1 MASDWRE
8 KYQKAIKDGSA
19 AKRYQESSKG
29 IPANNP
35 AFVYAKVYGD
45 GKTGQEANKPV
56 KGKKI
61 TKPPKVQ
68 HRDGEIAALGAGD
81 YGASNSTRF
90 DKTMNAA
97 IYSTAAAL
105 ENLHGTLKEK
115 DARQRA
121 RDEADSKR
129 LKAGYDAMIQGEDIY
144 SRPGGLK
151 KISEDAD
158 KDFEARYE
166 KVKGAGDE
174 YFRKADEMKKRSEQQ
189 QKEAK
194 EGLGGFGQFAVDL
207 GIAGAQFAGDIALNA
222 ALPGAGLA
230 AMGMRA
236 AGSAAQEA
244 RQGGR
249 DIDTQLNTGLKSAA
263 IEVLT
268 EKLFGLG
275 SKAAYGSGLIKNEKL
290 INGIVNN
297 LAKTNAGRTTLKL
310 ITGAAEEGAE
320 EVLSDI
326 LNPVADRILKLDDG
340 KGDWS
345 DIGKD
350 MDTQQML
357 ADFLIGGTLGLFGAG
372 TNVVNGQ
379 FKAENAQ
386 QREYEKYQREL
397 VNMGL
402 EAEPGSRAQKAAETY
417 KPIVEKSGKHFHRN
431 LSDAETENLARLMD
445 APFAKK
451 ALADANILIDD
462 NTADIIARAAN
473 GQRINQSERER
484 LQKIPNIG
492 EVINEVAL
500 AGVKARA
507 LERTFTQELQPDG
520 ITLPRGDELLR
531 DKTIESAERLSKIT
545 GREIRLYNADPSE
558 NGYYDRTT
566 GELYINRNS
575 KNPLAQVVGHELTH
589 SIEDAGA
596 YTDLKSVIFSQIQKQ
611 GGDLAKMRQEKAAL
625 YEKHGHTLGSEEE
638 IDAEIVAEFVE
649 KNLLTDEASIKAVVT
664 QSPSLGQRILQF
676 INDLLAKIGDRKAQE
691 RAFLTK
697 ARGYYQTALRETE
710 NRPVNVTF
718 KAEAPTQ
725 AAPAAKTTQAQ
736 TTQTTQ
742 EAAQEAA
749 TREASQAQEAQA
761 KSSEM
766 TPDEYLESLRDQ
778 LARGEIS
785 EDEFSDLFDEYYNG
799 GTERQYSFAGQKAS
813 TANLEHLKNAQE
825 METLGADMKSIRKAT
840 GWFKGMDG
848 KWRFEID
855 DSEMTYHRGG
865 DAAFSRD
872 HPDYA
877 EYQKL
882 MRKWMTGEVTAEEET
897 RLRQMDETWGR
908 EYGRLSERVDRGNAT
923 LEDILDHEA
932 LFRAYPQL
940 RRTKVEFADMPK
952 NTMGSYSPSQNLIT
966 LSNELRNAPEST
978 LVHEIQHAIQN
989 AEGFTRGS
997 NREYWEEKLT
1007 SGDKIQSKG
1016 FQDAREKLIKFQLD
1030 KANEEALALKDKI
1043 EQAGELDDDLTEYDR
1058 LWEEAERQGLDGK
1071 INEYYD
1077 LLNNYYTQMNRPGN
1091 SVPSELY
1098 YNTAG
1103 EIEARDAANRRSMSD
1118 WTRKMVPPDYGDEN
1132 TVFAEDEA
1140 SGRWYSAE
1148 EYDPET
1154 ASIKEQIAHNKDE
1167 LNKMSPVAEK
1177 TVPKNLLSKTDTYN
1191 WAIKELERINYSVY
1205 RNGVGEIRISRKDIN
1220 KGLKYAKTPEE
1231 RAAIA
1236 LVPDVLKHGR
1246 EIGAHENHKGR
1257 SKSTITLAA
1266 PVVMNGVR
1274 GNMAVMVNKNS
1285 DSYNAHRIVLPDGR
1299 VFKFSDVK
1307 KDTTSGL
1314 PQGVTQKGSLAKA
1327 ADAVSDNSIPTNT
1340 QSVNKQFSVSE
1351 RTPEQ
1356 KKEILAQARRYASG
1370 EIGKDEF
1377 FRHVDSIDRTRRR
1390 APSRNAYRQPPKNQS
1405 YSDEAREIYDR
1416 AHSEGV
1422 SVDEY
1427 LRRNWE
1433 EFDIDGRWSDAA
1445 QEALRMDGRRYSVEE
1460 GSYDINPTKKVGQ
1473 SVKSDT
1479 SLLMTG
1485 QPENSD
1491 TSSVGDSIRSSS
1503 ENANKQ
1509 FSMEAPIEDSNGRR
1523 LTNAQR
1529 EFFKDS
1535 KAIDS
1540 NGRLLTL
1547 YHGTGAKFTVFDKAH
1562 IGENFGNRGG
1572 DLGFYFSPYIEDA
1585 KGYAREA
1592 AGYKGKGEVMPVY
1605 LNLKNPLIIED
1616 DGWGSAISQA
1626 DIRHGDLKRWAEE
1639 GKHDGIIVKSTDEI
1653 DENDMPDAVYIAFS
1667 PEQIKNVTN
1676 ENPTSNPDIRYSV
1689 EEETA
1694 SEEEPKE
1701 PRVRDTIPKK
1711 AETYLKRAE
1720 GALVK
1725 DLSDKLNVPKFAQKE
1740 YLNEIAQEISE
1751 EYLKT
1756 GTVSEET
1763 KNELFETAWENGRHI
1778 DDEFYNTYKD
1788 IKDYLKT
1795 QSVTLSETDKADI
1808 TDWNQFKNSAFG
1820 SLRIVNKGG
1829 LPVDTAYQELQGMAP
1844 ELFPPDIT
1852 HPADQIQRMLEVSKS
1867 ISVSEKSLDD
1877 HFGRNAE
1884 EYKKWARADFET
1896 AITDSLSALRTVKR
1910 YVEDGKAPAEK
1921 LHTIDEV
1928 QNAYKGLK
1936 EARKKYE
1943 IANAKNLLTDHDK
1956 IQVGRLLRGEIEL
1969 EHLDPKQDNVKG
1981 ISAVFEAQEEYER
1994 IARTIR
2000 EWNAQRK
2007 QELRDEADE
2016 YLQTANDWKD
2026 KKSGILYARETQERN
2041 VLDIVP
2047 DEKIA
2052 KAINRKY
2059 FMPVHQAEAKSTQF
2073 KKTMR
2078 GRVAALK
2085 LSTKETKAMKK
2096 AGKVSEAHAVQL
2108 IGEAR
2113 DNAEMAS
2120 RSRDKTRDGKTEA
2133 EWRAIEAEL
2142 WKNNPDLD
2150 KAKIENAIKEFRGI
2164 YDELLN
2170 MMNDVR
2176 IENGYEP
2183 VNYRRGY
2190 FPHFKKD
2197 SADNIIGLFG
2207 RALGI
2212 KTDVTELPTTI
2223 NGMTHMFRPGI
2234 QWFGNALERTGFE
2247 TTYDAVEGFDRYIE
2261 GVANVIYQTENIQRL
2276 RALASQARYRTGP
2289 EGLRKQIDAV
2299 RADTGKTEAEKTAII
2314 DDLNANGKYELSNW
2328 VVNLDEYT
2336 NILAGKKSMADR
2348 NLEQALGRD
2357 MYNVVK
2363 AVESRV
2369 AANMVAI
2376 NVGSWLTNFI
2386 PITQGYAL
2394 LGTKDLLT
2402 GMKQTLAAMKESDGM
2417 VEASAFLTN
2426 RIGSDPLVQT
2436 WAQKASATL
2445 SSPMSWIDN
2454 FTAGTLVRGRYNQ
2467 NIRQGMSEAAAM
2479 EDADTFAAN
2488 VMADRSK
2495 GSTPTLFNQAN
2506 PVTKLFTQFQLEVNN
2521 QLSYLFKD
2529 IPRETKDKGVKALAL
2544 ALLKFFLGAYL
2555 YDEAYEYFIGRRPA
2569 LDPIGILVDTA
2580 QDIANGES
2588 AYDVITGT
2596 LEDTA
2601 EQLPFIG
2608 GILGGGRI
2616 PISSALPDA
2625 GNLLR
2630 AATNEDW
2637 DSKKRW
2643 STIGKELAKPATYT
2657 LLPFGGGQ
2665 IKKVAQGIDATIR
2678 GGSYTYDADGND
2690 ILQYPVYNQSFSDS
2704 AKSIAESVL
2713 FGKTALPTGR
2723 EWIGSGFKSFG
2734 AKETAAY
2741 KELTESGTSQKDV
2754 YDTLKAI
2761 RAEKTNNGKRTA
2773 IADSSLT
2780 DNEKRILYNHIFG
2793 EKQENG
2799 TYKSTRTE
2807 EIAAFK
2813 EAGLDMDDF
2822 LKAQNQYT
2830 DIGKEYDTT
2839 SDKALAFSRWVN
2851 QQGWTADQKAAVND
2865 SFKYYSQ
2872 IPATAANYNSFA
2884 DAGLSDETAY
2894 KLAKAI
2900 NNLEPQDG
2908 ADTVSGTQKWRAVVD
2923 TVKNTND
2930 QLAALAQVM
2939 SESEYRKVS
2948 AGRAHGVEPSSY
2960 VAFKESLPKF
2970 DADGNGTFKQAE
2982 IKAAIDAMGEK
2993 YGTVLPGGSKLT
3005 IAQQAV
3011 LWQLANK
3018 SWKPKN
3024 NPYSVAIGQKVY
3036 NELNAK

>member
-19 AKRYQESSKG
+19 AKRYQESSKDRIVG
-29 IPANNP
+29 
-35 AFVYAKVYGD
+35 

-56 KGKKI
+56 KGKNI

-68 HRDGEIAALGAGD
+68 HRDVEIAALGAGD

-166 KVKGAGDE
+166 KVRGAGDE

-189 QKEAK
+189 KKEAK

-275 SKAAYGSGLIKNEKL
+275 SKAAYGSGLIKNKKL

-357 ADFLIGGTLGLFGAG
+357 ADFLIGGTLGLLGAG
-372 TNVVNGQ
+372 TNVVNGR

-386 QREYEKYQREL
+386 QRGYEKYQREL
-397 VNMGL
+397 INMGL
-402 EAEPGSRAQKAAETY
+402 EAEPGSRAQKAAEKY

-431 LSDAETENLARLMD
+431 LSDAETENLARLLD

-473 GQRINQSERER
+473 GQRISQSERER

-492 EVINEVAL
+492 EVMNEVAL

-545 GREIRLYNADPSE
+545 GREIRLYDADPSE
-558 NGYYDRTT
+558 NGYYDRAT

-664 QSPSLGQRILQF
+664 QSPSLGHRILQF

-725 AAPAAKTTQAQ
+725 AAPSAKTTQATQ
-736 TTQTTQ
+736 QAAPAQEATQAAATQEAPAQQTTQ
-742 EAAQEAA
+742 ETAQETQPKNNA
-749 TREASQAQEAQA
+749 
-761 KSSEM
+761 SEM

-813 TANLEHLKNAQE
+813 TANLEKLKNAQE
-825 METLGADMKSIRKAT
+825 METLGADMESIRKAT
-840 GWFKGMDG
+840 GWFKGRDG
-848 KWRFEID
+848 KWRFEIN
-855 DSEMTYHRGG
+855 DSNMEY
-865 DAAFSRD
+865 RD
-872 HPDYA
+872 
-877 EYQKL
+877 
-882 MRKWMTGEVTAEEET
+882 
-897 RLRQMDETWGR
+897 
-908 EYGRLSERVDRGNAT
+908 
-923 LEDILDHEA
+923 
-932 LFRAYPQL
+932 
-940 RRTKVEFADMPK
+940 
-952 NTMGSYSPSQNLIT
+952 
-966 LSNELRNAPEST
+966 
-978 LVHEIQHAIQN
+978 
-989 AEGFTRGS
+989 
-997 NREYWEEKLT
+997 
-1007 SGDKIQSKG
+1007 
-1016 FQDAREKLIKFQLD
+1016 
-1030 KANEEALALKDKI
+1030 
-1043 EQAGELDDDLTEYDR
+1043 
-1058 LWEEAERQGLDGK
+1058 
-1071 INEYYD
+1071 
-1077 LLNNYYTQMNRPGN
+1077 
-1091 SVPSELY
+1091 
-1098 YNTAG
+1098 TAG
-1103 EIEARDAANRRSMSD
+1103 EIEARDAASRR
-1118 WTRKMVPPDYGDEN
+1118 TLTPEERRNKAPDLGDEN
-1132 TVFAEDEA
+1132 TVFAEDGKSYSINNTRDMTISEQLKEYRA
-1140 SGRWYSAE
+1140 GRLTSHDEFYYGSAPTVLNTAGLNGQPLVMSQTDFKKAKSE
-1148 EYDPET
+1148 KHNVPTRAMTRLTESLSDPILSFGAGDKIGILTNDIDGDGKPLLVAISKNVDLDGET
-1154 ASIKEQIAHNKDE
+1154 VNRIKSAYGLDNPQAWIKNQLSEGKELRIFDNKKADSFLDE
-1167 LNKMSPVAEK
+1167 FGYLAER
-1177 TVPKNLLSKTDTYN
+1177 PKN
-1191 WAIKELERINYSVY
+1191 Y
-1205 RNGVGEIRISRKDIN
+1205 RLGDIVTGIREK
-1220 KGLKYAKTPEE
+1220 
-1231 RAAIA
+1231 
-1236 LVPDVLKHGR
+1236 V
-1246 EIGAHENHKGR
+1246 
-1257 SKSTITLAA
+1257 KS
-1266 PVVMNGVR
+1266 P
-1274 GNMAVMVNKNS
+1274 S
-1285 DSYNAHRIVLPDGR
+1285 
-1299 VFKFSDVK
+1299 
-1307 KDTTSGL
+1307 
-1314 PQGVTQKGSLAKA
+1314 Q
-1327 ADAVSDNSIPTNT
+1327 

-1356 KKEILAQARRYASG
+1356 KKEILVQARRYASG

-1377 FRHVDSIDRTRRR
+1377 FRHVDRIDGTRRS

-1460 GSYDINPTKKVGQ
+1460 
-1473 SVKSDT
+1473 
-1479 SLLMTG
+1479 
-1485 QPENSD
+1485 
-1491 TSSVGDSIRSSS
+1491 
-1503 ENANKQ
+1503 
-1509 FSMEAPIEDSNGRR
+1509 
-1523 LTNAQR
+1523 
-1529 EFFKDS
+1529 
-1535 KAIDS
+1535 
-1540 NGRLLTL
+1540 
-1547 YHGTGAKFTVFDKAH
+1547 
-1562 IGENFGNRGG
+1562 
-1572 DLGFYFSPYIEDA
+1572 
-1585 KGYAREA
+1585 
-1592 AGYKGKGEVMPVY
+1592 
-1605 LNLKNPLIIED
+1605 
-1616 DGWGSAISQA
+1616 
-1626 DIRHGDLKRWAEE
+1626 
-1639 GKHDGIIVKSTDEI
+1639 
-1653 DENDMPDAVYIAFS
+1653 
-1667 PEQIKNVTN
+1667 
-1676 ENPTSNPDIRYSV
+1676 
-1689 EEETA
+1689 ETA
-1694 SEEEPKE
+1694 NEEEPKE

-1910 YVEDGKAPAEK
+1910 YVEDGKAPADK

-1969 EHLDPKQDNVKG
+1969 KHLDSTQDNVKG

-1994 IARTIR
+1994 ISRTIR

-2016 YLQTANDWKD
+2016 YLQTANDWED

-2059 FMPVHQAEAKSTQF
+2059 FMPVHQAEAKSAQF

-2113 DNAEMAS
+2113 DNAEMAR

-2150 KAKIENAIKEFRGI
+2150 KAKIENAIKEFREI

-2436 WAQKASATL
+2436 WAQKASAKL

-2495 GSTPTLFNQAN
+2495 GSTPTLFNQSN

-2555 YDEAYEYFIGRRPA
+2555 FDEAYEYFIGRRPA

-2665 IKKVAQGIDATIR
+2665 IKKAVEGIDATIR

-2690 ILQYPVYNQSFSDS
+2690 ILQYPVYNQSFGDS

-2773 IADSSLT
+2773 ISDSSLT

-2884 DAGLSDETAY
+2884 DAGLGDETAY

-2900 NNLEPQDG
+2900 NDLEPQDG
-2908 ADTVSGTQKWRAVVD
+2908 ADTVSSTQKWRAVVD

-2970 DADGNGTFKQAE
+2970 DADGNGSFKQAE

>member
-166 KVKGAGDE
+166 KVRGVGDE
-174 YFRKADEMKKRSEQQ
+174 YFKKADEMKKRSEQQ

-244 RQGGR
+244 RQDGR

-386 QREYEKYQREL
+386 QRGYEKYQREL

-473 GQRINQSERER
+473 GQRISQSERER

-545 GREIRLYNADPSE
+545 GREIRLYDADPSE
-558 NGYYDRTT
+558 NGYYDRAT

-697 ARGYYQTALRETE
+697 ARGYYQTALREIG

-865 DAAFSRD
+865 DAAFSRG

-1016 FQDAREKLIKFQLD
+1016 FQDARKKLIQFQLD

-1058 LWEEAERQGLDGK
+1058 LWEEAERRGLDGK

-1077 LLNNYYTQMNRPGN
+1077 LLDNYYTQMNRPGN

-1098 YNTAG
+1098 YSTAG
-1103 EIEARDAANRRSMSD
+1103 EIEARDAASRR
-1118 WTRKMVPPDYGDEN
+1118 TLTPEERKNKSPNLGDEN
-1132 TVFAEDEA
+1132 IVFAEDEA

-1154 ASIKEQIAHNKDE
+1154 ASIKEQIAHSKDE

-1177 TVPKNLLSKTDTYN
+1177 TVPKTLDRAADAFKWVEEMYASIAYTVHRDNFGD
-1191 WAIKELERINYSVY
+1191 
-1205 RNGVGEIRISRKDIN
+1205 IRVSRKDIS
-1220 KGLKYAKTPEE
+1220 KGLRYAKTPEE
-1231 RAAIA
+1231 RAGIA
-1236 LVPDVLKHGR
+1236 LVPEVLKYGR

-1257 SKSTITLAA
+1257 SKSTITFAG

-1274 GNMAVMVNKNS
+1274 GNMAVLVNRNN
-1285 DSYNAHRIVLPDGR
+1285 DNYNAHRIVMPDGS
-1299 VFKFSDVK
+1299 VFKFSDEK
-1307 KDTTSGL
+1307 IDTTPERS
-1314 PQGVTQKGSLAKA
+1314 QGVAQTRSLAET
-1327 ADAVSDNSIPTNT
+1327 ADAVSENSIPTNT

-1351 RTPEQ
+1351 RTPDQ

-1377 FRHVDSIDRTRRR
+1377 FRHMDRIDGTRRS

-1460 GSYDINPTKKVGQ
+1460 
-1473 SVKSDT
+1473 
-1479 SLLMTG
+1479 
-1485 QPENSD
+1485 
-1491 TSSVGDSIRSSS
+1491 
-1503 ENANKQ
+1503 
-1509 FSMEAPIEDSNGRR
+1509 
-1523 LTNAQR
+1523 
-1529 EFFKDS
+1529 
-1535 KAIDS
+1535 
-1540 NGRLLTL
+1540 
-1547 YHGTGAKFTVFDKAH
+1547 
-1562 IGENFGNRGG
+1562 
-1572 DLGFYFSPYIEDA
+1572 
-1585 KGYAREA
+1585 
-1592 AGYKGKGEVMPVY
+1592 
-1605 LNLKNPLIIED
+1605 
-1616 DGWGSAISQA
+1616 
-1626 DIRHGDLKRWAEE
+1626 
-1639 GKHDGIIVKSTDEI
+1639 
-1653 DENDMPDAVYIAFS
+1653 
-1667 PEQIKNVTN
+1667 
-1676 ENPTSNPDIRYSV
+1676 
-1689 EEETA
+1689 ETA
-1694 SEEEPKE
+1694 NEEEPKE

-1756 GTVSEET
+1756 GMVSEET

-1994 IARTIR
+1994 ISRTIR

-2078 GRVAALK
+2078 GKVAALK

-2190 FPHFKKD
+2190 FPHFKKE

-2299 RADTGKTEAEKTAII
+2299 RADTQLNEAQKKAIE
-2314 DDLNANGKYELSNW
+2314 DDLKERGKYKLSNW

-2436 WAQKASATL
+2436 WAQKASAKL

-2454 FTAGTLVRGRYNQ
+2454 FTAGTLVRARYNQ

-2495 GSTPTLFNQAN
+2495 GSTPTLFNQSN

-2690 ILQYPVYNQSFSDS
+2690 ILQYPVYNQSFGDS

-2773 IADSSLT
+2773 ISDSSLT

-2793 EKQENG
+2793 EKHENG

-2900 NNLEPQDG
+2900 NDLEPQDG
-2908 ADTVSGTQKWRAVVD
+2908 ADTVSSTQKWRAVVD

>member
-19 AKRYQESSKG
+19 AKRYQESSKSRIVG
-29 IPANNP
+29 
-35 AFVYAKVYGD
+35 
-45 GKTGQEANKPV
+45 GKTGASGSSNT
-56 KGKKI
+56 GKKNQFSGKR
-61 TKPPKVQ
+61 TTG
-68 HRDGEIAALGAGD
+68 DGATRVDQVMAAAINSTLSAFQKLAADNTSSTGSLSMGESARAAINEAKTAKKEGRQVRPGQAQRKAEQDKIKSFNDGWAGD
-81 YGASNSTRF
+81 FKQKLLEGAQKSAES
-90 DKTMNAA
+90 A
-97 IYSTAAAL
+97 Y
-105 ENLHGTLKEK
+105 E
-115 DARQRA
+115 
-121 RDEADSKR
+121 
-129 LKAGYDAMIQGEDIY
+129 
-144 SRPGGLK
+144 
-151 KISEDAD
+151 SE
-158 KDFEARYE
+158 RH
-166 KVKGAGDE
+166 
-174 YFRKADEMKKRSEQQ
+174 
-189 QKEAK
+189 AK
-194 EGLGGFGQFAVDL
+194 EGLGKFGQGVVDF

-222 ALPGAGLA
+222 ALPGAGMA

-236 AGSAAQEA
+236 YGSASLDA
-244 RQGGR
+244 RRRGLSEGEQQ
-249 DIDTQLNTGLKSAA
+249 ISGLKSAA

-386 QREYEKYQREL
+386 QRGYEKYQREL

-402 EAEPGSRAQKAAETY
+402 EAKPGSRAQKAAETY

-473 GQRINQSERER
+473 GQRISQSERER

-492 EVINEVAL
+492 EVMNEVAL
-500 AGVKARA
+500 TGAKARA

-545 GREIRLYNADPSE
+545 GREIRLYDADPSE
-558 NGYYDRTT
+558 NGYYDRAT

-625 YEKHGHTLGSEEE
+625 YKKHGHTLGSEEE

-725 AAPAAKTTQAQ
+725 TAREAAPAAQEATQAAATQ
-736 TTQTTQ
+736 EAPAQQTTQ
-742 EAAQEAA
+742 ETAQETQPKNNA
-749 TREASQAQEAQA
+749 
-761 KSSEM
+761 SEM
-766 TPDEYLESLRDQ
+766 TPDEYLESLRGQ

-813 TANLEHLKNAQE
+813 TANLEQLKNAQE
-825 METLGADMKSIRKAT
+825 METLGADMESIRKAT
-840 GWFKGMDG
+840 GWFKGRDG
-848 KWRFEID
+848 KWRFEIN
-855 DSEMTYHRGG
+855 DSEM
-865 DAAFSRD
+865 
-872 HPDYA
+872 
-877 EYQKL
+877 EY
-882 MRKWMTGEVTAEEET
+882 R
-897 RLRQMDETWGR
+897 
-908 EYGRLSERVDRGNAT
+908 
-923 LEDILDHEA
+923 
-932 LFRAYPQL
+932 
-940 RRTKVEFADMPK
+940 
-952 NTMGSYSPSQNLIT
+952 
-966 LSNELRNAPEST
+966 
-978 LVHEIQHAIQN
+978 
-989 AEGFTRGS
+989 
-997 NREYWEEKLT
+997 
-1007 SGDKIQSKG
+1007 
-1016 FQDAREKLIKFQLD
+1016 
-1030 KANEEALALKDKI
+1030 
-1043 EQAGELDDDLTEYDR
+1043 
-1058 LWEEAERQGLDGK
+1058 
-1071 INEYYD
+1071 
-1077 LLNNYYTQMNRPGN
+1077 
-1091 SVPSELY
+1091 
-1098 YNTAG
+1098 NTAG
-1103 EIEARDAANRRSMSD
+1103 KIEARDAASRR
-1118 WTRKMVPPDYGDEN
+1118 TLTPEERINKAPDLGDEN
-1132 TVFAEDEA
+1132 TVFAEDGKSYSISEITDESGKSYGRGVHLDSALLENLTNSERVQMVKERVKELGGQHFTAYDNSGNEVDIQIAKPNIRFKNRAGKSKPVNKDLTTKYIGNKTKQEA
-1140 SGRWYSAE
+1140 VVLIDE
-1148 EYDPET
+1148 LIET
-1154 ASIKEQIAHNKDE
+1154 ANFDK
-1167 LNKMSPVAEK
+1167 
-1177 TVPKNLLSKTDTYN
+1177 SKTP
-1191 WAIKELERINYSVY
+1191 LYSHDWLDNNGKNSWDYWTTFVQD
-1205 RNGVGEIRISRKDIN
+1205 RNGTIWEATLNIANTANNEKILYDIN
-1220 KGLKYAKTPEE
+1220 PIKKVGQSVKSDTSLLMTGQPENSGTSSVGDSI
-1231 RAAIA
+1231 RSSS
-1236 LVPDVLKHGR
+1236 
-1246 EIGAHENHKGR
+1246 EN
-1257 SKSTITLAA
+1257 
-1266 PVVMNGVR
+1266 
-1274 GNMAVMVNKNS
+1274 
-1285 DSYNAHRIVLPDGR
+1285 
-1299 VFKFSDVK
+1299 
-1307 KDTTSGL
+1307 
-1314 PQGVTQKGSLAKA
+1314 
-1327 ADAVSDNSIPTNT
+1327 
-1340 QSVNKQFSVSE
+1340 VNKQFSVSK

-1377 FRHVDSIDRTRRR
+1377 FRHVDSIDGTRRS
-1390 APSRNAYRQPPKNQS
+1390 APSRNAYRQPPRRQG

-1460 GSYDINPTKKVGQ
+1460 K
-1473 SVKSDT
+1473 
-1479 SLLMTG
+1479 
-1485 QPENSD
+1485 
-1491 TSSVGDSIRSSS
+1491 
-1503 ENANKQ
+1503 
-1509 FSMEAPIEDSNGRR
+1509 
-1523 LTNAQR
+1523 
-1529 EFFKDS
+1529 
-1535 KAIDS
+1535 
-1540 NGRLLTL
+1540 
-1547 YHGTGAKFTVFDKAH
+1547 
-1562 IGENFGNRGG
+1562 
-1572 DLGFYFSPYIEDA
+1572 
-1585 KGYAREA
+1585 
-1592 AGYKGKGEVMPVY
+1592 
-1605 LNLKNPLIIED
+1605 
-1616 DGWGSAISQA
+1616 
-1626 DIRHGDLKRWAEE
+1626 
-1639 GKHDGIIVKSTDEI
+1639 
-1653 DENDMPDAVYIAFS
+1653 
-1667 PEQIKNVTN
+1667 
-1676 ENPTSNPDIRYSV
+1676 
-1689 EEETA
+1689 TA
-1694 SEEEPKE
+1694 SEETHKE
-1701 PRVRDTIPKK
+1701 PRVRDTIPEK
-1711 AETYLKRAE
+1711 AERYLKRAE
-1720 GALVK
+1720 ETLVK

-1788 IKDYLKT
+1788 IKDYLRT
-1795 QSVTLSETDKADI
+1795 QSVTLAETDKTNIA
-1808 TDWNQFKNSAFG
+1808 DWNNFRKSALG
-1820 SLRIVNKGG
+1820 TLRIVNKGG

-1852 HPADQIQRMLEVSKS
+1852 HPADQIQRMLEVGKS
-1867 ISVSEKSLDD
+1867 ITMSKKSLND
-1877 HFGRNAE
+1877 HSGRNAE

-1910 YVEDGKAPAEK
+1910 YVEDGKAPADK

-1936 EARKKYE
+1936 KARKKYE

-1956 IQVGRLLRGEIEL
+1956 LLVGRLLRGEIEL

-1994 IARTIR
+1994 ISRTIR

-2059 FMPVHQAEAKSTQF
+2059 FMPVHQAEAMATQF

-2113 DNAEMAS
+2113 DNAKMA
-2120 RSRDKTRDGKTEA
+2120 RRAHDKKRDGKTEA

-2150 KAKIENAIKEFRGI
+2150 KAKIENAIKEFREI

-2276 RALASQARYRTGP
+2276 RILADQVRYRTSP

-2299 RADTGKTEAEKTAII
+2299 RADTQLNEAQKKAIE
-2314 DDLNANGKYELSNW
+2314 DDLKERGKYKLSNW

-2402 GMKQTLAAMKESDGM
+2402 GMQQTLAAMKESDGM

-2436 WAQKASATL
+2436 WAQKASAKL

-2495 GSTPTLFNQAN
+2495 GSTPTLFNQSN
-2506 PVTKLFTQFQLEVNN
+2506 PITKLFTQFQLEVNN

-2555 YDEAYEYFIGRRPA
+2555 FDEAYEYFIGRRPA

-2637 DSKKRW
+2637 SSEKKRNAIW
-2643 STIGKELAKPATYT
+2643 KEVSKPITYT
-2657 LLPFGGGQ
+2657 ALPFGGGQ
-2665 IKKVAQGIDATIR
+2665 IKKAVEGIDATIR

-2690 ILQYPVYNQSFSDS
+2690 ILQYPVYNQSFGDS

-2793 EKQENG
+2793 EKQEDG

-2900 NNLEPQDG
+2900 NDLEPQDG
-2908 ADTVSGTQKWRAVVD
+2908 ADTVSSTQKWRAVVD

>member
-158 KDFEARYE
+158 KDFETRYE
-166 KVKGAGDE
+166 KVRGVGDE

-244 RQGGR
+244 RQDGR

-379 FKAENAQ
+379 FKSENAQ
-386 QREYEKYQREL
+386 QRGYEKYQREL

-473 GQRINQSERER
+473 GQRISQSERER

-492 EVINEVAL
+492 EVMNEVAL
-500 AGVKARA
+500 AGVKART

-545 GREIRLYNADPSE
+545 GREIRLYDADPSE
-558 NGYYDRTT
+558 NGYYDRAT

-872 HPDYA
+872 HPNYA

-1016 FQDAREKLIKFQLD
+1016 FQDAREKLIQFQLD

-1058 LWEEAERQGLDGK
+1058 LWEEAERRGLDGK

-1077 LLNNYYTQMNRPGN
+1077 LLDNYYTQMNRPGN

-1098 YNTAG
+1098 YSTAG
-1103 EIEARDAANRRSMSD
+1103 ETEARDAASRR
-1118 WTRKMVPPDYGDEN
+1118 TLTPEERINQAPDLGDEN
-1132 TVFAEDEA
+1132 TVFAEDGKSYSISEVEGTKRKYGEGVILDTDIFNGIPPKKWGNVLSQYVYENMAGAELTMYDETGAPEKVFLARSTDRVTKDGSKNSHKVIDKLAGYRGDTVRAQAIVQLSEVLASSTHKASSNEHTHQWMDENGWLIRTAYLQTQDGNIYEA
-1140 SGRWYSAE
+1140 TLNIADGRNRKILYE
-1148 EYDPET
+1148 
-1154 ASIKEQIAHNKDE
+1154 INRVHQIDKI
-1167 LNKMSPVAEK
+1167 
-1177 TVPKNLLSKTDTYN
+1177 KNLSEHTDT
-1191 WAIKELERINYSVY
+1191 
-1205 RNGVGEIRISRKDIN
+1205 GESQRSR
-1220 KGLKYAKTPEE
+1220 YQEHEP
-1231 RAAIA
+1231 
-1236 LVPDVLKHGR
+1236 GR
-1246 EIGAHENHKGR
+1246 TQSEI
-1257 SKSTITLAA
+1257 
-1266 PVVMNGVR
+1266 
-1274 GNMAVMVNKNS
+1274 
-1285 DSYNAHRIVLPDGR
+1285 
-1299 VFKFSDVK
+1299 
-1307 KDTTSGL
+1307 
-1314 PQGVTQKGSLAKA
+1314 
-1327 ADAVSDNSIPTNT
+1327 DNSIPTSP

-1377 FRHVDSIDRTRRR
+1377 FRHVDSIDGTRRS

-1445 QEALRMDGRRYSVEE
+1445 QVALRMDGRRYSVEE
-1460 GSYDINPTKKVGQ
+1460 
-1473 SVKSDT
+1473 
-1479 SLLMTG
+1479 
-1485 QPENSD
+1485 
-1491 TSSVGDSIRSSS
+1491 
-1503 ENANKQ
+1503 
-1509 FSMEAPIEDSNGRR
+1509 
-1523 LTNAQR
+1523 
-1529 EFFKDS
+1529 
-1535 KAIDS
+1535 
-1540 NGRLLTL
+1540 
-1547 YHGTGAKFTVFDKAH
+1547 
-1562 IGENFGNRGG
+1562 
-1572 DLGFYFSPYIEDA
+1572 
-1585 KGYAREA
+1585 
-1592 AGYKGKGEVMPVY
+1592 
-1605 LNLKNPLIIED
+1605 
-1616 DGWGSAISQA
+1616 
-1626 DIRHGDLKRWAEE
+1626 
-1639 GKHDGIIVKSTDEI
+1639 
-1653 DENDMPDAVYIAFS
+1653 
-1667 PEQIKNVTN
+1667 
-1676 ENPTSNPDIRYSV
+1676 
-1689 EEETA
+1689 ETA
-1694 SEEEPKE
+1694 SEETPKE

-1711 AETYLKRAE
+1711 AERYLKRAE

-1910 YVEDGKAPAEK
+1910 YVEDSKAPADK

-1943 IANAKNLLTDHDK
+1943 IANARNLLTDHDK

-1969 EHLDPKQDNVKG
+1969 KHLDSTQDNVKG

-2000 EWNAQRK
+2000 EWNSQRK

-2402 GMKQTLAAMKESDGM
+2402 GMQQTLAAMKESDGM

-2436 WAQKASATL
+2436 WAQKASTKL

-2454 FTAGTLVRGRYNQ
+2454 FTAGTLVRARYNQ
-2467 NIRQGMSEAAAM
+2467 NIRQGMSETAAM

-2630 AATNEDW
+2630 AATNENW

-2665 IKKVAQGIDATIR
+2665 IKKVAQGIDATIK

-2690 ILQYPVYNQSFSDS
+2690 ILQYPVYNQSFGDS

-2900 NNLEPQDG
+2900 NDLEPQDG
-2908 ADTVSGTQKWRAVVD
+2908 ADTVSSTQKWRAVVD

>member
-19 AKRYQESSKG
+19 AKRYQESSKSRIVG
-29 IPANNP
+29 
-35 AFVYAKVYGD
+35 

-56 KGKKI
+56 KGKNI

-68 HRDGEIAALGAGD
+68 HRDVEIAALGAGD

-166 KVKGAGDE
+166 KVRGAGDE

-386 QREYEKYQREL
+386 QRGYEKYQREL

-462 NTADIIARAAN
+462 NTSDIIARAAN
-473 GQRINQSERER
+473 GQRISQSERER

-492 EVINEVAL
+492 EVMNEVAL
-500 AGVKARA
+500 TGAKARA

-545 GREIRLYNADPSE
+545 GREIRLYDADPSE
-558 NGYYDRTT
+558 NGYYDRAT

-664 QSPSLGQRILQF
+664 QSPSLGHRILQF

-725 AAPAAKTTQAQ
+725 AAPSAKTTQATQ
-736 TTQTTQ
+736 QAAPAQEATQEVTTQEAPAQQTTQ
-742 EAAQEAA
+742 ETAQETQPKNNA
-749 TREASQAQEAQA
+749 
-761 KSSEM
+761 SEM

-799 GTERQYSFAGQKAS
+799 GTDRQYSFAGQKAS
-813 TANLEHLKNAQE
+813 TANLEQLKNAQE
-825 METLGADMKSIRKAT
+825 METLGADMESIRKAT
-840 GWFKGMDG
+840 GWLKGRDG

-855 DSEMTYHRGG
+855 DSNMEYHR
-865 DAAFSRD
+865 
-872 HPDYA
+872 
-877 EYQKL
+877 
-882 MRKWMTGEVTAEEET
+882 
-897 RLRQMDETWGR
+897 
-908 EYGRLSERVDRGNAT
+908 
-923 LEDILDHEA
+923 
-932 LFRAYPQL
+932 
-940 RRTKVEFADMPK
+940 
-952 NTMGSYSPSQNLIT
+952 
-966 LSNELRNAPEST
+966 
-978 LVHEIQHAIQN
+978 
-989 AEGFTRGS
+989 
-997 NREYWEEKLT
+997 
-1007 SGDKIQSKG
+1007 
-1016 FQDAREKLIKFQLD
+1016 
-1030 KANEEALALKDKI
+1030 
-1043 EQAGELDDDLTEYDR
+1043 
-1058 LWEEAERQGLDGK
+1058 
-1071 INEYYD
+1071 
-1077 LLNNYYTQMNRPGN
+1077 
-1091 SVPSELY
+1091 
-1098 YNTAG
+1098 AG
-1103 EIEARDAANRRSMSD
+1103 EIEARDAASRR
-1118 WTRKMVPPDYGDEN
+1118 TLTPEERINKAPDLGDEN
-1132 TVFAEDEA
+1132 TVFAEDGKSYSISEITDESGKSYGRGVHLDSALLENLTDSERVQMVKERVKELGGQHFTAYDNSGNEVDIQIAKPNIRFKNRAGKSKPVNKDLTTKYIGNKTKQEA
-1140 SGRWYSAE
+1140 VVLIDE
-1148 EYDPET
+1148 LIET
-1154 ASIKEQIAHNKDE
+1154 ANFDKSKAPLYSHDWLDN
-1167 LNKMSPVAEK
+1167 NG
-1177 TVPKNLLSKTDTYN
+1177 KNRWDYWTTFVQD
-1191 WAIKELERINYSVY
+1191 
-1205 RNGVGEIRISRKDIN
+1205 RNGTIWEATLNIANTANNEKILYDIN
-1220 KGLKYAKTPEE
+1220 PIKKVGQSVKSDTSLLMTGQPENSGTSSVGDSI
-1231 RAAIA
+1231 RSSS
-1236 LVPDVLKHGR
+1236 
-1246 EIGAHENHKGR
+1246 EN
-1257 SKSTITLAA
+1257 
-1266 PVVMNGVR
+1266 
-1274 GNMAVMVNKNS
+1274 
-1285 DSYNAHRIVLPDGR
+1285 
-1299 VFKFSDVK
+1299 
-1307 KDTTSGL
+1307 
-1314 PQGVTQKGSLAKA
+1314 
-1327 ADAVSDNSIPTNT
+1327 
-1340 QSVNKQFSVSE
+1340 VNKQFSVSE

-1377 FRHVDSIDRTRRR
+1377 FRHVDSIDGTRRR

-1460 GSYDINPTKKVGQ
+1460 
-1473 SVKSDT
+1473 
-1479 SLLMTG
+1479 
-1485 QPENSD
+1485 
-1491 TSSVGDSIRSSS
+1491 
-1503 ENANKQ
+1503 
-1509 FSMEAPIEDSNGRR
+1509 
-1523 LTNAQR
+1523 
-1529 EFFKDS
+1529 
-1535 KAIDS
+1535 
-1540 NGRLLTL
+1540 
-1547 YHGTGAKFTVFDKAH
+1547 
-1562 IGENFGNRGG
+1562 
-1572 DLGFYFSPYIEDA
+1572 
-1585 KGYAREA
+1585 
-1592 AGYKGKGEVMPVY
+1592 
-1605 LNLKNPLIIED
+1605 
-1616 DGWGSAISQA
+1616 
-1626 DIRHGDLKRWAEE
+1626 
-1639 GKHDGIIVKSTDEI
+1639 
-1653 DENDMPDAVYIAFS
+1653 
-1667 PEQIKNVTN
+1667 
-1676 ENPTSNPDIRYSV
+1676 
-1689 EEETA
+1689 ETA
-1694 SEEEPKE
+1694 SEEEPNE

-1711 AETYLKRAE
+1711 AERYLKRAE
-1720 GALVK
+1720 ETLVK

-1756 GTVSEET
+1756 GTVSEAT

-1788 IKDYLKT
+1788 IKDYLRT
-1795 QSVTLSETDKADI
+1795 QSVTLAETDKTNIA
-1808 TDWNQFKNSAFG
+1808 DWNNFQKSALG
-1820 SLRIVNKGG
+1820 TLRIVNKGG

-1867 ISVSEKSLDD
+1867 INVSEKSLDD
-1877 HFGRNAE
+1877 HFGRNAG

-1910 YVEDGKAPAEK
+1910 YVEDGKAPADK

-1969 EHLDPKQDNVKG
+1969 EHLDPTQDNVKG

-2059 FMPVHQAEAKSTQF
+2059 FMPVHQAEAKSAQF

-2113 DNAEMAS
+2113 DNAEMAR

-2150 KAKIENAIKEFRGI
+2150 KAKIENAIKEFREI

-2314 DDLNANGKYELSNW
+2314 DDLNANGKYKLSNW

-2369 AANMVAI
+2369 AANMVVI
-2376 NVGSWLTNFI
+2376 NGGSWLTNFI

-2436 WAQKASATL
+2436 WAQKASAKL

-2506 PVTKLFTQFQLEVNN
+2506 PITKLFTQFQLEVNN

-2529 IPRETKDKGVKALAL
+2529 IPRETKDKGVKDLAA

-2555 YDEAYEYFIGRRPA
+2555 YNEVFEFLIGRRPA

-2665 IKKVAQGIDATIR
+2665 IKKAVEGIDATIR

-2690 ILQYPVYNQSFSDS
+2690 ILQYPVYNQSFGDS

-2900 NNLEPQDG
+2900 NDLEPQDG
-2908 ADTVSGTQKWRAVVD
+2908 ADTVSSTQKWRAVVD

>member
-166 KVKGAGDE
+166 KVRGVGDE
-174 YFRKADEMKKRSEQQ
+174 YFKKADEMKKRSEQQ

-244 RQGGR
+244 RQDGR

-386 QREYEKYQREL
+386 QRGYEKYQREL

-431 LSDAETENLARLMD
+431 LSDAETENLSKLLISERDVPFVKSSLED
-445 APFAKK
+445 AG
-451 ALADANILIDD
+451 ILIDD

-473 GQRINQSERER
+473 GQRISQSEREK

-500 AGVKARA
+500 AGVKART

-545 GREIRLYNADPSE
+545 GREIRLYDADPSE
-558 NGYYDRTT
+558 NGYYDRAT

-664 QSPSLGQRILQF
+664 QSPSLGHRILQF

-697 ARGYYQTALRETE
+697 ARGYYQTALRETG

-725 AAPAAKTTQAQ
+725 AAPAAKTTQA
-736 TTQTTQ
+736 TQQAAPAQ

-766 TPDEYLESLRDQ
+766 TPDEYLVSLRDQ

-813 TANLEHLKNAQE
+813 TANLEQLKNAQE

-855 DSEMTYHRGG
+855 DSKAEFRRDG
-865 DAAFSRD
+865 DARLMQEEGYQRMQELTDKWIASINDGTEFTE
-872 HPDYA
+872 A
-877 EYQKL
+877 EQTEMEQL
-882 MRKWMTGEVTAEEET
+882 GEKYYDAVWEEKYMLTDFLKHDELFEAYP
-897 RLRQMDETWGR
+897 RLKG
-908 EYGRLSERVDRGNAT
+908 VT
-923 LEDILDHEA
+923 LEFDELPAGANGFFSKRSNTIVLSDK
-932 LFRAYPQL
+932 LFG
-940 RRTKVEFADMPK
+940 KSAD
-952 NTMGSYSPSQNLIT
+952 TLI
-966 LSNELRNAPEST
+966 
-978 LVHEIQHAIQN
+978 HEIQHIIQDY
-989 AEGFTRGS
+989 EGFAKGS
-997 NREYWEEKLT
+997 NPRYWNNRMENGYSKRWSTGEEMMP
-1007 SGDKIQSKG
+1007 
-1016 FQDAREKLIKFQLD
+1016 
-1030 KANEEALALKDKI
+1030 
-1043 EQAGELDDDLTEYDR
+1043 GELYR
-1058 LWEEAERQGLDGK
+1058 
-1071 INEYYD
+1071 
-1077 LLNNYYTQMNRPGN
+1077 
-1091 SVPSELY
+1091 
-1098 YNTAG
+1098 NTAG
-1103 EIEARDAANRRSMSD
+1103 EIEARDAASRR
-1118 WTRKMVPPDYGDEN
+1118 TLTPEERKNKAPDLGDEN
-1132 TVFAEDEA
+1132 TVFAEDGKSYSISEVEGTKRKYGEGVILDTDIFNGIPPKKWGNVLSQYVYENMAGAELTMYDETGAPEKVFLARSTDRVTKDGSKNSHKVIDKLAGYRRDTVRAQAIVQLSEVLASSTHKASSNEHTHQWMDENGWLIRTAYLQTQDGNIYEA
-1140 SGRWYSAE
+1140 TLNIADGRNRKILYE
-1148 EYDPET
+1148 
-1154 ASIKEQIAHNKDE
+1154 INRVHQIDKI
-1167 LNKMSPVAEK
+1167 
-1177 TVPKNLLSKTDTYN
+1177 KNLSEHTDT
-1191 WAIKELERINYSVY
+1191 
-1205 RNGVGEIRISRKDIN
+1205 GESQRSR
-1220 KGLKYAKTPEE
+1220 YQEHEP
-1231 RAAIA
+1231 
-1236 LVPDVLKHGR
+1236 GR
-1246 EIGAHENHKGR
+1246 TQSEI
-1257 SKSTITLAA
+1257 
-1266 PVVMNGVR
+1266 
-1274 GNMAVMVNKNS
+1274 
-1285 DSYNAHRIVLPDGR
+1285 
-1299 VFKFSDVK
+1299 
-1307 KDTTSGL
+1307 
-1314 PQGVTQKGSLAKA
+1314 
-1327 ADAVSDNSIPTNT
+1327 DNSIPTSP

-1377 FRHVDSIDRTRRR
+1377 FHHVDSIDGTRRS

-1460 GSYDINPTKKVGQ
+1460 
-1473 SVKSDT
+1473 
-1479 SLLMTG
+1479 
-1485 QPENSD
+1485 
-1491 TSSVGDSIRSSS
+1491 
-1503 ENANKQ
+1503 
-1509 FSMEAPIEDSNGRR
+1509 
-1523 LTNAQR
+1523 
-1529 EFFKDS
+1529 
-1535 KAIDS
+1535 
-1540 NGRLLTL
+1540 
-1547 YHGTGAKFTVFDKAH
+1547 
-1562 IGENFGNRGG
+1562 
-1572 DLGFYFSPYIEDA
+1572 
-1585 KGYAREA
+1585 
-1592 AGYKGKGEVMPVY
+1592 
-1605 LNLKNPLIIED
+1605 
-1616 DGWGSAISQA
+1616 
-1626 DIRHGDLKRWAEE
+1626 
-1639 GKHDGIIVKSTDEI
+1639 
-1653 DENDMPDAVYIAFS
+1653 
-1667 PEQIKNVTN
+1667 
-1676 ENPTSNPDIRYSV
+1676 
-1689 EEETA
+1689 ETA
-1694 SEEEPKE
+1694 SEETHKE
-1701 PRVRDTIPKK
+1701 PRARDTIPKK

-1852 HPADQIQRMLEVSKS
+1852 HPADQIQRMLEVGKS
-1867 ISVSEKSLDD
+1867 ISVSEKSLND

-1910 YVEDGKAPAEK
+1910 YVEDSKAPADK

-1943 IANAKNLLTDHDK
+1943 IANARNLLTDHDK

-1969 EHLDPKQDNVKG
+1969 KHLDSTQDNVKG

-2000 EWNAQRK
+2000 EWNSQRK

-2402 GMKQTLAAMKESDGM
+2402 GMQQTLAAMKESDGM

-2436 WAQKASATL
+2436 WAQKASTKL

-2454 FTAGTLVRGRYNQ
+2454 FTAGTLVRARYNQ
-2467 NIRQGMSEAAAM
+2467 NIRQGMSETAAM

-2665 IKKVAQGIDATIR
+2665 IKKVAQGIDATIK

-2690 ILQYPVYNQSFSDS
+2690 ILQYPVYNQSFGDS

-2851 QQGWTADQKAAVND
+2851 QQGWMADQKAAVND

-2900 NNLEPQDG
+2900 NDLEPQDG
-2908 ADTVSGTQKWRAVVD
+2908 ADTVSSTQKWRAVVD

>member
-1 MASDWRE
+1 
-8 KYQKAIKDGSA
+8 
-19 AKRYQESSKG
+19 
-29 IPANNP
+29 
-35 AFVYAKVYGD
+35 
-45 GKTGQEANKPV
+45 
-56 KGKKI
+56 
-61 TKPPKVQ
+61 
-68 HRDGEIAALGAGD
+68 
-81 YGASNSTRF
+81 
-90 DKTMNAA
+90 
-97 IYSTAAAL
+97 
-105 ENLHGTLKEK
+105 
-115 DARQRA
+115 
-121 RDEADSKR
+121 
-129 LKAGYDAMIQGEDIY
+129 
-144 SRPGGLK
+144 
-151 KISEDAD
+151 
-158 KDFEARYE
+158 
-166 KVKGAGDE
+166 
-174 YFRKADEMKKRSEQQ
+174 
-189 QKEAK
+189 
-194 EGLGGFGQFAVDL
+194 
-207 GIAGAQFAGDIALNA
+207 
-222 ALPGAGLA
+222 
-230 AMGMRA
+230 
-236 AGSAAQEA
+236 
-244 RQGGR
+244 
-249 DIDTQLNTGLKSAA
+249 
-263 IEVLT
+263 
-268 EKLFGLG
+268 
-275 SKAAYGSGLIKNEKL
+275 
-290 INGIVNN
+290 
-297 LAKTNAGRTTLKL
+297 
-310 ITGAAEEGAE
+310 
-320 EVLSDI
+320 
-326 LNPVADRILKLDDG
+326 
-340 KGDWS
+340 
-345 DIGKD
+345 
-350 MDTQQML
+350 
-357 ADFLIGGTLGLFGAG
+357 
-372 TNVVNGQ
+372 
-379 FKAENAQ
+379 
-386 QREYEKYQREL
+386 
-397 VNMGL
+397 
-402 EAEPGSRAQKAAETY
+402 
-417 KPIVEKSGKHFHRN
+417 
-431 LSDAETENLARLMD
+431 
-445 APFAKK
+445 
-451 ALADANILIDD
+451 
-462 NTADIIARAAN
+462 
-473 GQRINQSERER
+473 
-484 LQKIPNIG
+484 
-492 EVINEVAL
+492 
-500 AGVKARA
+500 
-507 LERTFTQELQPDG
+507 
-520 ITLPRGDELLR
+520 
-531 DKTIESAERLSKIT
+531 
-545 GREIRLYNADPSE
+545 
-558 NGYYDRTT
+558 
-566 GELYINRNS
+566 
-575 KNPLAQVVGHELTH
+575 
-589 SIEDAGA
+589 
-596 YTDLKSVIFSQIQKQ
+596 
-611 GGDLAKMRQEKAAL
+611 
-625 YEKHGHTLGSEEE
+625 
-638 IDAEIVAEFVE
+638 
-649 KNLLTDEASIKAVVT
+649 
-664 QSPSLGQRILQF
+664 
-676 INDLLAKIGDRKAQE
+676 
-691 RAFLTK
+691 
-697 ARGYYQTALRETE
+697 
-710 NRPVNVTF
+710 
-718 KAEAPTQ
+718 
-725 AAPAAKTTQAQ
+725 
-736 TTQTTQ
+736 
-742 EAAQEAA
+742 
-749 TREASQAQEAQA
+749 
-761 KSSEM
+761 
-766 TPDEYLESLRDQ
+766 
-778 LARGEIS
+778 
-785 EDEFSDLFDEYYNG
+785 
-799 GTERQYSFAGQKAS
+799 
-813 TANLEHLKNAQE
+813 
-825 METLGADMKSIRKAT
+825 
-840 GWFKGMDG
+840 
-848 KWRFEID
+848 
-855 DSEMTYHRGG
+855 
-865 DAAFSRD
+865 
-872 HPDYA
+872 
-877 EYQKL
+877 
-882 MRKWMTGEVTAEEET
+882 
-897 RLRQMDETWGR
+897 
-908 EYGRLSERVDRGNAT
+908 
-923 LEDILDHEA
+923 
-932 LFRAYPQL
+932 
-940 RRTKVEFADMPK
+940 
-952 NTMGSYSPSQNLIT
+952 
-966 LSNELRNAPEST
+966 
-978 LVHEIQHAIQN
+978 
-989 AEGFTRGS
+989 
-997 NREYWEEKLT
+997 
-1007 SGDKIQSKG
+1007 
-1016 FQDAREKLIKFQLD
+1016 
-1030 KANEEALALKDKI
+1030 
-1043 EQAGELDDDLTEYDR
+1043 
-1058 LWEEAERQGLDGK
+1058 
-1071 INEYYD
+1071 
-1077 LLNNYYTQMNRPGN
+1077 
-1091 SVPSELY
+1091 
-1098 YNTAG
+1098 
-1103 EIEARDAANRRSMSD
+1103 
-1118 WTRKMVPPDYGDEN
+1118 
-1132 TVFAEDEA
+1132 
-1140 SGRWYSAE
+1140 
-1148 EYDPET
+1148 
-1154 ASIKEQIAHNKDE
+1154 
-1167 LNKMSPVAEK
+1167 
-1177 TVPKNLLSKTDTYN
+1177 
-1191 WAIKELERINYSVY
+1191 
-1205 RNGVGEIRISRKDIN
+1205 
-1220 KGLKYAKTPEE
+1220 
-1231 RAAIA
+1231 
-1236 LVPDVLKHGR
+1236 
-1246 EIGAHENHKGR
+1246 
-1257 SKSTITLAA
+1257 
-1266 PVVMNGVR
+1266 
-1274 GNMAVMVNKNS
+1274 
-1285 DSYNAHRIVLPDGR
+1285 
-1299 VFKFSDVK
+1299 
-1307 KDTTSGL
+1307 
-1314 PQGVTQKGSLAKA
+1314 
-1327 ADAVSDNSIPTNT
+1327 
-1340 QSVNKQFSVSE
+1340 
-1351 RTPEQ
+1351 
-1356 KKEILAQARRYASG
+1356 
-1370 EIGKDEF
+1370 
-1377 FRHVDSIDRTRRR
+1377 
-1390 APSRNAYRQPPKNQS
+1390 
-1405 YSDEAREIYDR
+1405 
-1416 AHSEGV
+1416 
-1422 SVDEY
+1422 
-1427 LRRNWE
+1427 
-1433 EFDIDGRWSDAA
+1433 
-1445 QEALRMDGRRYSVEE
+1445 
-1460 GSYDINPTKKVGQ
+1460 
-1473 SVKSDT
+1473 
-1479 SLLMTG
+1479 
-1485 QPENSD
+1485 
-1491 TSSVGDSIRSSS
+1491 
-1503 ENANKQ
+1503 
-1509 FSMEAPIEDSNGRR
+1509 
-1523 LTNAQR
+1523 
-1529 EFFKDS
+1529 
-1535 KAIDS
+1535 
-1540 NGRLLTL
+1540 
-1547 YHGTGAKFTVFDKAH
+1547 
-1562 IGENFGNRGG
+1562 
-1572 DLGFYFSPYIEDA
+1572 
-1585 KGYAREA
+1585 
-1592 AGYKGKGEVMPVY
+1592 
-1605 LNLKNPLIIED
+1605 
-1616 DGWGSAISQA
+1616 
-1626 DIRHGDLKRWAEE
+1626 
-1639 GKHDGIIVKSTDEI
+1639 
-1653 DENDMPDAVYIAFS
+1653 MPDAVYIAFS

-1756 GTVSEET
+1756 GMVSEET

-2059 FMPVHQAEAKSTQF
+2059 FMPVHQAEAMATQF

-2276 RALASQARYRTGP
+2276 RILADQVRYRTSP

-2299 RADTGKTEAEKTAII
+2299 RADTQLNEAQKKAIE
-2314 DDLNANGKYELSNW
+2314 DDLKERGKYKLSNW

-2402 GMKQTLAAMKESDGM
+2402 GMQQTLAAMKESDGM

-2454 FTAGTLVRGRYNQ
+2454 FTAGTLVRARYNQ
-2467 NIRQGMSEAAAM
+2467 NIRNGMSEAAAM

-2495 GSTPTLFNQAN
+2495 GSTPTLFNQSN
-2506 PVTKLFTQFQLEVNN
+2506 PITKLFTQFQLEVNN

-2555 YDEAYEYFIGRRPA
+2555 FDEAYEYFIGRRPA

-2690 ILQYPVYNQSFSDS
+2690 ILQYPVYNQSFGDS

-2793 EKQENG
+2793 EKHENG

-2948 AGRAHGVEPSSY
+2948 TGRAHGVEPSSY

>member
-45 GKTGQEANKPV
+45 GRTGQEANKPV

-166 KVKGAGDE
+166 KVRGAGDE

-386 QREYEKYQREL
+386 QRGYEKYQREL

-473 GQRINQSERER
+473 GQRISQSERER

-492 EVINEVAL
+492 EVMNEVAL
-500 AGVKARA
+500 TGAKARA

-545 GREIRLYNADPSE
+545 GREIRLYDADPSE
-558 NGYYDRTT
+558 NGYYDRAT

-676 INDLLAKIGDRKAQE
+676 INDLLSKIGDRKAQE

-725 AAPAAKTTQAQ
+725 TAREAAPAAQA
-736 TTQTTQ
+736 TQ
-742 EAAQEAA
+742 EAAPEAA
-749 TREASQAQEAQA
+749 TREASQTQEAQSR
-761 KSSEM
+761 SSEM

-785 EDEFSDLFDEYYNG
+785 EEEFSDLFDEYYNG

-825 METLGADMKSIRKAT
+825 MENLGADMESIRKAT

-855 DSEMTYHRGG
+855 DSKAEFRRDG
-865 DAAFSRD
+865 DARLMQEKGYQRMQELTDKWIASINDGTEFTE
-872 HPDYA
+872 A
-877 EYQKL
+877 EQTEMEQL
-882 MRKWMTGEVTAEEET
+882 GEKYYDAVWEEKYMLT
-897 RLRQMDETWGR
+897 DFLKHDE
-908 EYGRLSERVDRGNAT
+908 
-923 LEDILDHEA
+923 
-932 LFRAYPQL
+932 LFEAYPRL
-940 RRTKVEFADMPK
+940 KGVALEFDELPAGTNGFFSKRSNTIVLSDKLFGKSAD
-952 NTMGSYSPSQNLIT
+952 TLI
-966 LSNELRNAPEST
+966 
-978 LVHEIQHAIQN
+978 HEIQHIIQN
-989 AEGFTRGS
+989 YEGFAKGS
-997 NREYWEEKLT
+997 NPRYWNERMENEYSKRWSTGEEMMP
-1007 SGDKIQSKG
+1007 
-1016 FQDAREKLIKFQLD
+1016 
-1030 KANEEALALKDKI
+1030 
-1043 EQAGELDDDLTEYDR
+1043 GELYH
-1058 LWEEAERQGLDGK
+1058 
-1071 INEYYD
+1071 
-1077 LLNNYYTQMNRPGN
+1077 
-1091 SVPSELY
+1091 
-1098 YNTAG
+1098 NTAG
-1103 EIEARDAANRRSMSD
+1103 EIEARDAASRR
-1118 WTRKMVPPDYGDEN
+1118 TLTPEERKNKSPNLGDEN

-1154 ASIKEQIAHNKDE
+1154 ASIKEQIAHSKDE

-1177 TVPKNLLSKTDTYN
+1177 TVPKTLDRAADAFKWVEEMYASIAYTVHRDNFGD
-1191 WAIKELERINYSVY
+1191 
-1205 RNGVGEIRISRKDIN
+1205 IRVSRKDIS
-1220 KGLKYAKTPEE
+1220 KGLRYAKTAEE

-1236 LVPDVLKHGR
+1236 LVPEVLKYGR

-1257 SKSTITLAA
+1257 SKSTITFAG

-1274 GNMAVMVNKNS
+1274 GNMAVLVNRNN
-1285 DSYNAHRIVLPDGR
+1285 DNYNAHRIVMPDGS
-1299 VFKFSDVK
+1299 VFKFSGEK
-1307 KDTTSGL
+1307 IDTTPERS
-1314 PQGVTQKGSLAKA
+1314 QGVAQTRSLAET
-1327 ADAVSDNSIPTNT
+1327 ADAVSENSIPTNT

-1356 KKEILAQARRYASG
+1356 KKEILVQARRYASG

-1377 FRHVDSIDRTRRR
+1377 FRHMDRIDGTRRS
-1390 APSRNAYRQPPKNQS
+1390 APSRNAYRQPPRRQG

-1445 QEALRMDGRRYSVEE
+1445 QEALRMDGR
-1460 GSYDINPTKKVGQ
+1460 
-1473 SVKSDT
+1473 
-1479 SLLMTG
+1479 
-1485 QPENSD
+1485 
-1491 TSSVGDSIRSSS
+1491 
-1503 ENANKQ
+1503 
-1509 FSMEAPIEDSNGRR
+1509 
-1523 LTNAQR
+1523 
-1529 EFFKDS
+1529 
-1535 KAIDS
+1535 
-1540 NGRLLTL
+1540 
-1547 YHGTGAKFTVFDKAH
+1547 
-1562 IGENFGNRGG
+1562 
-1572 DLGFYFSPYIEDA
+1572 
-1585 KGYAREA
+1585 
-1592 AGYKGKGEVMPVY
+1592 
-1605 LNLKNPLIIED
+1605 
-1616 DGWGSAISQA
+1616 
-1626 DIRHGDLKRWAEE
+1626 
-1639 GKHDGIIVKSTDEI
+1639 
-1653 DENDMPDAVYIAFS
+1653 
-1667 PEQIKNVTN
+1667 
-1676 ENPTSNPDIRYSV
+1676 RYSV

-1740 YLNEIAQEISE
+1740 YLNDIAQEISE

-1763 KNELFETAWENGRHI
+1763 KNKLFETAWENGRHI

-1867 ISVSEKSLDD
+1867 ISVSGKSLDD

-1994 IARTIR
+1994 ISRTIR

-2113 DNAEMAS
+2113 DNAKMAS

-2212 KTDVTELPTTI
+2212 KTDVMELPTTI

-2580 QDIANGES
+2580 QNIANGES

-2690 ILQYPVYNQSFSDS
+2690 ILQYPVYNQSFGDS

-2793 EKQENG
+2793 EKHENG

-2948 AGRAHGVEPSSY
+2948 TGRAHGVKPSSY

>member
-19 AKRYQESSKG
+19 AKRYQESSEG

-166 KVKGAGDE
+166 KVRGVGDE
-174 YFRKADEMKKRSEQQ
+174 YFKKADEMKKRSEQQ

-244 RQGGR
+244 RQDGR

-386 QREYEKYQREL
+386 QRGYEKYQREL

-431 LSDAETENLARLMD
+431 LSDAETENLSKLLIFERDVPFVKSSLED
-445 APFAKK
+445 AG
-451 ALADANILIDD
+451 ILIDD

-473 GQRINQSERER
+473 GQRISQSERER

-500 AGVKARA
+500 AGVKART

-545 GREIRLYNADPSE
+545 GREIRLYDADPSE
-558 NGYYDRTT
+558 NGYYDRAT

-710 NRPVNVTF
+710 NRSVNVTF

-725 AAPAAKTTQAQ
+725 AAPAAKTTQA
-736 TTQTTQ
+736 TQQ
-742 EAAQEAA
+742 AAPAQEATQEVTA
-749 TREASQAQEAQA
+749 REASQAQEAQA

-766 TPDEYLESLRDQ
+766 TPDEYLESLRNQ

-799 GTERQYSFAGQKAS
+799 GTERQYSFAGQRAS
-813 TANLEHLKNAQE
+813 TANLEQLKNAQE
-825 METLGADMKSIRKAT
+825 METLGADMESIRKAT

-855 DSEMTYHRGG
+855 DSKAEFRRDG
-865 DAAFSRD
+865 DARLMQEEGYQRMQELTDKWIASINDGTEFTEAEQTEMEQLGEKYYD
-872 HPDYA
+872 AVWEDKHMLTDYL
-877 EYQKL
+877 KH
-882 MRKWMTGEVTAEEET
+882 
-897 RLRQMDETWGR
+897 DE
-908 EYGRLSERVDRGNAT
+908 
-923 LEDILDHEA
+923 
-932 LFRAYPQL
+932 LFEAYPRL
-940 RRTKVEFADMPK
+940 KGVALEFDELPAGANGFFSKRSNTIVLSDKLFGKSAD
-952 NTMGSYSPSQNLIT
+952 TLI
-966 LSNELRNAPEST
+966 
-978 LVHEIQHAIQN
+978 HEIQHIIQN
-989 AEGFTRGS
+989 YEGFAKGS
-997 NREYWEEKLT
+997 NPRYWNERMENGYSKRWSTGEEMMP
-1007 SGDKIQSKG
+1007 
-1016 FQDAREKLIKFQLD
+1016 
-1030 KANEEALALKDKI
+1030 
-1043 EQAGELDDDLTEYDR
+1043 GELYR
-1058 LWEEAERQGLDGK
+1058 
-1071 INEYYD
+1071 
-1077 LLNNYYTQMNRPGN
+1077 
-1091 SVPSELY
+1091 
-1098 YNTAG
+1098 NTAG
-1103 EIEARDAANRRSMSD
+1103 EIEARDAASRR
-1118 WTRKMVPPDYGDEN
+1118 TLTPEERINKAPDLGDEN
-1132 TVFAEDEA
+1132 TVFAEDGKSYSISEITDESGKSYGRGVHLDSALLENLTDSERVQMVKERVKELGGQHFTAYDNSGNEVDIQIAKPNIRFKNRAGKSKPVNKDLTTKYIGNKTKQEA
-1140 SGRWYSAE
+1140 VVLIDE
-1148 EYDPET
+1148 LIET
-1154 ASIKEQIAHNKDE
+1154 ANFDKSKAPLYSHDWLDN
-1167 LNKMSPVAEK
+1167 NG
-1177 TVPKNLLSKTDTYN
+1177 KNSWDYWTTFVQD
-1191 WAIKELERINYSVY
+1191 
-1205 RNGVGEIRISRKDIN
+1205 RNGTIWEATLNIANTANNEKILYDIN
-1220 KGLKYAKTPEE
+1220 PIKKVGQSVKSDTSLLMTGQPENSGTSSVGDSI
-1231 RAAIA
+1231 RSSS
-1236 LVPDVLKHGR
+1236 
-1246 EIGAHENHKGR
+1246 EN
-1257 SKSTITLAA
+1257 
-1266 PVVMNGVR
+1266 
-1274 GNMAVMVNKNS
+1274 
-1285 DSYNAHRIVLPDGR
+1285 
-1299 VFKFSDVK
+1299 
-1307 KDTTSGL
+1307 
-1314 PQGVTQKGSLAKA
+1314 
-1327 ADAVSDNSIPTNT
+1327 
-1340 QSVNKQFSVSE
+1340 VNKQFSVSE

-1377 FRHVDSIDRTRRR
+1377 FRHVDSIDGTRRS
-1390 APSRNAYRQPPKNQS
+1390 APSRNTYRQPPKNQS

-1460 GSYDINPTKKVGQ
+1460 
-1473 SVKSDT
+1473 
-1479 SLLMTG
+1479 
-1485 QPENSD
+1485 
-1491 TSSVGDSIRSSS
+1491 
-1503 ENANKQ
+1503 
-1509 FSMEAPIEDSNGRR
+1509 
-1523 LTNAQR
+1523 
-1529 EFFKDS
+1529 
-1535 KAIDS
+1535 
-1540 NGRLLTL
+1540 
-1547 YHGTGAKFTVFDKAH
+1547 
-1562 IGENFGNRGG
+1562 
-1572 DLGFYFSPYIEDA
+1572 
-1585 KGYAREA
+1585 
-1592 AGYKGKGEVMPVY
+1592 
-1605 LNLKNPLIIED
+1605 
-1616 DGWGSAISQA
+1616 
-1626 DIRHGDLKRWAEE
+1626 
-1639 GKHDGIIVKSTDEI
+1639 
-1653 DENDMPDAVYIAFS
+1653 
-1667 PEQIKNVTN
+1667 
-1676 ENPTSNPDIRYSV
+1676 
-1689 EEETA
+1689 ETA
-1694 SEEEPKE
+1694 NEEEPKE

-1756 GTVSEET
+1756 GTVSEAT
-1763 KNELFETAWENGRHI
+1763 KRELFETAWENGRHI

-1829 LPVDTAYQELQGMAP
+1829 LPVDTAYQELQGLAP
-1844 ELFPPDIT
+1844 ELFPLDIT

-1910 YVEDGKAPAEK
+1910 YVEDGKAPADK

-1943 IANAKNLLTDHDK
+1943 IANARNLLTDHDK

-1969 EHLDPKQDNVKG
+1969 KHLDSTQDNVKG

-2299 RADTGKTEAEKTAII
+2299 RADTGKTEAEKTTII

-2394 LGTKDLLT
+2394 LGTKDILT
-2402 GMKQTLAAMKESDGM
+2402 GMQQTLAAMKESDGM

-2436 WAQKASATL
+2436 WAQKASAKL

-2454 FTAGTLVRGRYNQ
+2454 FTAGTLVRARYNQ

-2495 GSTPTLFNQAN
+2495 GSTPTLFNQSN

-2690 ILQYPVYNQSFSDS
+2690 ILQYPVFNDS
-2704 AKSIAESVL
+2704 AGESIKSIAESAL
-2713 FGKTALPTGR
+2713 FGKTTLPTGR
-2723 EWIGSGFKSFG
+2723 EWIGSGFKNFS

-2741 KELTESGTSQKDV
+2741 KELTESGTSQKEV
-2754 YDTLKAI
+2754 YEVLKTV

-2773 IADSSLT
+2773 ISDSSLT

-2807 EIAAFK
+2807 EIAVFK

-2822 LKAQNQYT
+2822 LKTQNQYT
-2830 DIGKEYDTT
+2830 DIGKEYDTA

-2851 QQGWTADQKAAVND
+2851 QQSWTADQKSAVND
-2865 SFKYYSQ
+2865 CFKYYSQ
-2872 IPATAANYNSFA
+2872 IPATAANYNKLA
-2884 DAGLSDETAY
+2884 EAGLSDENAY

-2900 NNLEPQDG
+2900 NDLEPLDG
-2908 ADTVSGTQKWRAVVD
+2908 AETVSNMQKWRAVVD
-2923 TVKNTND
+2923 TVKNEND
-2930 QLAALAQVM
+2930 QLAALAQIM
-2939 SESEYRKVS
+2939 TESEYKKVS
-2948 AGRAHGVEPSSY
+2948 AGRTYGVSPSSY
-2960 VAFKESLPKF
+2960 VTFKEALPKF

>member
-45 GKTGQEANKPV
+45 GRTGQEANKPV

-166 KVKGAGDE
+166 KVRGVGDE
-174 YFRKADEMKKRSEQQ
+174 YFKKADEMKKRSEQQ

-244 RQGGR
+244 RQDGR

-386 QREYEKYQREL
+386 QRGYEKYQREL

-473 GQRINQSERER
+473 GQRISQSERER

-545 GREIRLYNADPSE
+545 GREIRLYDADPSE
-558 NGYYDRTT
+558 NGYYDRAT

-625 YEKHGHTLGSEEE
+625 YEKRGHTLGSEEE

-725 AAPAAKTTQAQ
+725 TAREAAPAAQEATQAAATQ
-736 TTQTTQ
+736 EAPAQQTTQ
-742 EAAQEAA
+742 ETAQETQPKNNA
-749 TREASQAQEAQA
+749 
-761 KSSEM
+761 SEM

-865 DAAFSRD
+865 DAVFSRD

-1016 FQDAREKLIKFQLD
+1016 FQDAREKLIQFQLD

-1058 LWEEAERQGLDGK
+1058 LWEEAERRGLDGK

-1077 LLNNYYTQMNRPGN
+1077 LLDNYYTQMNRPGN

-1098 YNTAG
+1098 YSTAG
-1103 EIEARDAANRRSMSD
+1103 EIEARDAASRR
-1118 WTRKMVPPDYGDEN
+1118 TLTPEERKNKSPNLGDEN

-1148 EYDPET
+1148 EYDSET
-1154 ASIKEQIAHNKDE
+1154 ASIKEQIAHSKDE

-1177 TVPKNLLSKTDTYN
+1177 TVPKTLDRAADAFKWVEEMYASIAYTVHRDNFGD
-1191 WAIKELERINYSVY
+1191 
-1205 RNGVGEIRISRKDIN
+1205 IRVSRKDIS
-1220 KGLKYAKTPEE
+1220 KGLRYAKTPEE
-1231 RAAIA
+1231 RAGIA
-1236 LVPDVLKHGR
+1236 LVPEVLKYGR

-1257 SKSTITLAA
+1257 SKSTITFAG

-1274 GNMAVMVNKNS
+1274 GNMAVLVNRNN
-1285 DSYNAHRIVLPDGR
+1285 DNYNAHRIVMPDGS
-1299 VFKFSDVK
+1299 VFKFSDEK
-1307 KDTTSGL
+1307 IDTTPERS
-1314 PQGVTQKGSLAKA
+1314 QGVAQTRSLAET
-1327 ADAVSDNSIPTNT
+1327 ADAVSENSIPTNT

-1351 RTPEQ
+1351 RTPDQ

-1377 FRHVDSIDRTRRR
+1377 FRHMDRIDGTRRS

-1460 GSYDINPTKKVGQ
+1460 
-1473 SVKSDT
+1473 
-1479 SLLMTG
+1479 
-1485 QPENSD
+1485 
-1491 TSSVGDSIRSSS
+1491 
-1503 ENANKQ
+1503 
-1509 FSMEAPIEDSNGRR
+1509 
-1523 LTNAQR
+1523 
-1529 EFFKDS
+1529 
-1535 KAIDS
+1535 
-1540 NGRLLTL
+1540 
-1547 YHGTGAKFTVFDKAH
+1547 
-1562 IGENFGNRGG
+1562 
-1572 DLGFYFSPYIEDA
+1572 
-1585 KGYAREA
+1585 
-1592 AGYKGKGEVMPVY
+1592 
-1605 LNLKNPLIIED
+1605 
-1616 DGWGSAISQA
+1616 
-1626 DIRHGDLKRWAEE
+1626 
-1639 GKHDGIIVKSTDEI
+1639 
-1653 DENDMPDAVYIAFS
+1653 
-1667 PEQIKNVTN
+1667 
-1676 ENPTSNPDIRYSV
+1676 
-1689 EEETA
+1689 ETA
-1694 SEEEPKE
+1694 NEEEPKE

-1756 GTVSEET
+1756 GMVSEET

-1994 IARTIR
+1994 ISRTIR

-2402 GMKQTLAAMKESDGM
+2402 GMQQTLAAMKESDGM

-2436 WAQKASATL
+2436 WAQKASAKL

-2454 FTAGTLVRGRYNQ
+2454 FTAGTLVRARYNQ

-2495 GSTPTLFNQAN
+2495 GSTPTLFNQSN

-2690 ILQYPVYNQSFSDS
+2690 ILQYPVYNQSFGDS

-2773 IADSSLT
+2773 ISDSSLT

-2793 EKQENG
+2793 EKHENG

-2900 NNLEPQDG
+2900 NDLEPQDG
-2908 ADTVSGTQKWRAVVD
+2908 ADTVSSTQKWRAVVD

>member
-19 AKRYQESSKG
+19 AKRYQESSKDRIVG
-29 IPANNP
+29 
-35 AFVYAKVYGD
+35 

-56 KGKKI
+56 KGKNI

-68 HRDGEIAALGAGD
+68 HRDVEIAALGAGD

-166 KVKGAGDE
+166 KVRGAGDE

-189 QKEAK
+189 KKEAK

-236 AGSAAQEA
+236 AGSAAHEA

-372 TNVVNGQ
+372 TNVVNGR
-379 FKAENAQ
+379 FKAENVQ
-386 QREYEKYQREL
+386 QRGYEKYQREL

-473 GQRINQSERER
+473 GQRISQSERER

-492 EVINEVAL
+492 EVMNEVAL

-545 GREIRLYNADPSE
+545 GREIRLYDADPSE
-558 NGYYDRTT
+558 NGYYDRAT

-676 INDLLAKIGDRKAQE
+676 INDLLSKIGDRKAQE

-725 AAPAAKTTQAQ
+725 AAPSAKTTQATQ
-736 TTQTTQ
+736 QAAPAQEATQAAATQEAPAQQTTQ
-742 EAAQEAA
+742 ETAQE
-749 TREASQAQEAQA
+749 TRPKNNA
-761 KSSEM
+761 SEM

-799 GTERQYSFAGQKAS
+799 GTDRQYSFAGQKAS
-813 TANLEHLKNAQE
+813 TANLEQLKNAQE
-825 METLGADMKSIRKAT
+825 M
-840 GWFKGMDG
+840 
-848 KWRFEID
+848 
-855 DSEMTYHRGG
+855 
-865 DAAFSRD
+865 
-872 HPDYA
+872 
-877 EYQKL
+877 
-882 MRKWMTGEVTAEEET
+882 
-897 RLRQMDETWGR
+897 
-908 EYGRLSERVDRGNAT
+908 
-923 LEDILDHEA
+923 
-932 LFRAYPQL
+932 
-940 RRTKVEFADMPK
+940 
-952 NTMGSYSPSQNLIT
+952 
-966 LSNELRNAPEST
+966 
-978 LVHEIQHAIQN
+978 
-989 AEGFTRGS
+989 
-997 NREYWEEKLT
+997 
-1007 SGDKIQSKG
+1007 
-1016 FQDAREKLIKFQLD
+1016 
-1030 KANEEALALKDKI
+1030 
-1043 EQAGELDDDLTEYDR
+1043 
-1058 LWEEAERQGLDGK
+1058 
-1071 INEYYD
+1071 
-1077 LLNNYYTQMNRPGN
+1077 
-1091 SVPSELY
+1091 
-1098 YNTAG
+1098 
-1103 EIEARDAANRRSMSD
+1103 
-1118 WTRKMVPPDYGDEN
+1118 
-1132 TVFAEDEA
+1132 
-1140 SGRWYSAE
+1140 
-1148 EYDPET
+1148 
-1154 ASIKEQIAHNKDE
+1154 
-1167 LNKMSPVAEK
+1167 
-1177 TVPKNLLSKTDTYN
+1177 
-1191 WAIKELERINYSVY
+1191 
-1205 RNGVGEIRISRKDIN
+1205 
-1220 KGLKYAKTPEE
+1220 
-1231 RAAIA
+1231 
-1236 LVPDVLKHGR
+1236 
-1246 EIGAHENHKGR
+1246 
-1257 SKSTITLAA
+1257 
-1266 PVVMNGVR
+1266 
-1274 GNMAVMVNKNS
+1274 
-1285 DSYNAHRIVLPDGR
+1285 PDGS
-1299 VFKFSDVK
+1299 VFKFSGEK
-1307 KDTTSGL
+1307 IDTTPERS
-1314 PQGVTQKGSLAKA
+1314 QGVAQTRSLAET

-1377 FRHVDSIDRTRRR
+1377 FRHMDRIDGVRRS

-1460 GSYDINPTKKVGQ
+1460 
-1473 SVKSDT
+1473 
-1479 SLLMTG
+1479 
-1485 QPENSD
+1485 
-1491 TSSVGDSIRSSS
+1491 
-1503 ENANKQ
+1503 
-1509 FSMEAPIEDSNGRR
+1509 
-1523 LTNAQR
+1523 
-1529 EFFKDS
+1529 
-1535 KAIDS
+1535 
-1540 NGRLLTL
+1540 
-1547 YHGTGAKFTVFDKAH
+1547 
-1562 IGENFGNRGG
+1562 
-1572 DLGFYFSPYIEDA
+1572 
-1585 KGYAREA
+1585 
-1592 AGYKGKGEVMPVY
+1592 
-1605 LNLKNPLIIED
+1605 
-1616 DGWGSAISQA
+1616 
-1626 DIRHGDLKRWAEE
+1626 
-1639 GKHDGIIVKSTDEI
+1639 
-1653 DENDMPDAVYIAFS
+1653 
-1667 PEQIKNVTN
+1667 
-1676 ENPTSNPDIRYSV
+1676 
-1689 EEETA
+1689 ETA

-1711 AETYLKRAE
+1711 AERYLKRAE

-1910 YVEDGKAPAEK
+1910 YVEDGKAPADK

-1969 EHLDPKQDNVKG
+1969 KHLDSTQDNVKG

-1994 IARTIR
+1994 ISRTIR

-2016 YLQTANDWKD
+2016 YLQTANDWED

-2059 FMPVHQAEAKSTQF
+2059 FMPVHQAEAKSAQF

-2113 DNAEMAS
+2113 DNAEMAR

-2150 KAKIENAIKEFRGI
+2150 KAKIENAIKEFREI

-2436 WAQKASATL
+2436 WAQKASAKL

-2495 GSTPTLFNQAN
+2495 GSTPTLFNQSN

-2555 YDEAYEYFIGRRPA
+2555 FDEAYEYFIGRRPA

-2665 IKKVAQGIDATIR
+2665 IKKAVEGIDATIR

-2690 ILQYPVYNQSFSDS
+2690 ILQYPVYNQSFGDS

-2773 IADSSLT
+2773 ISDSSLT

-2884 DAGLSDETAY
+2884 DAGLGDETAY

-2900 NNLEPQDG
+2900 NDLEPQDG
-2908 ADTVSGTQKWRAVVD
+2908 ADTVSSTQKWRAVVD

-2970 DADGNGTFKQAE
+2970 DADGNGSFKQAE

>member
-166 KVKGAGDE
+166 KVRGAGDE

-386 QREYEKYQREL
+386 QRGYEKYQREL

-473 GQRINQSERER
+473 GQRISQSEREK

-500 AGVKARA
+500 AGVKART

-531 DKTIESAERLSKIT
+531 NKTIESAERLSKIT
-545 GREIRLYNADPSE
+545 GREIRLYDADPSE
-558 NGYYDRTT
+558 NGYYDRAT

-691 RAFLTK
+691 RAFLTR
-697 ARGYYQTALRETE
+697 ARGYYQTALRETG

-766 TPDEYLESLRDQ
+766 TPDEYLVSLRDQ

-813 TANLEHLKNAQE
+813 TANLEQLKNAQE

-840 GWFKGMDG
+840 GWFKGRDG

-855 DSEMTYHRGG
+855 DSGM
-865 DAAFSRD
+865 
-872 HPDYA
+872 
-877 EYQKL
+877 EY
-882 MRKWMTGEVTAEEET
+882 R
-897 RLRQMDETWGR
+897 
-908 EYGRLSERVDRGNAT
+908 
-923 LEDILDHEA
+923 
-932 LFRAYPQL
+932 
-940 RRTKVEFADMPK
+940 
-952 NTMGSYSPSQNLIT
+952 
-966 LSNELRNAPEST
+966 
-978 LVHEIQHAIQN
+978 
-989 AEGFTRGS
+989 
-997 NREYWEEKLT
+997 
-1007 SGDKIQSKG
+1007 
-1016 FQDAREKLIKFQLD
+1016 
-1030 KANEEALALKDKI
+1030 
-1043 EQAGELDDDLTEYDR
+1043 
-1058 LWEEAERQGLDGK
+1058 
-1071 INEYYD
+1071 
-1077 LLNNYYTQMNRPGN
+1077 
-1091 SVPSELY
+1091 
-1098 YNTAG
+1098 NTAG
-1103 EIEARDAANRRSMSD
+1103 EIEARDAASRR
-1118 WTRKMVPPDYGDEN
+1118 TLTPEERINKAPDLGDEN
-1132 TVFAEDEA
+1132 TVFAEDGKSYSISEITDESGKSYGRGVHLDSALLENLTDSERVQMVKERVKELGGQHFTAYDNSGNEVDIQIAKPNIRFKNRAGKSKPVNKDLTTKYIGNKTKQEA
-1140 SGRWYSAE
+1140 VVLIDE
-1148 EYDPET
+1148 LIET
-1154 ASIKEQIAHNKDE
+1154 ANFDKSKAPLYSHDWLDN
-1167 LNKMSPVAEK
+1167 NG
-1177 TVPKNLLSKTDTYN
+1177 KNSWDYWTTFVQD
-1191 WAIKELERINYSVY
+1191 
-1205 RNGVGEIRISRKDIN
+1205 RNGTIWEATLNIANTANNEKILYDIN
-1220 KGLKYAKTPEE
+1220 PIKKAGQSVKSDTSLLMTGQPENSGTSSVGDSI
-1231 RAAIA
+1231 RSSS
-1236 LVPDVLKHGR
+1236 
-1246 EIGAHENHKGR
+1246 EN
-1257 SKSTITLAA
+1257 
-1266 PVVMNGVR
+1266 
-1274 GNMAVMVNKNS
+1274 
-1285 DSYNAHRIVLPDGR
+1285 
-1299 VFKFSDVK
+1299 
-1307 KDTTSGL
+1307 
-1314 PQGVTQKGSLAKA
+1314 
-1327 ADAVSDNSIPTNT
+1327 
-1340 QSVNKQFSVSE
+1340 VNKQFSVSE

-1377 FRHVDSIDRTRRR
+1377 FRHMDRIDGTRRS

-1460 GSYDINPTKKVGQ
+1460 
-1473 SVKSDT
+1473 
-1479 SLLMTG
+1479 
-1485 QPENSD
+1485 
-1491 TSSVGDSIRSSS
+1491 
-1503 ENANKQ
+1503 
-1509 FSMEAPIEDSNGRR
+1509 
-1523 LTNAQR
+1523 
-1529 EFFKDS
+1529 
-1535 KAIDS
+1535 
-1540 NGRLLTL
+1540 
-1547 YHGTGAKFTVFDKAH
+1547 
-1562 IGENFGNRGG
+1562 
-1572 DLGFYFSPYIEDA
+1572 
-1585 KGYAREA
+1585 
-1592 AGYKGKGEVMPVY
+1592 
-1605 LNLKNPLIIED
+1605 
-1616 DGWGSAISQA
+1616 
-1626 DIRHGDLKRWAEE
+1626 
-1639 GKHDGIIVKSTDEI
+1639 
-1653 DENDMPDAVYIAFS
+1653 
-1667 PEQIKNVTN
+1667 
-1676 ENPTSNPDIRYSV
+1676 
-1689 EEETA
+1689 ETA
-1694 SEEEPKE
+1694 SEETPKE

-1711 AETYLKRAE
+1711 AERYLKRAE

-1756 GTVSEET
+1756 GTVSEAT
-1763 KNELFETAWENGRHI
+1763 KRELFETAWENGRHI

-1844 ELFPPDIT
+1844 ELFPLDIT

-1910 YVEDGKAPAEK
+1910 YVEDGKAPADK

-1943 IANAKNLLTDHDK
+1943 IANAKNLLTNHDK
-1956 IQVGRLLRGEIEL
+1956 LLVGRLLRGEIEL
-1969 EHLDPKQDNVKG
+1969 KHLDSTQDNVKG

-2059 FMPVHQAEAKSTQF
+2059 FMPVHQAEAMATQF

-2176 IENGYEP
+2176 IKNGYEP

-2261 GVANVIYQTENIQRL
+2261 GVANVIYQTENIQRF

-2402 GMKQTLAAMKESDGM
+2402 GMQQTLAAMKESDGM

-2436 WAQKASATL
+2436 WAQKASAKL

-2454 FTAGTLVRGRYNQ
+2454 FTAGTLVRARYNQ

-2495 GSTPTLFNQAN
+2495 GSTPTLFNQSN
-2506 PVTKLFTQFQLEVNN
+2506 PITKLFTQFQLEVNN

-2690 ILQYPVYNQSFSDS
+2690 ILQYPVYNQSFGDS

-2900 NNLEPQDG
+2900 NSLEPQDG

>member
-166 KVKGAGDE
+166 KVRGVGNE
-174 YFRKADEMKKRSEQQ
+174 YFKKADEMKKRSEQQ

-244 RQGGR
+244 RQDGR

-386 QREYEKYQREL
+386 QRVYEKYQREL

-431 LSDAETENLARLMD
+431 LSDAETENLSKLLISERDVPFVKSSLED
-445 APFAKK
+445 AG
-451 ALADANILIDD
+451 ILIDD

-473 GQRINQSERER
+473 GQRISQSEREK

-500 AGVKARA
+500 AGVKART

-545 GREIRLYNADPSE
+545 GREIRLYDADPSE
-558 NGYYDRTT
+558 NGYYDRAT

-697 ARGYYQTALRETE
+697 ARGYYQTALRETG

-766 TPDEYLESLRDQ
+766 TPDEYLVSLRDQ

-813 TANLEHLKNAQE
+813 TANLEKLKNAQE
-825 METLGADMKSIRKAT
+825 METLGADMESIRKAT

-855 DSEMTYHRGG
+855 DSKAEFRRDG
-865 DAAFSRD
+865 DARLMQEKGYQRMQELTDKWIASINDGTEFTE
-872 HPDYA
+872 A
-877 EYQKL
+877 EQAEMEQL
-882 MRKWMTGEVTAEEET
+882 GEKYYDAVWEEKHMLTDFLKHDELFEAYP
-897 RLRQMDETWGR
+897 RLKG
-908 EYGRLSERVDRGNAT
+908 VT
-923 LEDILDHEA
+923 LEFDELPAGANGFFSKRSNTIVLSDK
-932 LFRAYPQL
+932 LFG
-940 RRTKVEFADMPK
+940 KSAD
-952 NTMGSYSPSQNLIT
+952 TLI
-966 LSNELRNAPEST
+966 
-978 LVHEIQHAIQN
+978 HEIQHIIQDY
-989 AEGFTRGS
+989 EGFAKGS
-997 NREYWEEKLT
+997 NPRYWNNRMENGYSKRWSTGEEMMP
-1007 SGDKIQSKG
+1007 
-1016 FQDAREKLIKFQLD
+1016 
-1030 KANEEALALKDKI
+1030 
-1043 EQAGELDDDLTEYDR
+1043 GELYR
-1058 LWEEAERQGLDGK
+1058 
-1071 INEYYD
+1071 
-1077 LLNNYYTQMNRPGN
+1077 
-1091 SVPSELY
+1091 
-1098 YNTAG
+1098 NTAG
-1103 EIEARDAANRRSMSD
+1103 EIEARDAASRR
-1118 WTRKMVPPDYGDEN
+1118 TLTPEERINQAPDLGDEN
-1132 TVFAEDEA
+1132 TVFAEDGK
-1140 SGRWYSAE
+1140 SYSINNTRE
-1148 EYDPET
+1148 MTIREQLKEYRAGLLT
-1154 ASIKEQIAHNKDE
+1154 KHDE
-1167 LNKMSPVAEK
+1167 FYYGNA
-1177 TVPKNLLSKTDTYN
+1177 
-1191 WAIKELERINYSVY
+1191 
-1205 RNGVGEIRISRKDIN
+1205 
-1220 KGLKYAKTPEE
+1220 
-1231 RAAIA
+1231 
-1236 LVPDVLKHGR
+1236 PDVLNAAGLNGCPLVMSQTDFK
-1246 EIGAHENHKGR
+1246 K
-1257 SKSTITLAA
+1257 SKSEKHNVPTRAMKRLTESLSDPILSFGAGDKIGILTKDIDGDGKPLLVGIMKNVNLDGETVNRIKSAYGLDNPQAWIKNQLSEGKKLRIFDNKKADSFLDGIGYLAER
-1266 PVVMNGVR
+1266 PENYRLG
-1274 GNMAVMVNKNS
+1274 
-1285 DSYNAHRIVLPDGR
+1285 DIVTGIHE
-1299 VFKFSDVK
+1299 KVK
-1307 KDTTSGL
+1307 S
-1314 PQGVTQKGSLAKA
+1314 PSQ
-1327 ADAVSDNSIPTNT
+1327 

-1377 FRHVDSIDRTRRR
+1377 FRHVDSIDGTRRS

-1445 QEALRMDGRRYSVEE
+1445 QVALRMDGRRYSVEE
-1460 GSYDINPTKKVGQ
+1460 
-1473 SVKSDT
+1473 
-1479 SLLMTG
+1479 
-1485 QPENSD
+1485 
-1491 TSSVGDSIRSSS
+1491 
-1503 ENANKQ
+1503 
-1509 FSMEAPIEDSNGRR
+1509 
-1523 LTNAQR
+1523 
-1529 EFFKDS
+1529 
-1535 KAIDS
+1535 
-1540 NGRLLTL
+1540 
-1547 YHGTGAKFTVFDKAH
+1547 
-1562 IGENFGNRGG
+1562 
-1572 DLGFYFSPYIEDA
+1572 
-1585 KGYAREA
+1585 
-1592 AGYKGKGEVMPVY
+1592 
-1605 LNLKNPLIIED
+1605 
-1616 DGWGSAISQA
+1616 
-1626 DIRHGDLKRWAEE
+1626 
-1639 GKHDGIIVKSTDEI
+1639 
-1653 DENDMPDAVYIAFS
+1653 
-1667 PEQIKNVTN
+1667 
-1676 ENPTSNPDIRYSV
+1676 
-1689 EEETA
+1689 ETA
-1694 SEEEPKE
+1694 SEETPKE

-1711 AETYLKRAE
+1711 AERYLKRAE

-1852 HPADQIQRMLEVSKS
+1852 HPADQIQRMLEVGKS
-1867 ISVSEKSLDD
+1867 ISVSEKSLND

-1910 YVEDGKAPAEK
+1910 YVEDSKAPADK

-1943 IANAKNLLTDHDK
+1943 IANARNLLTDHDK

-1969 EHLDPKQDNVKG
+1969 KHLDSTQDNVKG

-2000 EWNAQRK
+2000 EWNSQRK

-2142 WKNNPDLD
+2142 WKNNPNLD

-2402 GMKQTLAAMKESDGM
+2402 GMQQTLAAMKESDGM

-2436 WAQKASATL
+2436 WAQKASTKL

-2454 FTAGTLVRGRYNQ
+2454 FTAGTLVRARYNQ
-2467 NIRQGMSEAAAM
+2467 NIRQGMSETAAM

-2529 IPRETKDKGVKALAL
+2529 ISRETKDKGVKALAL

-2665 IKKVAQGIDATIR
+2665 IKKVAQGIDATIK

-2690 ILQYPVYNQSFSDS
+2690 ILQYPVYNQSFGDS

-2884 DAGLSDETAY
+2884 DEGLSDETAY

-2900 NNLEPQDG
+2900 NDLEPQDG
-2908 ADTVSGTQKWRAVVD
+2908 ADTVSSTQKWRAVVD

>member
-166 KVKGAGDE
+166 KVRGVGDE
-174 YFRKADEMKKRSEQQ
+174 YFKKADEMKKRSEQQ

-244 RQGGR
+244 RQDGR

-386 QREYEKYQREL
+386 QRGYEKYQREL

-431 LSDAETENLARLMD
+431 LSDAETENLSKLLISERDVPFVKSSLED
-445 APFAKK
+445 AG
-451 ALADANILIDD
+451 ILIDD

-473 GQRINQSERER
+473 GQRISQSEREK

-500 AGVKARA
+500 AGVKART

-545 GREIRLYNADPSE
+545 GREIRLYDADPSE
-558 NGYYDRTT
+558 NGYYDRAT

-664 QSPSLGQRILQF
+664 QSPSLGHRILQF

-697 ARGYYQTALRETE
+697 ARGYYQTALRETG

-725 AAPAAKTTQAQ
+725 AAPAAKTTQA
-736 TTQTTQ
+736 TQQAAPAQ

-766 TPDEYLESLRDQ
+766 TPDEYLVSLRDQ

-813 TANLEHLKNAQE
+813 TANLEQLKNAQE

-855 DSEMTYHRGG
+855 DSKAEFRRDG
-865 DAAFSRD
+865 DARLMQEEGYQRMQELTDKWIASINDGTEFTE
-872 HPDYA
+872 A
-877 EYQKL
+877 EQTEMEQL
-882 MRKWMTGEVTAEEET
+882 GEKYYDAVWEEKYMLTDFLKHDELFEAYP
-897 RLRQMDETWGR
+897 RLKG
-908 EYGRLSERVDRGNAT
+908 VT
-923 LEDILDHEA
+923 LEFDELPAGANGFFSKRSNTIVLSDK
-932 LFRAYPQL
+932 LFG
-940 RRTKVEFADMPK
+940 KSAD
-952 NTMGSYSPSQNLIT
+952 TLI
-966 LSNELRNAPEST
+966 
-978 LVHEIQHAIQN
+978 HEIQHIIQDY
-989 AEGFTRGS
+989 EGFAKGS
-997 NREYWEEKLT
+997 NPRYWNNRMENGYSKRWSTGEEMMP
-1007 SGDKIQSKG
+1007 
-1016 FQDAREKLIKFQLD
+1016 
-1030 KANEEALALKDKI
+1030 
-1043 EQAGELDDDLTEYDR
+1043 GELYR
-1058 LWEEAERQGLDGK
+1058 
-1071 INEYYD
+1071 
-1077 LLNNYYTQMNRPGN
+1077 
-1091 SVPSELY
+1091 
-1098 YNTAG
+1098 NTAG
-1103 EIEARDAANRRSMSD
+1103 EIEARDAASRR
-1118 WTRKMVPPDYGDEN
+1118 TLTPEERKNKAPDLGDEN
-1132 TVFAEDEA
+1132 TVFAEDGKSYSISEVEGTKRKYGEGVILDTDIFNGIPPKKWGNVLSQYVYENMAGAELTMYDETGAPEKVFLARSTDRVTKDGSKNSHKVIDKLAGYRGDTVRAQAIVQLSEVLASSTHKASSNEHTHQWMDENGWLIRTAYLQTQDGNIYEA
-1140 SGRWYSAE
+1140 TLNIADGRNRKILYE
-1148 EYDPET
+1148 
-1154 ASIKEQIAHNKDE
+1154 INRVHQIDKI
-1167 LNKMSPVAEK
+1167 
-1177 TVPKNLLSKTDTYN
+1177 KNLSEHTDT
-1191 WAIKELERINYSVY
+1191 
-1205 RNGVGEIRISRKDIN
+1205 GESQRSR
-1220 KGLKYAKTPEE
+1220 YQEHEP
-1231 RAAIA
+1231 
-1236 LVPDVLKHGR
+1236 GR
-1246 EIGAHENHKGR
+1246 TQSEI
-1257 SKSTITLAA
+1257 
-1266 PVVMNGVR
+1266 
-1274 GNMAVMVNKNS
+1274 
-1285 DSYNAHRIVLPDGR
+1285 
-1299 VFKFSDVK
+1299 
-1307 KDTTSGL
+1307 
-1314 PQGVTQKGSLAKA
+1314 
-1327 ADAVSDNSIPTNT
+1327 DNSIPTSP

-1377 FRHVDSIDRTRRR
+1377 FHHVDSIDGTRRS

-1460 GSYDINPTKKVGQ
+1460 
-1473 SVKSDT
+1473 
-1479 SLLMTG
+1479 
-1485 QPENSD
+1485 
-1491 TSSVGDSIRSSS
+1491 
-1503 ENANKQ
+1503 
-1509 FSMEAPIEDSNGRR
+1509 
-1523 LTNAQR
+1523 
-1529 EFFKDS
+1529 
-1535 KAIDS
+1535 
-1540 NGRLLTL
+1540 
-1547 YHGTGAKFTVFDKAH
+1547 
-1562 IGENFGNRGG
+1562 
-1572 DLGFYFSPYIEDA
+1572 
-1585 KGYAREA
+1585 
-1592 AGYKGKGEVMPVY
+1592 
-1605 LNLKNPLIIED
+1605 
-1616 DGWGSAISQA
+1616 
-1626 DIRHGDLKRWAEE
+1626 
-1639 GKHDGIIVKSTDEI
+1639 
-1653 DENDMPDAVYIAFS
+1653 
-1667 PEQIKNVTN
+1667 
-1676 ENPTSNPDIRYSV
+1676 
-1689 EEETA
+1689 ETA
-1694 SEEEPKE
+1694 SEETHKE
-1701 PRVRDTIPKK
+1701 PRARDTIPKK

-1852 HPADQIQRMLEVSKS
+1852 HPADQIQRMLEVGKS
-1867 ISVSEKSLDD
+1867 ISVSEKSLND

-1910 YVEDGKAPAEK
+1910 YVEDSKAPADK

-1943 IANAKNLLTDHDK
+1943 IANARNLLTDHDK

-1969 EHLDPKQDNVKG
+1969 KHLDSTQDNVKG

-2000 EWNAQRK
+2000 EWNSQRK

-2402 GMKQTLAAMKESDGM
+2402 GMQQTLAAMKESDGM

-2436 WAQKASATL
+2436 WAQKASTKL

-2454 FTAGTLVRGRYNQ
+2454 FTAGTLVRARYNQ
-2467 NIRQGMSEAAAM
+2467 NIRQGMSETAAM

-2665 IKKVAQGIDATIR
+2665 IKKVAQGIDATIK

-2690 ILQYPVYNQSFSDS
+2690 ILQYPVYNQSFGDS

-2851 QQGWTADQKAAVND
+2851 QQGWMADQKAAVND

-2900 NNLEPQDG
+2900 NDLEPQDG
-2908 ADTVSGTQKWRAVVD
+2908 ADTVSSTQKWRAVVD

>member
-151 KISEDAD
+151 KISKDAD

-166 KVKGAGDE
+166 KVRGAGDE

-244 RQGGR
+244 RQDGR

-379 FKAENAQ
+379 FKSENAQ
-386 QREYEKYQREL
+386 QRGYEKYQREL

-431 LSDAETENLARLMD
+431 LSDAETENLSKLLISERDVPFVKSSLED
-445 APFAKK
+445 AG
-451 ALADANILIDD
+451 ILIDD

-473 GQRINQSERER
+473 GQRISQSERER

-500 AGVKARA
+500 AGVKART

-545 GREIRLYNADPSE
+545 GREIRLYDADPSE
-558 NGYYDRTT
+558 NGYYDRAT

-697 ARGYYQTALRETE
+697 ARGYYQTALRETG

-725 AAPAAKTTQAQ
+725 AAPAAKTTQA
-736 TTQTTQ
+736 TQQAAPAQEATQ
-742 EAAQEAA
+742 EATA
-749 TREASQAQEAQA
+749 REASQAQEAQA

-766 TPDEYLESLRDQ
+766 TPDEYLVSLRDQ

-813 TANLEHLKNAQE
+813 TANLEQLKNAQE

-840 GWFKGMDG
+840 GWFKGRDG

-855 DSEMTYHRGG
+855 DSEM
-865 DAAFSRD
+865 
-872 HPDYA
+872 
-877 EYQKL
+877 EY
-882 MRKWMTGEVTAEEET
+882 R
-897 RLRQMDETWGR
+897 
-908 EYGRLSERVDRGNAT
+908 
-923 LEDILDHEA
+923 
-932 LFRAYPQL
+932 
-940 RRTKVEFADMPK
+940 
-952 NTMGSYSPSQNLIT
+952 
-966 LSNELRNAPEST
+966 
-978 LVHEIQHAIQN
+978 
-989 AEGFTRGS
+989 
-997 NREYWEEKLT
+997 
-1007 SGDKIQSKG
+1007 
-1016 FQDAREKLIKFQLD
+1016 
-1030 KANEEALALKDKI
+1030 
-1043 EQAGELDDDLTEYDR
+1043 
-1058 LWEEAERQGLDGK
+1058 
-1071 INEYYD
+1071 
-1077 LLNNYYTQMNRPGN
+1077 
-1091 SVPSELY
+1091 
-1098 YNTAG
+1098 NTAG
-1103 EIEARDAANRRSMSD
+1103 ETEARDAASRR
-1118 WTRKMVPPDYGDEN
+1118 TLTPEERINQAPDLGDEN
-1132 TVFAEDEA
+1132 TVFAEDGKSYSISEVEGTKRKYGEGVILDTDIFNGIPPKKWGNVLSQYVYENMAGAELTMYDETGAPEKVFLARSTDRVTKDGSKNSHKVIDKLAGYRGDTVRAQAIVQLSEVLASSTHKASSNEHTHQWMDENGWLIRTAYLQTQDGNIYEA
-1140 SGRWYSAE
+1140 TLNIADGRNRKILYE
-1148 EYDPET
+1148 
-1154 ASIKEQIAHNKDE
+1154 INRVHQIDKI
-1167 LNKMSPVAEK
+1167 
-1177 TVPKNLLSKTDTYN
+1177 KNLSEHTDT
-1191 WAIKELERINYSVY
+1191 
-1205 RNGVGEIRISRKDIN
+1205 GESQRSR
-1220 KGLKYAKTPEE
+1220 YQEHEP
-1231 RAAIA
+1231 
-1236 LVPDVLKHGR
+1236 GR
-1246 EIGAHENHKGR
+1246 TQSEI
-1257 SKSTITLAA
+1257 
-1266 PVVMNGVR
+1266 
-1274 GNMAVMVNKNS
+1274 
-1285 DSYNAHRIVLPDGR
+1285 
-1299 VFKFSDVK
+1299 
-1307 KDTTSGL
+1307 
-1314 PQGVTQKGSLAKA
+1314 
-1327 ADAVSDNSIPTNT
+1327 DNSIPTSP

-1377 FRHVDSIDRTRRR
+1377 FRHVDSIDGTRRS

-1460 GSYDINPTKKVGQ
+1460 
-1473 SVKSDT
+1473 
-1479 SLLMTG
+1479 
-1485 QPENSD
+1485 
-1491 TSSVGDSIRSSS
+1491 
-1503 ENANKQ
+1503 
-1509 FSMEAPIEDSNGRR
+1509 
-1523 LTNAQR
+1523 
-1529 EFFKDS
+1529 
-1535 KAIDS
+1535 
-1540 NGRLLTL
+1540 
-1547 YHGTGAKFTVFDKAH
+1547 
-1562 IGENFGNRGG
+1562 
-1572 DLGFYFSPYIEDA
+1572 
-1585 KGYAREA
+1585 
-1592 AGYKGKGEVMPVY
+1592 
-1605 LNLKNPLIIED
+1605 
-1616 DGWGSAISQA
+1616 
-1626 DIRHGDLKRWAEE
+1626 
-1639 GKHDGIIVKSTDEI
+1639 
-1653 DENDMPDAVYIAFS
+1653 
-1667 PEQIKNVTN
+1667 
-1676 ENPTSNPDIRYSV
+1676 
-1689 EEETA
+1689 ETA
-1694 SEEEPKE
+1694 NEEEPKE

-1751 EYLKT
+1751 EYLKA

-1795 QSVTLSETDKADI
+1795 QSVTLSETDKTNI

-1852 HPADQIQRMLEVSKS
+1852 HPADQIQRMLEVGKS
-1867 ISVSEKSLDD
+1867 ISVSEKSLND

-1910 YVEDGKAPAEK
+1910 YVEDSKAPADK

-1943 IANAKNLLTDHDK
+1943 IANARNLLTDHDK

-1969 EHLDPKQDNVKG
+1969 KHLDSTQDNVKG

-2000 EWNAQRK
+2000 EWNSQRK

-2402 GMKQTLAAMKESDGM
+2402 GMQQTLAAMKESDGM

-2436 WAQKASATL
+2436 WAQKASTKL

-2454 FTAGTLVRGRYNQ
+2454 FTAGTLVRARYNQ
-2467 NIRQGMSEAAAM
+2467 NIRQGMSETAAM

-2665 IKKVAQGIDATIR
+2665 IKKVAQGIDATIK

-2690 ILQYPVYNQSFSDS
+2690 ILQYPVYNQSFGDS

-2900 NNLEPQDG
+2900 NDLEPQDG
-2908 ADTVSGTQKWRAVVD
+2908 ADTVSSTQKWRAVVD

>member
-166 KVKGAGDE
+166 KVRGAGDE

-249 DIDTQLNTGLKSAA
+249 EIDTQLNTGLKSAA

-310 ITGAAEEGAE
+310 ITGAEEEGAE

-326 LNPVADRILKLDDG
+326 LNPVADRMLKLDDG

-386 QREYEKYQREL
+386 QRGYEKYQREL

-431 LSDAETENLARLMD
+431 LSDAETENLSKLLISERDVPFVKSSLED
-445 APFAKK
+445 AG
-451 ALADANILIDD
+451 ILIDD

-473 GQRINQSERER
+473 GQRISQSERER

-545 GREIRLYNADPSE
+545 GREIRLYAADPSE
-558 NGYYDRTT
+558 NGYYDRAT

-710 NRPVNVTF
+710 NRPANVTF

-725 AAPAAKTTQAQ
+725 AAPSAKTTQAQ

-742 EAAQEAA
+742 EAAQEVT
-749 TREASQAQEAQA
+749 TREASQAQEAQT

-766 TPDEYLESLRDQ
+766 TPDEYLVSLRDQ

-813 TANLEHLKNAQE
+813 TANLEQLKNAQE

-848 KWRFEID
+848 KWRFEIN

-989 AEGFTRGS
+989 EEGFTRGS

-1016 FQDAREKLIKFQLD
+1016 FQDAREKLIQFQMD

-1058 LWEEAERQGLDGK
+1058 LWEEAERRGLDGK

-1231 RAAIA
+1231 RASIA
-1236 LVPDVLKHGR
+1236 LVPEVLKYGR

-1257 SKSTITLAA
+1257 SKSTITFAA

-1377 FRHVDSIDRTRRR
+1377 FRHVDSIDGTRRR
-1390 APSRNAYRQPPKNQS
+1390 ALSRNAYRQPPKNQS

-1460 GSYDINPTKKVGQ
+1460 
-1473 SVKSDT
+1473 
-1479 SLLMTG
+1479 
-1485 QPENSD
+1485 
-1491 TSSVGDSIRSSS
+1491 
-1503 ENANKQ
+1503 
-1509 FSMEAPIEDSNGRR
+1509 
-1523 LTNAQR
+1523 
-1529 EFFKDS
+1529 
-1535 KAIDS
+1535 
-1540 NGRLLTL
+1540 
-1547 YHGTGAKFTVFDKAH
+1547 
-1562 IGENFGNRGG
+1562 
-1572 DLGFYFSPYIEDA
+1572 
-1585 KGYAREA
+1585 
-1592 AGYKGKGEVMPVY
+1592 
-1605 LNLKNPLIIED
+1605 
-1616 DGWGSAISQA
+1616 
-1626 DIRHGDLKRWAEE
+1626 
-1639 GKHDGIIVKSTDEI
+1639 
-1653 DENDMPDAVYIAFS
+1653 
-1667 PEQIKNVTN
+1667 
-1676 ENPTSNPDIRYSV
+1676 
-1689 EEETA
+1689 ETA
-1694 SEEEPKE
+1694 SEETHKE

-1725 DLSDKLNVPKFAQKE
+1725 DLSDKLNVPKFVQKE

-1844 ELFPPDIT
+1844 ELFPLDIT

-1910 YVEDGKAPAEK
+1910 YVEDGKAPADK

-2665 IKKVAQGIDATIR
+2665 IKKAAQGIDATIR

-2690 ILQYPVYNQSFSDS
+2690 ILQYPVYNQSFGDS

-2793 EKQENG
+2793 EKHENG

>member
-1 MASDWRE
+1 MGAKIDRDKLKSDL
-8 KYQKAIKDGSA
+8 KAAGYKVTGEGLSKSSGSSGSA
-19 AKRYQESSKG
+19 VSDRINEMRNEFGTRQDKL
-29 IPANNP
+29 IANNP
-35 AFVYAKVYGD
+35 SFVYAKVYGD

-56 KGKKI
+56 KGTAI
-61 TKPPKVQ
+61 PRSRFKPADTGRPLGKASAQ
-68 HRDGEIAALGAGD
+68 RAFTSTPTGNFKGEAVVKSALSSSGAALV
-81 YGASNSTRF
+81 
-90 DKTMNAA
+90 
-97 IYSTAAAL
+97 
-105 ENLHGTLKEK
+105 NLYGTLKEK
-115 DARQRA
+115 DVRQRA

-158 KDFEARYE
+158 KDFEERYE
-166 KVKGAGDE
+166 KVRGAGDE
-174 YFRKADEMKKRSEQQ
+174 YFKKADELKKRSEQL
-189 QKEAK
+189 QKAAK

-275 SKAAYGSGLIKNEKL
+275 SRAAYGSGLIKNEKL

-386 QREYEKYQREL
+386 QRGYEKYQREL

-473 GQRINQSERER
+473 GQRISQSEREK

-500 AGVKARA
+500 AGVKART

-545 GREIRLYNADPSE
+545 GREIRFYDADPSE
-558 NGYYDRTT
+558 NGYYDRAT

-625 YEKHGHTLGSEEE
+625 YEKHGHTLGSEED

-725 AAPAAKTTQAQ
+725 AASAAKTTQAQ

-825 METLGADMKSIRKAT
+825 LETLGADMESIRKAT
-840 GWFKGMDG
+840 GWFKGRDG

-855 DSEMTYHRGG
+855 DSKAEFRRDG
-865 DAAFSRD
+865 DARLMQEKGYQRMQELTDKWIASINDGTEFTE
-872 HPDYA
+872 A
-877 EYQKL
+877 EQTEMEQL
-882 MRKWMTGEVTAEEET
+882 GEKYYDAVWEEKYMLT
-897 RLRQMDETWGR
+897 DFLKHDE
-908 EYGRLSERVDRGNAT
+908 
-923 LEDILDHEA
+923 
-932 LFRAYPQL
+932 LFEAYPRL
-940 RRTKVEFADMPK
+940 KGVALEFDELPAGTNGFFSKRSNTIVLSDKLFGKSAD
-952 NTMGSYSPSQNLIT
+952 TLI
-966 LSNELRNAPEST
+966 
-978 LVHEIQHAIQN
+978 HEIQHIIQN
-989 AEGFTRGS
+989 YEGFAKGS
-997 NREYWEEKLT
+997 NPRYWNERMENGYSKRWSTGEEMMP
-1007 SGDKIQSKG
+1007 
-1016 FQDAREKLIKFQLD
+1016 
-1030 KANEEALALKDKI
+1030 
-1043 EQAGELDDDLTEYDR
+1043 GELYH
-1058 LWEEAERQGLDGK
+1058 
-1071 INEYYD
+1071 
-1077 LLNNYYTQMNRPGN
+1077 
-1091 SVPSELY
+1091 
-1098 YNTAG
+1098 NTAG
-1103 EIEARDAANRRSMSD
+1103 EIEARDAASRR
-1118 WTRKMVPPDYGDEN
+1118 TLTPEERKNKSPNLGDEN

-1154 ASIKEQIAHNKDE
+1154 ASIKEQIAHSKDE

-1177 TVPKNLLSKTDTYN
+1177 TVPKTLDRAADAFKWVEEMYASIAYTVHRDNFGD
-1191 WAIKELERINYSVY
+1191 
-1205 RNGVGEIRISRKDIN
+1205 IRVSRKDIS
-1220 KGLKYAKTPEE
+1220 KGLRYAKTAEE

-1236 LVPDVLKHGR
+1236 LVPEVLKYGR
-1246 EIGAHENHKGR
+1246 EIGVHENHKGR
-1257 SKSTITLAA
+1257 SKSTITFAG

-1274 GNMAVMVNKNS
+1274 GNMAVLVNRNN
-1285 DSYNAHRIVLPDGR
+1285 DNYNAHRIVMPDGS
-1299 VFKFSDVK
+1299 VFKFSGEK
-1307 KDTTSGL
+1307 IDTTPERS
-1314 PQGVTQKGSLAKA
+1314 QGVAQTRSLAET
-1327 ADAVSDNSIPTNT
+1327 ADAVSENSIPTNT

-1377 FRHVDSIDRTRRR
+1377 FRHVDSIDGTRRG

-1416 AHSEGV
+1416 AHGEGV

-1460 GSYDINPTKKVGQ
+1460 G
-1473 SVKSDT
+1473 
-1479 SLLMTG
+1479 
-1485 QPENSD
+1485 
-1491 TSSVGDSIRSSS
+1491 
-1503 ENANKQ
+1503 
-1509 FSMEAPIEDSNGRR
+1509 
-1523 LTNAQR
+1523 
-1529 EFFKDS
+1529 
-1535 KAIDS
+1535 
-1540 NGRLLTL
+1540 
-1547 YHGTGAKFTVFDKAH
+1547 
-1562 IGENFGNRGG
+1562 
-1572 DLGFYFSPYIEDA
+1572 
-1585 KGYAREA
+1585 
-1592 AGYKGKGEVMPVY
+1592 
-1605 LNLKNPLIIED
+1605 
-1616 DGWGSAISQA
+1616 
-1626 DIRHGDLKRWAEE
+1626 
-1639 GKHDGIIVKSTDEI
+1639 
-1653 DENDMPDAVYIAFS
+1653 
-1667 PEQIKNVTN
+1667 
-1676 ENPTSNPDIRYSV
+1676 
-1689 EEETA
+1689 TA

-1844 ELFPPDIT
+1844 ELFPLDIT

-1943 IANAKNLLTDHDK
+1943 IANARNLLTNHDK
-1956 IQVGRLLRGEIEL
+1956 LLVGRLLRGEIEL
-1969 EHLDPKQDNVKG
+1969 EHLDSTQDNVKG

-2059 FMPVHQAEAKSTQF
+2059 FMPVHQAEAKSAQF

-2142 WKNNPDLD
+2142 WKNNPNLD
-2150 KAKIENAIKEFRGI
+2150 KEKIENAIKEFRGI

-2402 GMKQTLAAMKESDGM
+2402 GMQQTLAAMKESDGM

-2436 WAQKASATL
+2436 WAQKASAKL

-2637 DSKKRW
+2637 DSKKKRNAIW
-2643 STIGKELAKPATYT
+2643 KEVSKPITYT
-2657 LLPFGGGQ
+2657 ALPFGGGQ
-2665 IKKVAQGIDATIR
+2665 IKKAVEGIDATIR

-2690 ILQYPVYNQSFSDS
+2690 ILQYPVYNQSFGDS

-2773 IADSSLT
+2773 ISDSSLT

-2822 LKAQNQYT
+2822 LKAQNRYT

-2900 NNLEPQDG
+2900 NDLEPQDG
-2908 ADTVSGTQKWRAVVD
+2908 ADTVSSTQKWRAVVD

>member
-1 MASDWRE
+1 MGAKIDRDKLKSDL
-8 KYQKAIKDGSA
+8 KAAGYKVTGEGLSKSSGSA
-19 AKRYQESSKG
+19 VSDRINEMRNEFGTRQDKL
-29 IPANNP
+29 IANNP

-45 GKTGQEANKPV
+45 GRTGQEANKPV

-166 KVKGAGDE
+166 KVRGAGDE

-386 QREYEKYQREL
+386 QRGYEKYQREL

-473 GQRINQSERER
+473 GQRISQSERER

-545 GREIRLYNADPSE
+545 GREIRLYDADPSE
-558 NGYYDRTT
+558 NGYYDRAT

-749 TREASQAQEAQA
+749 TREASQAPEAQA

-1016 FQDAREKLIKFQLD
+1016 FQDAREKLIQFQLD

-1058 LWEEAERQGLDGK
+1058 LWEEAERRGLDGK

-1077 LLNNYYTQMNRPGN
+1077 LLDNYYTQMNRPGN

-1098 YNTAG
+1098 YSTAG

-1154 ASIKEQIAHNKDE
+1154 ASIKEQTAHSKDE

-1177 TVPKNLLSKTDTYN
+1177 TVPKTLDRAADAFKWVEEMYASIAYTVHRDNFGD
-1191 WAIKELERINYSVY
+1191 
-1205 RNGVGEIRISRKDIN
+1205 IRVSRKDIS
-1220 KGLKYAKTPEE
+1220 KGLRYAKTPEE

-1236 LVPDVLKHGR
+1236 LVPEVLKYGR

-1257 SKSTITLAA
+1257 SKSTITFAA

-1274 GNMAVMVNKNS
+1274 GNMAVLVNRNN
-1285 DSYNAHRIVLPDGR
+1285 DNYNTHRIVMPDGS
-1299 VFKFSDVK
+1299 VFKFSGEK
-1307 KDTTSGL
+1307 IDTTPERS
-1314 PQGVTQKGSLAKA
+1314 QGVAQTRSLAEA
-1327 ADAVSDNSIPTNT
+1327 ADAVSENSIPTNT

-1377 FRHVDSIDRTRRR
+1377 FRHMDRIDGTRRS

-1460 GSYDINPTKKVGQ
+1460 
-1473 SVKSDT
+1473 
-1479 SLLMTG
+1479 
-1485 QPENSD
+1485 
-1491 TSSVGDSIRSSS
+1491 
-1503 ENANKQ
+1503 
-1509 FSMEAPIEDSNGRR
+1509 
-1523 LTNAQR
+1523 
-1529 EFFKDS
+1529 
-1535 KAIDS
+1535 
-1540 NGRLLTL
+1540 
-1547 YHGTGAKFTVFDKAH
+1547 
-1562 IGENFGNRGG
+1562 
-1572 DLGFYFSPYIEDA
+1572 
-1585 KGYAREA
+1585 
-1592 AGYKGKGEVMPVY
+1592 
-1605 LNLKNPLIIED
+1605 
-1616 DGWGSAISQA
+1616 
-1626 DIRHGDLKRWAEE
+1626 
-1639 GKHDGIIVKSTDEI
+1639 
-1653 DENDMPDAVYIAFS
+1653 
-1667 PEQIKNVTN
+1667 
-1676 ENPTSNPDIRYSV
+1676 
-1689 EEETA
+1689 ETA

-1725 DLSDKLNVPKFAQKE
+1725 DLSDKLNVSKFAQKE

-1756 GTVSEET
+1756 GMVSEET

-1969 EHLDPKQDNVKG
+1969 KHLDSTQDNVKG

-2120 RSRDKTRDGKTEA
+2120 RSLDKTRDGKTEA

-2176 IENGYEP
+2176 IKNGYEP

-2299 RADTGKTEAEKTAII
+2299 RADTGKTEAEKTTII

-2348 NLEQALGRD
+2348 NLEQALGRN

>member
-1 MASDWRE
+1 MGAKIDRDKLKSDL
-8 KYQKAIKDGSA
+8 KAAGYKVTGEGLSKSSGSSGSA
-19 AKRYQESSKG
+19 VSDRINEMRNEFGTRQDKL
-29 IPANNP
+29 IANNP

-56 KGKKI
+56 KGTAI
-61 TKPPKVQ
+61 PRSRFKPADTGRPLGKASAQ
-68 HRDGEIAALGAGD
+68 RAFTSTPTGNFKGEAVVKSALSSSGAALV
-81 YGASNSTRF
+81 
-90 DKTMNAA
+90 
-97 IYSTAAAL
+97 
-105 ENLHGTLKEK
+105 NLYGTLKEK
-115 DARQRA
+115 DVRQRA

-158 KDFEARYE
+158 KDFEERYE
-166 KVKGAGDE
+166 KVRGAGDE
-174 YFRKADEMKKRSEQQ
+174 YFRKADELKKRSEQQ
-189 QKEAK
+189 AAAAK

-275 SKAAYGSGLIKNEKL
+275 SKAAYGAGLIKNERL

-297 LAKTNAGRTTLKL
+297 LAKTNTGRATLKL
-310 ITGAAEEGAE
+310 ITAAAEEGAE

-386 QREYEKYQREL
+386 QRGYEKYQREL

-462 NTADIIARAAN
+462 DTAEIIARAAN
-473 GQRINQSERER
+473 GQRISQSEREKLR
-484 LQKIPNIG
+484 RIPNIG
-492 EVINEVAL
+492 EVMNEVAL
-500 AGVKARA
+500 AGAKARA
-507 LERTFTQELQPDG
+507 LERTFEQELQPDG
-520 ITLPRGDELLR
+520 ITLPRGDEMIR
-531 DKTIESAERLSKIT
+531 DKAIESAERLSKIT
-545 GREIRLYNADPSE
+545 GREIRLYDADPSE
-558 NGYYDRTT
+558 NGYYDRAT

-575 KNPLAQVVGHELTH
+575 KNPLAQVVGHEMTH
-589 SIEDAGA
+589 SIEEAGA
-596 YTDLKSVIFSQIQKQ
+596 YTDLRSVIFSQIQKQ
-611 GGDLAKMRQEKAAL
+611 GGDLTKMRQEKAAL

-676 INDLLAKIGDRKAQE
+676 INDLLAKIGNKKAQE
-691 RAFLTK
+691 RAFLTRV
-697 ARGYYQTALRETE
+697 RGYYQKALKETG

-725 AAPAAKTTQAQ
+725 TAREAAPAAQEATQAAATQ
-736 TTQTTQ
+736 AAPAQESTQEAAPAQAAATQEAPAQQTTQ
-742 EAAQEAA
+742 EAAQEA
-749 TREASQAQEAQA
+749 QP
-761 KSSEM
+761 KSSASEM

-825 METLGADMKSIRKAT
+825 METLGADMESIRKAT
-840 GWFKGMDG
+840 GWFKGRDG

-855 DSEMTYHRGG
+855 DSKAEFRRDG
-865 DAAFSRD
+865 DARLMQEEGYQRMQELTDKWIASINDGTEFTE
-872 HPDYA
+872 A
-877 EYQKL
+877 EQAEMEQL
-882 MRKWMTGEVTAEEET
+882 GEKYYDAVWEEKHMLT
-897 RLRQMDETWGR
+897 DFLKHDE
-908 EYGRLSERVDRGNAT
+908 
-923 LEDILDHEA
+923 
-932 LFRAYPQL
+932 LFEAYPRL
-940 RRTKVEFADMPK
+940 KGVALEFDELPAGANGFFSKRSNTIVLSDKLFGKSAD
-952 NTMGSYSPSQNLIT
+952 TLI
-966 LSNELRNAPEST
+966 
-978 LVHEIQHAIQN
+978 HEIQHIIQN
-989 AEGFTRGS
+989 YEGFAKGS
-997 NREYWEEKLT
+997 NPRYWNERMENGYSKRWSTGEEMMP
-1007 SGDKIQSKG
+1007 
-1016 FQDAREKLIKFQLD
+1016 
-1030 KANEEALALKDKI
+1030 
-1043 EQAGELDDDLTEYDR
+1043 GELYR
-1058 LWEEAERQGLDGK
+1058 
-1071 INEYYD
+1071 
-1077 LLNNYYTQMNRPGN
+1077 
-1091 SVPSELY
+1091 
-1098 YNTAG
+1098 NTAG
-1103 EIEARDAANRRSMSD
+1103 EIEARDAASRR
-1118 WTRKMVPPDYGDEN
+1118 TLTPEERKNKAPDLGDEN
-1132 TVFAEDEA
+1132 TVFAEEGKSYSISEVEGTKRKYGEGVILDTDIFNGIPPKKWGNVLSQYVYENMAGAELTMYDETGAPEKVFLARSTDRVTKDGSKNSHKVIDKLAGYRGDTVRAQAIVQLSEVLA
-1140 SGRWYSAE
+1140 SSTHKASSNEHTHQWMDENGWLIRTAYLQTQDGNIYEATLNIADGRDRKILYE
-1148 EYDPET
+1148 VNRVH
-1154 ASIKEQIAHNKDE
+1154 QID
-1167 LNKMSPVAEK
+1167 K
-1177 TVPKNLLSKTDTYN
+1177 TKNLSEHTDT
-1191 WAIKELERINYSVY
+1191 
-1205 RNGVGEIRISRKDIN
+1205 GESQRSRYQEHEP
-1220 KGLKYAKTPEE
+1220 GGTQT
-1231 RAAIA
+1231 
-1236 LVPDVLKHGR
+1236 
-1246 EIGAHENHKGR
+1246 EI
-1257 SKSTITLAA
+1257 
-1266 PVVMNGVR
+1266 
-1274 GNMAVMVNKNS
+1274 
-1285 DSYNAHRIVLPDGR
+1285 
-1299 VFKFSDVK
+1299 
-1307 KDTTSGL
+1307 
-1314 PQGVTQKGSLAKA
+1314 
-1327 ADAVSDNSIPTNT
+1327 DNSIPTSP

-1377 FRHVDSIDRTRRR
+1377 FRHVDSIDGTRRG
-1390 APSRNAYRQPPKNQS
+1390 APSRNAYRQPPRNQS
-1405 YSDEAREIYDR
+1405 YSNEAREIYER

-1433 EFDIDGRWSDAA
+1433 EFDVDGRWSDAA

-1460 GSYDINPTKKVGQ
+1460 
-1473 SVKSDT
+1473 
-1479 SLLMTG
+1479 
-1485 QPENSD
+1485 
-1491 TSSVGDSIRSSS
+1491 
-1503 ENANKQ
+1503 
-1509 FSMEAPIEDSNGRR
+1509 
-1523 LTNAQR
+1523 
-1529 EFFKDS
+1529 
-1535 KAIDS
+1535 
-1540 NGRLLTL
+1540 
-1547 YHGTGAKFTVFDKAH
+1547 
-1562 IGENFGNRGG
+1562 
-1572 DLGFYFSPYIEDA
+1572 
-1585 KGYAREA
+1585 
-1592 AGYKGKGEVMPVY
+1592 
-1605 LNLKNPLIIED
+1605 
-1616 DGWGSAISQA
+1616 
-1626 DIRHGDLKRWAEE
+1626 
-1639 GKHDGIIVKSTDEI
+1639 
-1653 DENDMPDAVYIAFS
+1653 
-1667 PEQIKNVTN
+1667 
-1676 ENPTSNPDIRYSV
+1676 
-1689 EEETA
+1689 ETA
-1694 SEEEPKE
+1694 SEKTPKE

-1720 GALVK
+1720 NNLVK
-1725 DLSDKLNVPKFAQKE
+1725 DLSDKLNVPKFAQRE

-1808 TDWNQFKNSAFG
+1808 ADWNQFKNSAFG

-1852 HPADQIQRMLEVSKS
+1852 HPADQIQRMLEAGKS
-1867 ISVSEKSLDD
+1867 ISVSEKSLND

-1910 YVEDGKAPAEK
+1910 YVEDGKAPAES

-1928 QNAYKGLK
+1928 RKAYKGLK

-1943 IANAKNLLTDHDK
+1943 IANARNLLTNHDELL
-1956 IQVGRLLRGEIEL
+1956 VGRLLRGEIEPQ
-1969 EHLDPKQDNVKG
+1969 HLDPKQDNVKG

-1994 IARTIR
+1994 ISRTIR
-2000 EWNAQRK
+2000 EWNAQRN

-2113 DNAEMAS
+2113 DNAEMAR

-2183 VNYRRGY
+2183 VNYRKGY

-2276 RALASQARYRTGP
+2276 RILADQVRYRTGP

-2299 RADTGKTEAEKTAII
+2299 RADTQLNEAQKKAIE
-2314 DDLNANGKYELSNW
+2314 DDLKERGKYKLSNW

-2394 LGTKDLLT
+2394 LGTKDLLV
-2402 GMKQTLAAMKESDGM
+2402 GMKQTLAAIKESDGM

-2467 NIRQGMSEAAAM
+2467 NIRNGMSEAAAM

-2495 GSTPTLFNQAN
+2495 GSTPTLFNQSN
-2506 PVTKLFTQFQLEVNN
+2506 PITKLFTQFQLEVNN

-2529 IPRETKDKGVKALAL
+2529 IPRETKDKGVKALAA

-2555 YDEAYEYFIGRRPA
+2555 YDEVYEYFIGRRPA
-2569 LDPIGILVDTA
+2569 LDPIGILVGTA
-2580 QDIANGES
+2580 EDIANGES

-2625 GNLLR
+2625 GNLLK
-2630 AATNEDW
+2630 AATNDDW

-2643 STIGKELAKPATYT
+2643 STIGKEIAKPATYT

-2665 IKKVAQGIDATIR
+2665 IKKIAQGVDATIK

-2690 ILQYPVYNQSFSDS
+2690 ILQYPVFNDSFGES
-2704 AKSIAESVL
+2704 AKSIAESAL
-2713 FGKTALPTGR
+2713 FGKTTLPTGR
-2723 EWIGSGFKSFG
+2723 EWIGNGFKNFS

-2741 KELTESGTSQKDV
+2741 KELTESGTSQKEV
-2754 YDTLKAI
+2754 YEVLKAV

-2773 IADSSLT
+2773 ISDSPLT

-2799 TYKSTRTE
+2799 TYRSTRTE

-2822 LKAQNQYT
+2822 LKAQNKYT

-2894 KLAKAI
+2894 KLAKTI
-2900 NNLEPQDG
+2900 NDLEPQDG
-2908 ADTVSGTQKWRAVVD
+2908 ADTVSSTQKWRAVVD

-2939 SESEYRKVS
+2939 PESEYRKVS

>member
-166 KVKGAGDE
+166 KVRGVGDE
-174 YFRKADEMKKRSEQQ
+174 YFKKADEMKKRSEQQ

-244 RQGGR
+244 RQDGS

-386 QREYEKYQREL
+386 QRGYEKYQREL

-473 GQRINQSERER
+473 GQRISQSERER

-545 GREIRLYNADPSE
+545 GREIRLYDADPSE
-558 NGYYDRTT
+558 NGYYDRAT

-725 AAPAAKTTQAQ
+725 TAREAAPAAQEATQAAATQ
-736 TTQTTQ
+736 EAPAQQTTQ
-742 EAAQEAA
+742 ETAQETQPKNNA
-749 TREASQAQEAQA
+749 
-761 KSSEM
+761 SEM

-1016 FQDAREKLIKFQLD
+1016 FQDAREKLIQFQLD

-1058 LWEEAERQGLDGK
+1058 LWEEAERRGLDGK

-1077 LLNNYYTQMNRPGN
+1077 LLDNYYTQMNRPGN

-1098 YNTAG
+1098 YSTAG

-1154 ASIKEQIAHNKDE
+1154 ASIKEQIAHSKDE

-1177 TVPKNLLSKTDTYN
+1177 TVPKTLDRAADAFKWVEEMYASIAYTVHRDNFGD
-1191 WAIKELERINYSVY
+1191 
-1205 RNGVGEIRISRKDIN
+1205 IRVSRKDIS
-1220 KGLKYAKTPEE
+1220 KGLRYAKTPEE

-1236 LVPDVLKHGR
+1236 LVPEVLKYGR

-1257 SKSTITLAA
+1257 SKSTITFAA

-1274 GNMAVMVNKNS
+1274 GNMAVLVNRNN
-1285 DSYNAHRIVLPDGR
+1285 DNYNTHRIVMPDGS
-1299 VFKFSDVK
+1299 VFKFSGEK
-1307 KDTTSGL
+1307 IDTTPERS
-1314 PQGVTQKGSLAKA
+1314 QGVAQTRSLAET
-1327 ADAVSDNSIPTNT
+1327 ADAVSENSIPTNT

-1377 FRHVDSIDRTRRR
+1377 FRHMDRIDGTRRS

-1460 GSYDINPTKKVGQ
+1460 
-1473 SVKSDT
+1473 
-1479 SLLMTG
+1479 
-1485 QPENSD
+1485 
-1491 TSSVGDSIRSSS
+1491 
-1503 ENANKQ
+1503 
-1509 FSMEAPIEDSNGRR
+1509 
-1523 LTNAQR
+1523 
-1529 EFFKDS
+1529 
-1535 KAIDS
+1535 
-1540 NGRLLTL
+1540 
-1547 YHGTGAKFTVFDKAH
+1547 
-1562 IGENFGNRGG
+1562 
-1572 DLGFYFSPYIEDA
+1572 
-1585 KGYAREA
+1585 
-1592 AGYKGKGEVMPVY
+1592 
-1605 LNLKNPLIIED
+1605 
-1616 DGWGSAISQA
+1616 
-1626 DIRHGDLKRWAEE
+1626 
-1639 GKHDGIIVKSTDEI
+1639 
-1653 DENDMPDAVYIAFS
+1653 
-1667 PEQIKNVTN
+1667 
-1676 ENPTSNPDIRYSV
+1676 
-1689 EEETA
+1689 ETA
-1694 SEEEPKE
+1694 NEEEPKE

-1756 GTVSEET
+1756 GTVSEAT
-1763 KNELFETAWENGRHI
+1763 KRELFETAWENGRHI

-1829 LPVDTAYQELQGMAP
+1829 LPVDTAYQELQGLAP

-1994 IARTIR
+1994 ISRTIR

-2402 GMKQTLAAMKESDGM
+2402 GMQQTLAAMKESDGM

-2436 WAQKASATL
+2436 WAQKASAKL

-2690 ILQYPVYNQSFSDS
+2690 ILQYPVYNQSFGDS

-2773 IADSSLT
+2773 ISDSSLT

-2822 LKAQNQYT
+2822 LKAQNRYT

-2900 NNLEPQDG
+2900 NDLEPQDG

>member
-1 MASDWRE
+1 MGAKIDRDKLKSDL
-8 KYQKAIKDGSA
+8 KAAGYKVTGEGLSKSSGSA
-19 AKRYQESSKG
+19 VSDRINEMRNDFGTRQDKL
-29 IPANNP
+29 IANNP

-166 KVKGAGDE
+166 KVRGVGDE
-174 YFRKADEMKKRSEQQ
+174 YFKKADEMKKRSEQQ

-386 QREYEKYQREL
+386 QRGYEKYQREL

-545 GREIRLYNADPSE
+545 GREIRLYDADPSE
-558 NGYYDRTT
+558 NGYYDRAT

-625 YEKHGHTLGSEEE
+625 YKKHGHTLGSEEE

-725 AAPAAKTTQAQ
+725 AAPAAKTTQA
-736 TTQTTQ
+736 TQQAAPAQ
-742 EAAQEAA
+742 EAAPEAA
-749 TREASQAQEAQA
+749 TREASQTQEAQA
-761 KSSEM
+761 RSSEM

-778 LARGEIS
+778 LARGQIS

-813 TANLEHLKNAQE
+813 TANLEQLKNAQE

-882 MRKWMTGEVTAEEET
+882 MRKWMTGEVTAEEEI
-897 RLRQMDETWGR
+897 RLQQMDETWGR

-1016 FQDAREKLIKFQLD
+1016 FQDAREKLIQFQLD

-1058 LWEEAERQGLDGK
+1058 LWEEAERRGLDGK

-1077 LLNNYYTQMNRPGN
+1077 LLDNYYTQMNRPGN

-1098 YNTAG
+1098 YSTAG

-1154 ASIKEQIAHNKDE
+1154 ASIKEQIAHSKDE

-1177 TVPKNLLSKTDTYN
+1177 TVPKTLDRAADAFKWVEEMYASIAYTVHRDNFGD
-1191 WAIKELERINYSVY
+1191 
-1205 RNGVGEIRISRKDIN
+1205 IRVSRKDIS
-1220 KGLKYAKTPEE
+1220 KGLRYAKTPEE
-1231 RAAIA
+1231 RAGIA
-1236 LVPDVLKHGR
+1236 LVPEVLKYGR

-1257 SKSTITLAA
+1257 SKSTITFAA

-1274 GNMAVMVNKNS
+1274 GNMAVLVNRNN
-1285 DSYNAHRIVLPDGR
+1285 DNYNTHRIVMPDGS
-1299 VFKFSDVK
+1299 VFKFSGEK
-1307 KDTTSGL
+1307 IDTTPERS
-1314 PQGVTQKGSLAKA
+1314 QGVAQTRSLAET
-1327 ADAVSDNSIPTNT
+1327 ADAVSENSIPTNT

-1351 RTPEQ
+1351 RTPDQ

-1377 FRHVDSIDRTRRR
+1377 FRHMDRIDGTRRS

-1460 GSYDINPTKKVGQ
+1460 
-1473 SVKSDT
+1473 
-1479 SLLMTG
+1479 
-1485 QPENSD
+1485 
-1491 TSSVGDSIRSSS
+1491 
-1503 ENANKQ
+1503 
-1509 FSMEAPIEDSNGRR
+1509 
-1523 LTNAQR
+1523 
-1529 EFFKDS
+1529 
-1535 KAIDS
+1535 
-1540 NGRLLTL
+1540 
-1547 YHGTGAKFTVFDKAH
+1547 
-1562 IGENFGNRGG
+1562 
-1572 DLGFYFSPYIEDA
+1572 
-1585 KGYAREA
+1585 
-1592 AGYKGKGEVMPVY
+1592 
-1605 LNLKNPLIIED
+1605 
-1616 DGWGSAISQA
+1616 
-1626 DIRHGDLKRWAEE
+1626 
-1639 GKHDGIIVKSTDEI
+1639 
-1653 DENDMPDAVYIAFS
+1653 
-1667 PEQIKNVTN
+1667 
-1676 ENPTSNPDIRYSV
+1676 
-1689 EEETA
+1689 ETA
-1694 SEEEPKE
+1694 NEEEPKE

-1763 KNELFETAWENGRHI
+1763 KNKLFETAWENGRHI

-1910 YVEDGKAPAEK
+1910 YVEDGKAPADK

-1943 IANAKNLLTDHDK
+1943 IANARNLLTNHDK
-1956 IQVGRLLRGEIEL
+1956 LLVGRLLRGEIEL
-1969 EHLDPKQDNVKG
+1969 KHLDSTQDNVKG

-2299 RADTGKTEAEKTAII
+2299 RADTGKTEAEKTTII

-2394 LGTKDLLT
+2394 LGTKDILT
-2402 GMKQTLAAMKESDGM
+2402 GMQQTLAAMKESDGM

-2436 WAQKASATL
+2436 WAQKASTKL

-2454 FTAGTLVRGRYNQ
+2454 FTAGTLVRARYNQ

-2690 ILQYPVYNQSFSDS
+2690 ILQYPAYNQSFSDS

-2723 EWIGSGFKSFG
+2723 EWIDSGFKSFG

-2822 LKAQNQYT
+2822 LKARNQYT

-2900 NNLEPQDG
+2900 NDLEPQDG
-2908 ADTVSGTQKWRAVVD
+2908 ADTVSSTQKWRAVVD

>member
-1 MASDWRE
+1 MGAKIDRDKLKSDL
-8 KYQKAIKDGSA
+8 KAAGYKVTGEGLSKSSGSA
-19 AKRYQESSKG
+19 VSDRINEMRNDFGTRQDKL
-29 IPANNP
+29 IANNP

-166 KVKGAGDE
+166 KVRGVGDE
-174 YFRKADEMKKRSEQQ
+174 YFKKADEMKKRSEQQ

-386 QREYEKYQREL
+386 QRGYEKYQREL

-473 GQRINQSERER
+473 GQRISQSERER

-545 GREIRLYNADPSE
+545 GREIRLYDADPSE
-558 NGYYDRTT
+558 NGYYDRAT

-697 ARGYYQTALRETE
+697 ARGYYQTALRETG

-725 AAPAAKTTQAQ
+725 AAPAAKTTQA
-736 TTQTTQ
+736 TQQ
-742 EAAQEAA
+742 AAPAQEATQEVT

-813 TANLEHLKNAQE
+813 TANLEQLKNAQE

-865 DAAFSRD
+865 DVAFSRG

-882 MRKWMTGEVTAEEET
+882 MHKWMTGEVTAEEET

-1016 FQDAREKLIKFQLD
+1016 FQDAREKLIQFQLD

-1043 EQAGELDDDLTEYDR
+1043 EQAGELDDDLMEYDR
-1058 LWEEAERQGLDGK
+1058 LWEEAERRGLDGK

-1103 EIEARDAANRRSMSD
+1103 EIEARDAANRRSMSG

-1154 ASIKEQIAHNKDE
+1154 ASIKEQIAHSKDE

-1177 TVPKNLLSKTDTYN
+1177 TVPKTLDRAADAFKWVEEMYASIAYTVHRDNFGD
-1191 WAIKELERINYSVY
+1191 
-1205 RNGVGEIRISRKDIN
+1205 IRVSRKDIS
-1220 KGLKYAKTPEE
+1220 KGLRYAKTPEE
-1231 RAAIA
+1231 RAGIA
-1236 LVPDVLKHGR
+1236 LVPEVLKYGR

-1257 SKSTITLAA
+1257 SKSTITFAA

-1274 GNMAVMVNKNS
+1274 GNMAVLVNRNN
-1285 DSYNAHRIVLPDGR
+1285 DNYNTHRIVMPDGS
-1299 VFKFSDVK
+1299 VFKFSGEK
-1307 KDTTSGL
+1307 IDTTPERS
-1314 PQGVTQKGSLAKA
+1314 QGVAQTRSLAET
-1327 ADAVSDNSIPTNT
+1327 ADAVSDNSIPTSP

-1351 RTPEQ
+1351 RTPDQ

-1377 FRHVDSIDRTRRR
+1377 FRHMDRIDGTRRS

-1460 GSYDINPTKKVGQ
+1460 
-1473 SVKSDT
+1473 
-1479 SLLMTG
+1479 
-1485 QPENSD
+1485 
-1491 TSSVGDSIRSSS
+1491 
-1503 ENANKQ
+1503 
-1509 FSMEAPIEDSNGRR
+1509 
-1523 LTNAQR
+1523 
-1529 EFFKDS
+1529 
-1535 KAIDS
+1535 
-1540 NGRLLTL
+1540 
-1547 YHGTGAKFTVFDKAH
+1547 
-1562 IGENFGNRGG
+1562 
-1572 DLGFYFSPYIEDA
+1572 
-1585 KGYAREA
+1585 
-1592 AGYKGKGEVMPVY
+1592 
-1605 LNLKNPLIIED
+1605 
-1616 DGWGSAISQA
+1616 
-1626 DIRHGDLKRWAEE
+1626 
-1639 GKHDGIIVKSTDEI
+1639 
-1653 DENDMPDAVYIAFS
+1653 
-1667 PEQIKNVTN
+1667 
-1676 ENPTSNPDIRYSV
+1676 
-1689 EEETA
+1689 ETA
-1694 SEEEPKE
+1694 SEETHKE

-1910 YVEDGKAPAEK
+1910 YVEDGKAPADK

-1943 IANAKNLLTDHDK
+1943 IANARNLLTNHDK
-1956 IQVGRLLRGEIEL
+1956 LLVGRLLRGEIEL
-1969 EHLDPKQDNVKG
+1969 KHLDSTQDNVKG

-2467 NIRQGMSEAAAM
+2467 NIRQGMSEASAM

-2773 IADSSLT
+2773 ISDSPLT

-2822 LKAQNQYT
+2822 LKAQNKYT

-2930 QLAALAQVM
+2930 QLAALAQIM

-2948 AGRAHGVEPSSY
+2948 TGRAHGVEPSSY

>member
-166 KVKGAGDE
+166 KVRGVGDE

-244 RQGGR
+244 RQDGR

-386 QREYEKYQREL
+386 QRGYEKYQREL

-473 GQRINQSERER
+473 GQRISQSEREK

-500 AGVKARA
+500 AGVKART

-545 GREIRLYNADPSE
+545 GREIRFYDADPSE
-558 NGYYDRTT
+558 NGYYDRAT

-697 ARGYYQTALRETE
+697 ARGYYHTALRETG

-1016 FQDAREKLIKFQLD
+1016 FQDAREKLIQFQLD

-1058 LWEEAERQGLDGK
+1058 LWEEAERRGLAGK

-1077 LLNNYYTQMNRPGN
+1077 LLDNYYTQMNRPGN

-1098 YNTAG
+1098 YSTAG

-1154 ASIKEQIAHNKDE
+1154 ASIKEQIAHSKDE

-1177 TVPKNLLSKTDTYN
+1177 TVPKTLDRAADAFKWVEEMYASIAYTVHRDNFGD
-1191 WAIKELERINYSVY
+1191 
-1205 RNGVGEIRISRKDIN
+1205 IRVSRKDIS
-1220 KGLKYAKTPEE
+1220 KGLRYAKTPEE

-1236 LVPDVLKHGR
+1236 LVPEVLKYGR

-1257 SKSTITLAA
+1257 SKSTITFAA

-1274 GNMAVMVNKNS
+1274 GNMAVLVNRNN
-1285 DSYNAHRIVLPDGR
+1285 DNYNAHRIVMPDGS
-1299 VFKFSDVK
+1299 VFKFSDEK
-1307 KDTTSGL
+1307 IDTTPERS
-1314 PQGVTQKGSLAKA
+1314 QGVAQTRSLAET
-1327 ADAVSDNSIPTNT
+1327 ADAVSENSIPTNT

-1377 FRHVDSIDRTRRR
+1377 FRHVDSIDGTRRS
-1390 APSRNAYRQPPKNQS
+1390 APSRNTYRQPPKNQS

-1460 GSYDINPTKKVGQ
+1460 
-1473 SVKSDT
+1473 
-1479 SLLMTG
+1479 
-1485 QPENSD
+1485 
-1491 TSSVGDSIRSSS
+1491 
-1503 ENANKQ
+1503 
-1509 FSMEAPIEDSNGRR
+1509 
-1523 LTNAQR
+1523 
-1529 EFFKDS
+1529 
-1535 KAIDS
+1535 
-1540 NGRLLTL
+1540 
-1547 YHGTGAKFTVFDKAH
+1547 
-1562 IGENFGNRGG
+1562 
-1572 DLGFYFSPYIEDA
+1572 
-1585 KGYAREA
+1585 
-1592 AGYKGKGEVMPVY
+1592 
-1605 LNLKNPLIIED
+1605 
-1616 DGWGSAISQA
+1616 
-1626 DIRHGDLKRWAEE
+1626 
-1639 GKHDGIIVKSTDEI
+1639 
-1653 DENDMPDAVYIAFS
+1653 
-1667 PEQIKNVTN
+1667 
-1676 ENPTSNPDIRYSV
+1676 
-1689 EEETA
+1689 ETA

-1725 DLSDKLNVPKFAQKE
+1725 DLSDKLNVPKFAQRE

-1928 QNAYKGLK
+1928 QNAYKDLK

-1943 IANAKNLLTDHDK
+1943 IANARNLLTDHDK

-1969 EHLDPKQDNVKG
+1969 KHLDSTQDNVKG

-2394 LGTKDLLT
+2394 LGTKDILT
-2402 GMKQTLAAMKESDGM
+2402 GMQQTLAAMKESDGM

-2436 WAQKASATL
+2436 WAQKASAKL

-2454 FTAGTLVRGRYNQ
+2454 FTAGTLVRARYNQ

-2495 GSTPTLFNQAN
+2495 GSTPTLFNQSN

-2625 GNLLR
+2625 GNLLK
-2630 AATNEDW
+2630 AATNGDW

-2665 IKKVAQGIDATIR
+2665 IKKIAQGVDATIK

-2690 ILQYPVYNQSFSDS
+2690 ILQYPVFNDS
-2704 AKSIAESVL
+2704 AGESIKSIAESAL
-2713 FGKTALPTGR
+2713 FGKTTLPTGR
-2723 EWIGSGFKSFG
+2723 EWIGSGFKNFS

-2741 KELTESGTSQKDV
+2741 KELTESGTSQKEV
-2754 YDTLKAI
+2754 YEVLKTV

-2773 IADSSLT
+2773 ISDSSLT

-2807 EIAAFK
+2807 EIAVFK

-2822 LKAQNQYT
+2822 LKTQNQYT
-2830 DIGKEYDTT
+2830 DIGKEYDTA

-2851 QQGWTADQKAAVND
+2851 QQSWTADQKSAVND
-2865 SFKYYSQ
+2865 CFKYYSQ
-2872 IPATAANYNSFA
+2872 IPATAANYNKLA
-2884 DAGLSDETAY
+2884 EAGLSDENAY

-2900 NNLEPQDG
+2900 NDLEPLDG
-2908 ADTVSGTQKWRAVVD
+2908 AETVSNMQKWRAVVD
-2923 TVKNTND
+2923 TVKNEND
-2930 QLAALAQVM
+2930 QLAALAQIM
-2939 SESEYRKVS
+2939 TESEYKKVS
-2948 AGRAHGVEPSSY
+2948 AGRTYGVSPSSY
-2960 VAFKESLPKF
+2960 VTFKEALPKF

-2982 IKAAIDAMGEK
+2982 IKAAIDAMGVK
-2993 YGTVLPGGSKLT
+2993 YGTVLPGGNKLT
-3005 IAQQAV
+3005 TTQQAV

-3036 NELNAK
+3036 NALNAK

>member
-19 AKRYQESSKG
+19 AKRYQESSKSRIVG
-29 IPANNP
+29 
-35 AFVYAKVYGD
+35 

-56 KGKKI
+56 KGKNI

-68 HRDGEIAALGAGD
+68 HRDVEIAALGAGD

-166 KVKGAGDE
+166 KVRGVGDE

-386 QREYEKYQREL
+386 QRGYEKYQREL

-473 GQRINQSERER
+473 GQRISQSERER

-492 EVINEVAL
+492 EVMNEVAL

-545 GREIRLYNADPSE
+545 GREIRLYDADPSE
-558 NGYYDRTT
+558 NGYYDRAT

-725 AAPAAKTTQAQ
+725 AAPSAKTTQA
-736 TTQTTQ
+736 TQQ
-742 EAAQEAA
+742 AAPAQEATQEVT

-766 TPDEYLESLRDQ
+766 TPDEYLESLRGQ

-813 TANLEHLKNAQE
+813 TANLEQLKNAQE
-825 METLGADMKSIRKAT
+825 METLGADMESIRKAT
-840 GWFKGMDG
+840 GWLKGRDG
-848 KWRFEID
+848 KWRFEIN
-855 DSEMTYHRGG
+855 DSEM
-865 DAAFSRD
+865 
-872 HPDYA
+872 
-877 EYQKL
+877 EY
-882 MRKWMTGEVTAEEET
+882 R
-897 RLRQMDETWGR
+897 
-908 EYGRLSERVDRGNAT
+908 
-923 LEDILDHEA
+923 
-932 LFRAYPQL
+932 
-940 RRTKVEFADMPK
+940 
-952 NTMGSYSPSQNLIT
+952 
-966 LSNELRNAPEST
+966 
-978 LVHEIQHAIQN
+978 
-989 AEGFTRGS
+989 
-997 NREYWEEKLT
+997 
-1007 SGDKIQSKG
+1007 
-1016 FQDAREKLIKFQLD
+1016 
-1030 KANEEALALKDKI
+1030 
-1043 EQAGELDDDLTEYDR
+1043 
-1058 LWEEAERQGLDGK
+1058 
-1071 INEYYD
+1071 
-1077 LLNNYYTQMNRPGN
+1077 
-1091 SVPSELY
+1091 
-1098 YNTAG
+1098 NTAG
-1103 EIEARDAANRRSMSD
+1103 KIEARDAASRR
-1118 WTRKMVPPDYGDEN
+1118 TLTPEERINKAPDLGDEN
-1132 TVFAEDEA
+1132 TVFAEDGKSYSISEITDESGKSYGRGVHLDSALLENLTDSERVQMVKERVKELGGQHFTAYDNSGNEVDIQIAKPNIRFKNRAGKSKPVNKDLTTKYIGNKTKQEA
-1140 SGRWYSAE
+1140 VVLIDE
-1148 EYDPET
+1148 LIET
-1154 ASIKEQIAHNKDE
+1154 ANFDKSKAPLYSHDWLDN
-1167 LNKMSPVAEK
+1167 NG
-1177 TVPKNLLSKTDTYN
+1177 KNRWDYWTTFVQD
-1191 WAIKELERINYSVY
+1191 
-1205 RNGVGEIRISRKDIN
+1205 RNGTIWEATLNIANTANNEKILYDIN
-1220 KGLKYAKTPEE
+1220 PIKKVGQSVKSDTSLLMTGQPENSGTSSVGDSI
-1231 RAAIA
+1231 RSSS
-1236 LVPDVLKHGR
+1236 
-1246 EIGAHENHKGR
+1246 EN
-1257 SKSTITLAA
+1257 
-1266 PVVMNGVR
+1266 
-1274 GNMAVMVNKNS
+1274 
-1285 DSYNAHRIVLPDGR
+1285 
-1299 VFKFSDVK
+1299 
-1307 KDTTSGL
+1307 
-1314 PQGVTQKGSLAKA
+1314 
-1327 ADAVSDNSIPTNT
+1327 
-1340 QSVNKQFSVSE
+1340 VNKQFSVSE

-1377 FRHVDSIDRTRRR
+1377 FRHVDSIDGTRRS

-1460 GSYDINPTKKVGQ
+1460 
-1473 SVKSDT
+1473 
-1479 SLLMTG
+1479 
-1485 QPENSD
+1485 
-1491 TSSVGDSIRSSS
+1491 
-1503 ENANKQ
+1503 
-1509 FSMEAPIEDSNGRR
+1509 
-1523 LTNAQR
+1523 
-1529 EFFKDS
+1529 
-1535 KAIDS
+1535 
-1540 NGRLLTL
+1540 
-1547 YHGTGAKFTVFDKAH
+1547 
-1562 IGENFGNRGG
+1562 
-1572 DLGFYFSPYIEDA
+1572 
-1585 KGYAREA
+1585 
-1592 AGYKGKGEVMPVY
+1592 
-1605 LNLKNPLIIED
+1605 
-1616 DGWGSAISQA
+1616 
-1626 DIRHGDLKRWAEE
+1626 
-1639 GKHDGIIVKSTDEI
+1639 
-1653 DENDMPDAVYIAFS
+1653 
-1667 PEQIKNVTN
+1667 
-1676 ENPTSNPDIRYSV
+1676 
-1689 EEETA
+1689 ETA
-1694 SEEEPKE
+1694 SEEEPNE

-1711 AETYLKRAE
+1711 AERYLKRAE
-1720 GALVK
+1720 ETLVK

-1910 YVEDGKAPAEK
+1910 YVEDGKAPADK

-1969 EHLDPKQDNVKG
+1969 KHLDSTQDNVKG

-2059 FMPVHQAEAKSTQF
+2059 FMPVHQAEAKSAQF

-2113 DNAEMAS
+2113 DNAEMAR

-2150 KAKIENAIKEFRGI
+2150 KAKIENAIKEFREI

-2402 GMKQTLAAMKESDGM
+2402 GMQQTLAAMKESDGM

-2436 WAQKASATL
+2436 WAQKASAKL

-2454 FTAGTLVRGRYNQ
+2454 FTAGTLVRARYNQ

-2495 GSTPTLFNQAN
+2495 GSTPTLFNQSN

-2555 YDEAYEYFIGRRPA
+2555 YDEAYEHFIGRRPA

-2665 IKKVAQGIDATIR
+2665 IKKAVEGIDATIR
-2678 GGSYTYDADGND
+2678 GGSYSVDADGND
-2690 ILQYPVYNQSFSDS
+2690 ILQYPVYNQSFGDS

-2793 EKQENG
+2793 EKQEDG

-2839 SDKALAFSRWVN
+2839 SDKALAFARWVN

-2900 NNLEPQDG
+2900 NGLEPQDG
-2908 ADTVSGTQKWRAVVD
+2908 ADTVSSTQKWRAVVD

-2970 DADGNGTFKQAE
+2970 DADGNGSFKQAE

>member
-1 MASDWRE
+1 MGAKIDRDKLKSDLKAAGYKVTGEGLSKASGSS
-8 KYQKAIKDGSA
+8 GSA
-19 AKRYQESSKG
+19 VSDRINEMRNEFGTRQDKLIAD
-29 IPANNP
+29 NP

-45 GKTGQEANKPV
+45 GRTGQEANKPV
-56 KGKKI
+56 KGTAI
-61 TKPPKVQ
+61 PRSRFKPADTGRPLGKASAQ
-68 HRDGEIAALGAGD
+68 RAFTSTPTGNFKGEAVVKSALSSSGAALV
-81 YGASNSTRF
+81 
-90 DKTMNAA
+90 
-97 IYSTAAAL
+97 
-105 ENLHGTLKEK
+105 NLYGTLKEK
-115 DARQRA
+115 DVRQRA

-158 KDFEARYE
+158 KDFEERYE
-166 KVKGAGDE
+166 KVRGAGDE
-174 YFRKADEMKKRSEQQ
+174 YFKKADELKKRSEQL
-189 QKEAK
+189 QKAAK

-207 GIAGAQFAGDIALNA
+207 GIAGTQFAGDIALNA

-244 RQGGR
+244 RQSGR

-275 SKAAYGSGLIKNEKL
+275 SKAAYGAGLIKNEKL

-297 LAKTNAGRTTLKL
+297 LAKTNTGRATLKL
-310 ITGAAEEGAE
+310 ITAAAEEGAE

-372 TNVVNGQ
+372 TNVINGQ

-386 QREYEKYQREL
+386 QRGYEKYQREL

-473 GQRINQSERER
+473 GQRISQSERER
-484 LQKIPNIG
+484 LQKIPNIR
-492 EVINEVAL
+492 EVMNEVAL
-500 AGVKARA
+500 TGVKARA

-520 ITLPRGDELLR
+520 ITLPRGDEMLR

-545 GREIRLYNADPSE
+545 GREIRLYDADPSE
-558 NGYYDRTT
+558 NGYYDRAT

-575 KNPLAQVVGHELTH
+575 KNPMAQVVGHELTH
-589 SIEDAGA
+589 SIEEAGA
-596 YTDLKSVIFSQIQKQ
+596 YTDLKSVIFNQIQKQ

-676 INDLLAKIGDRKAQE
+676 INDLLSKIGDRKAQE
-691 RAFLTK
+691 RAFLTR

-725 AAPAAKTTQAQ
+725 AAPAAKTTQATQ
-736 TTQTTQ
+736 EAAPAQETATREVPAQQTTQ
-742 EAAQEAA
+742 ETAQE
-749 TREASQAQEAQA
+749 TRPKNNA
-761 KSSEM
+761 SEM

-785 EDEFSDLFDEYYNG
+785 EEEYSDLFDEYYNG

-825 METLGADMKSIRKAT
+825 METLGADMESIRKAT
-840 GWFKGMDG
+840 GWFKGRDG
-848 KWRFEID
+848 KWRFEI
-855 DSEMTYHRGG
+855 
-865 DAAFSRD
+865 
-872 HPDYA
+872 
-877 EYQKL
+877 
-882 MRKWMTGEVTAEEET
+882 
-897 RLRQMDETWGR
+897 
-908 EYGRLSERVDRGNAT
+908 
-923 LEDILDHEA
+923 
-932 LFRAYPQL
+932 
-940 RRTKVEFADMPK
+940 
-952 NTMGSYSPSQNLIT
+952 
-966 LSNELRNAPEST
+966 
-978 LVHEIQHAIQN
+978 
-989 AEGFTRGS
+989 
-997 NREYWEEKLT
+997 
-1007 SGDKIQSKG
+1007 
-1016 FQDAREKLIKFQLD
+1016 
-1030 KANEEALALKDKI
+1030 
-1043 EQAGELDDDLTEYDR
+1043 
-1058 LWEEAERQGLDGK
+1058 
-1071 INEYYD
+1071 
-1077 LLNNYYTQMNRPGN
+1077 
-1091 SVPSELY
+1091 
-1098 YNTAG
+1098 
-1103 EIEARDAANRRSMSD
+1103 EARDAASRR
-1118 WTRKMVPPDYGDEN
+1118 TLTPEERKNKAPDLGDEN
-1132 TVFAEDEA
+1132 TVFAEEGK
-1140 SGRWYSAE
+1140 SYSINNTRDMTWEDQVQGYFSNDGTIKSSDSLYLGESNVNGVKDAPM
-1148 EYDPET
+1148 YIPTSVITKAIRPPRGSRSAHALSQKNILSLQD
-1154 ASIKEQIAHNKDE
+1154 SIKNAPLVINDPVRNSIVYVTADQDSAGNYIIVTLEKNNDLYGENAHKVT
-1167 LNKMSPVAEK
+1167 S
-1177 TVPKNLLSKTDTYN
+1177 
-1191 WAIKELERINYSVY
+1191 I
-1205 RNGVGEIRISRKDIN
+1205 
-1220 KGLKYAKTPEE
+1220 
-1231 RAAIA
+1231 
-1236 LVPDVLKHGR
+1236 HGR
-1246 EIGAHENHKGR
+1246 EN
-1257 SKSTITLAA
+1257 ITAMLEKLGDDAT
-1266 PVVMNGVR
+1266 VFVK
-1274 GNMAVMVNKNS
+1274 NKNKL
-1285 DSYNAHRIVLPDGR
+1285 NRMLPGNQIL
-1299 VFKFSDVK
+1299 K
-1307 KDTTSGL
+1307 
-1314 PQGVTQKGSLAKA
+1314 SLALRAK
-1327 ADAVSDNSIPTNT
+1327 VELDNSSVSNRPR
-1340 QSVNKQFSVSE
+1340 SVNKQFSVSE

-1356 KKEILAQARRYASG
+1356 KREILAQARRYASG

-1377 FRHVDSIDRTRRR
+1377 FRHVDSIDGTRRG

-1416 AHSEGV
+1416 AHGEGV

-1460 GSYDINPTKKVGQ
+1460 G
-1473 SVKSDT
+1473 
-1479 SLLMTG
+1479 
-1485 QPENSD
+1485 
-1491 TSSVGDSIRSSS
+1491 
-1503 ENANKQ
+1503 
-1509 FSMEAPIEDSNGRR
+1509 
-1523 LTNAQR
+1523 
-1529 EFFKDS
+1529 
-1535 KAIDS
+1535 
-1540 NGRLLTL
+1540 
-1547 YHGTGAKFTVFDKAH
+1547 
-1562 IGENFGNRGG
+1562 
-1572 DLGFYFSPYIEDA
+1572 
-1585 KGYAREA
+1585 
-1592 AGYKGKGEVMPVY
+1592 
-1605 LNLKNPLIIED
+1605 
-1616 DGWGSAISQA
+1616 
-1626 DIRHGDLKRWAEE
+1626 
-1639 GKHDGIIVKSTDEI
+1639 
-1653 DENDMPDAVYIAFS
+1653 
-1667 PEQIKNVTN
+1667 
-1676 ENPTSNPDIRYSV
+1676 
-1689 EEETA
+1689 TA

-1720 GALVK
+1720 SNLVK
-1725 DLSDKLNVPKFAQKE
+1725 DLSDKLNVPKFAQRE

-1808 TDWNQFKNSAFG
+1808 ADWNQFKNSAFG

-1852 HPADQIQRMLEVSKS
+1852 HPADQIQRMLEAGKS
-1867 ISVSEKSLDD
+1867 ISVSEKSLND

-1910 YVEDGKAPAEK
+1910 YVEDGKAPAES

-1928 QNAYKGLK
+1928 RKAYKGLK

-1943 IANAKNLLTDHDK
+1943 IANARNLLTDHDK
-1956 IQVGRLLRGEIEL
+1956 ILVGRLLRGEIEPQ
-1969 EHLDPKQDNVKG
+1969 HLDPKQDNVKG
-1981 ISAVFEAQEEYER
+1981 ITAIFEAQEEYER
-1994 IARTIR
+1994 ISRTIR

-2113 DNAEMAS
+2113 DNAEMAR

-2142 WKNNPDLD
+2142 WKNNPELD

-2183 VNYRRGY
+2183 VNYRKGY

-2234 QWFGNALERTGFE
+2234 QWFGSALERTGFE

-2299 RADTGKTEAEKTAII
+2299 RADPNKTEAEKTTII

-2394 LGTKDLLT
+2394 LGTKDLLV

-2417 VEASAFLTN
+2417 VEASSFLTN

-2454 FTAGTLVRGRYNQ
+2454 FTAGTLVRARYNQ

-2495 GSTPTLFNQAN
+2495 GSTPTIFNQSN
-2506 PVTKLFTQFQLEVNN
+2506 PITKLFTQFQLEVNN

-2529 IPRETKDKGVKALAL
+2529 IPRETKDKGVKALAA

-2555 YDEAYEYFIGRRPA
+2555 YDEVYEYFIGRRPA
-2569 LDPIGILVDTA
+2569 LDPIGILVGTA
-2580 QDIANGES
+2580 EDIANGES

-2625 GNLLR
+2625 GNLLK
-2630 AATNEDW
+2630 AATNDDW

-2643 STIGKELAKPATYT
+2643 STIGKEIAKPATYT

-2665 IKKVAQGIDATIR
+2665 IKKIAQGVDATIK

-2690 ILQYPVYNQSFSDS
+2690 ILQYPVFNDSFGES
-2704 AKSIAESVL
+2704 AKSIAESAL
-2713 FGKTALPTGR
+2713 FGKTTLPTGR
-2723 EWIGSGFKSFG
+2723 EWIGNGFKNFS

-2741 KELTESGTSQKDV
+2741 KELTESGTSQKEV
-2754 YDTLKAI
+2754 YEVLKAV

-2773 IADSSLT
+2773 ISDSSLT

-2830 DIGKEYDTT
+2830 DIGKEYDTA

-2851 QQGWTADQKAAVND
+2851 QQSWTADQKSAVND
-2865 SFKYYSQ
+2865 CFKYYSQ
-2872 IPATAANYNSFA
+2872 IPATAANYNKLA
-2884 DAGLSDETAY
+2884 EAGLSDENAY

-2900 NNLEPQDG
+2900 NDLEPLDG
-2908 ADTVSGTQKWRAVVD
+2908 AETVSNMQKWRAVID
-2923 TVKNTND
+2923 TVKNEND
-2930 QLAALAQVM
+2930 QLAALAQIM
-2939 SESEYRKVS
+2939 PESEYKKVS
-2948 AGRAHGVEPSSY
+2948 AGRTYGVSPSSY
-2960 VAFKESLPKF
+2960 VAFKEALPKF
-2970 DADGNGTFKQAE
+2970 DADGNGTFKQTE
-2982 IKAAIDAMGEK
+2982 IKAAIDAMGVK

-3005 IAQQAV
+3005 TTQQAV

-3018 SWKPKN
+3018 TWKPKN

-3036 NELNAK
+3036 NTLNAK

>member
-35 AFVYAKVYGD
+35 AFIYAKVYGD

-129 LKAGYDAMIQGEDIY
+129 LKAGYDAMIQSEDIY

-166 KVKGAGDE
+166 KVRGVGDE
-174 YFRKADEMKKRSEQQ
+174 YFKKADEMKKRSEQQ
-189 QKEAK
+189 KKEAK

-386 QREYEKYQREL
+386 QRGYEKYQREL

-473 GQRINQSERER
+473 GQRISQSERER

-545 GREIRLYNADPSE
+545 GREIRLYDADPSE
-558 NGYYDRTT
+558 NGYYDRAT

-697 ARGYYQTALRETE
+697 ARGYYQTALRETG

-865 DAAFSRD
+865 DAAFSRG

-1016 FQDAREKLIKFQLD
+1016 FQDAREKLIQFQLD

-1058 LWEEAERQGLDGK
+1058 LWEEAERRGLDRK

-1077 LLNNYYTQMNRPGN
+1077 LLDNYYTQMNRPGN

-1098 YNTAG
+1098 YSTAG

-1148 EYDPET
+1148 EYDSET
-1154 ASIKEQIAHNKDE
+1154 ASIKEQIAHSKDE

-1177 TVPKNLLSKTDTYN
+1177 TVPKTLDRAADAFKWVEEMYASIAYTVHRDNFGD
-1191 WAIKELERINYSVY
+1191 
-1205 RNGVGEIRISRKDIN
+1205 IRVSRKDIS
-1220 KGLKYAKTPEE
+1220 KGLRYAKTLEE

-1236 LVPDVLKHGR
+1236 LVPEVLKYGR

-1257 SKSTITLAA
+1257 SKSTITFAG

-1274 GNMAVMVNKNS
+1274 GNMAVLVNRNN
-1285 DSYNAHRIVLPDGR
+1285 DNYNAHRIVMPDGS
-1299 VFKFSDVK
+1299 VFKFSGEK
-1307 KDTTSGL
+1307 IDTTPERS
-1314 PQGVTQKGSLAKA
+1314 QGVAQTRSLAET
-1327 ADAVSDNSIPTNT
+1327 ADAVSENSIPTNT

-1377 FRHVDSIDRTRRR
+1377 FRHVDSVDGTRRS

-1433 EFDIDGRWSDAA
+1433 EFDIDGRWSNAA
-1445 QEALRMDGRRYSVEE
+1445 QEALRMDGR
-1460 GSYDINPTKKVGQ
+1460 
-1473 SVKSDT
+1473 
-1479 SLLMTG
+1479 
-1485 QPENSD
+1485 
-1491 TSSVGDSIRSSS
+1491 
-1503 ENANKQ
+1503 
-1509 FSMEAPIEDSNGRR
+1509 
-1523 LTNAQR
+1523 
-1529 EFFKDS
+1529 
-1535 KAIDS
+1535 
-1540 NGRLLTL
+1540 
-1547 YHGTGAKFTVFDKAH
+1547 
-1562 IGENFGNRGG
+1562 
-1572 DLGFYFSPYIEDA
+1572 
-1585 KGYAREA
+1585 
-1592 AGYKGKGEVMPVY
+1592 
-1605 LNLKNPLIIED
+1605 
-1616 DGWGSAISQA
+1616 
-1626 DIRHGDLKRWAEE
+1626 
-1639 GKHDGIIVKSTDEI
+1639 
-1653 DENDMPDAVYIAFS
+1653 
-1667 PEQIKNVTN
+1667 
-1676 ENPTSNPDIRYSV
+1676 RYSV

-1711 AETYLKRAE
+1711 AERYLKRAE

-1788 IKDYLKT
+1788 IKGYLKT

-1867 ISVSEKSLDD
+1867 ISVSEKGLDD

-1910 YVEDGKAPAEK
+1910 YVEDGKAPADK

-1943 IANAKNLLTDHDK
+1943 IANARNLLTNHDK
-1956 IQVGRLLRGEIEL
+1956 LLVGRLLRGEIEL
-1969 EHLDPKQDNVKG
+1969 KHLDSTQDNVKG

-2078 GRVAALK
+2078 GMVAALK

-2150 KAKIENAIKEFRGI
+2150 KAKIENAIKEFRGM

-2793 EKQENG
+2793 EKHENG

-2900 NNLEPQDG
+2900 NDLEPQDG
-2908 ADTVSGTQKWRAVVD
+2908 ADTVSSTQKWRAVVD

-2930 QLAALAQVM
+2930 QIAALAQVM

>member
-1 MASDWRE
+1 MGAKIDRDKLKSDL
-8 KYQKAIKDGSA
+8 KAAGYKVTGEGLSKSSGSA
-19 AKRYQESSKG
+19 VSDRINEMRNEFGTRQDKLIAD
-29 IPANNP
+29 NP

-56 KGKKI
+56 KGTAIPRSRFKPADTDRPLGRASAQRAFTSTPTGNFKGEAVVKSALSSSGAAYKK
-61 TKPPKVQ
+61 
-68 HRDGEIAALGAGD
+68 LGADVTSSTGNLSMGESARTAIGEAKAAKKEGRQVKLGQAQRKAEQDKVKSFNDGWAGD
-81 YGASNSTRF
+81 L
-90 DKTMNAA
+90 KQKL
-97 IYSTAAAL
+97 L
-105 ENLHGTLKEK
+105 ESAVES
-115 DARQRA
+115 
-121 RDEADSKR
+121 SKR
-129 LKAGYDAMIQGEDIY
+129 A
-144 SRPGGLK
+144 
-151 KISEDAD
+151 
-158 KDFEARYE
+158 YE
-166 KVKGAGDE
+166 
-174 YFRKADEMKKRSEQQ
+174 YEQ
-189 QKEAK
+189 EAK

-222 ALPGAGLA
+222 ALPGAGMA

-236 AGSAAQEA
+236 YGSASLDA
-244 RQGGR
+244 RRRGLSEGEQQ
-249 DIDTQLNTGLKSAA
+249 ISGLKSAA

-386 QREYEKYQREL
+386 QRGYEKYQREL

-473 GQRINQSERER
+473 GQRISQSERER

-492 EVINEVAL
+492 DVMNEVAL
-500 AGVKARA
+500 TGAKARA

-545 GREIRLYNADPSE
+545 GREIRLYDADPSE
-558 NGYYDRTT
+558 NGYYDRAT

-649 KNLLTDEASIKAVVT
+649 KNLLTDETSIKAVVT

-725 AAPAAKTTQAQ
+725 AAPAAKTTQA
-736 TTQTTQ
+736 TQQ
-742 EAAQEAA
+742 AAPAQEATQEVTA
-749 TREASQAQEAQA
+749 REASQAQEAQA

-766 TPDEYLESLRDQ
+766 TPDEYLESLRNQ

-813 TANLEHLKNAQE
+813 TANLEQLKNAQE

-865 DAAFSRD
+865 DAAFSRN

-952 NTMGSYSPSQNLIT
+952 NTMGSYNPSQNLIT

-1016 FQDAREKLIKFQLD
+1016 FQDAREKLIQFQLD

-1058 LWEEAERQGLDGK
+1058 LWEEAERRGLDGK

-1154 ASIKEQIAHNKDE
+1154 ASIKEQIAHSKDE

-1177 TVPKNLLSKTDTYN
+1177 TVPKTLDRAADAFKWVEEMYASIAYTVHRDNFGD
-1191 WAIKELERINYSVY
+1191 
-1205 RNGVGEIRISRKDIN
+1205 IRVSRKDIS
-1220 KGLKYAKTPEE
+1220 KGLRYAKTAEE

-1236 LVPDVLKHGR
+1236 LVPEVLKYGR
-1246 EIGAHENHKGR
+1246 EIGVHENHKGR
-1257 SKSTITLAA
+1257 SKSTITFAG

-1274 GNMAVMVNKNS
+1274 GNMAVLVNRNN
-1285 DSYNAHRIVLPDGR
+1285 DNYNAHRIVMPDGS
-1299 VFKFSDVK
+1299 VFKFSGEK
-1307 KDTTSGL
+1307 IDTTPERS
-1314 PQGVTQKGSLAKA
+1314 QGVAQTRSLAET
-1327 ADAVSDNSIPTNT
+1327 ADAVSENSIPTNT

-1377 FRHVDSIDRTRRR
+1377 FRHVDSIDGTRRS
-1390 APSRNAYRQPPKNQS
+1390 APSRNAYWQPPKNQS

-1460 GSYDINPTKKVGQ
+1460 
-1473 SVKSDT
+1473 
-1479 SLLMTG
+1479 
-1485 QPENSD
+1485 
-1491 TSSVGDSIRSSS
+1491 
-1503 ENANKQ
+1503 
-1509 FSMEAPIEDSNGRR
+1509 
-1523 LTNAQR
+1523 
-1529 EFFKDS
+1529 
-1535 KAIDS
+1535 
-1540 NGRLLTL
+1540 
-1547 YHGTGAKFTVFDKAH
+1547 
-1562 IGENFGNRGG
+1562 
-1572 DLGFYFSPYIEDA
+1572 
-1585 KGYAREA
+1585 
-1592 AGYKGKGEVMPVY
+1592 
-1605 LNLKNPLIIED
+1605 
-1616 DGWGSAISQA
+1616 
-1626 DIRHGDLKRWAEE
+1626 
-1639 GKHDGIIVKSTDEI
+1639 
-1653 DENDMPDAVYIAFS
+1653 
-1667 PEQIKNVTN
+1667 
-1676 ENPTSNPDIRYSV
+1676 
-1689 EEETA
+1689 ETA
-1694 SEEEPKE
+1694 SEETHKE

-1763 KNELFETAWENGRHI
+1763 KSEHFEAAWENGKAVA
-1778 DDEFYNTYKD
+1778 DEFYKAYKD
-1788 IKDYLKT
+1788 IKDYLRT
-1795 QSVTLSETDKADI
+1795 QSVTLPETDKTNIA
-1808 TDWNQFKNSAFG
+1808 DWNYFRKSALG
-1820 SLRIVNKGG
+1820 TLRIVNKGG

-1852 HPADQIQRMLEVSKS
+1852 HPADQIQRMFEVGKS
-1867 ISVSEKSLDD
+1867 ITMSKKSLND

-1896 AITDSLSALRTVKR
+1896 AITGSLSALRTVKR
-1910 YVEDGKAPAEK
+1910 YVEDGKAPADK

-1936 EARKKYE
+1936 KARKKYE
-1943 IANAKNLLTDHDK
+1943 IANARNLLTDHDK
-1956 IQVGRLLRGEIEL
+1956 LLVGRLLRGEIEL

-2113 DNAEMAS
+2113 DNAKMA
-2120 RSRDKTRDGKTEA
+2120 RRAHDKKRDGKTEA

-2276 RALASQARYRTGP
+2276 RILADQVRYRTSP

-2299 RADTGKTEAEKTAII
+2299 RADTQLNEAQKKAIE
-2314 DDLNANGKYELSNW
+2314 DDLKERGKYKLSNW

-2402 GMKQTLAAMKESDGM
+2402 GMQQTLAAMKESDGM

-2454 FTAGTLVRGRYNQ
+2454 FTAGTLVRARYNQ

-2495 GSTPTLFNQAN
+2495 GSTPTLFNQSN

-2637 DSKKRW
+2637 SSEKKRNAIW
-2643 STIGKELAKPATYT
+2643 KEVSKPITYT
-2657 LLPFGGGQ
+2657 ALPFGGGQ
-2665 IKKVAQGIDATIR
+2665 IKKAVEGIDATIR
-2678 GGSYTYDADGND
+2678 GGSYSVDADGND
-2690 ILQYPVYNQSFSDS
+2690 ILQYPVYNQSFGDS

-2754 YDTLKAI
+2754 YNTLKAI

-2773 IADSSLT
+2773 ISDSSLT

-2900 NNLEPQDG
+2900 NDLEPQDG

>member
-1 MASDWRE
+1 MGAKIDRDKLKSDL
-8 KYQKAIKDGSA
+8 KAAGYKVTGEGLSKSSGSA
-19 AKRYQESSKG
+19 VSDRINEMRNEFGTRQDKL
-29 IPANNP
+29 IANNP

-45 GKTGQEANKPV
+45 GRTGQEANKPV

-166 KVKGAGDE
+166 KVRGAGDE

-263 IEVLT
+263 IEVLN

-372 TNVVNGQ
+372 TNVVNGR

-386 QREYEKYQREL
+386 QRGYEKYQREL

-473 GQRINQSERER
+473 GQRISQSERER

-492 EVINEVAL
+492 EVMNEVAL

-545 GREIRLYNADPSE
+545 GREIRLYDADPSE
-558 NGYYDRTT
+558 NGYYDRAT

-625 YEKHGHTLGSEEE
+625 YEKHGHTLGSDEE

-710 NRPVNVTF
+710 NRPANVTF

-742 EAAQEAA
+742 EAAQEVT

-778 LARGEIS
+778 LARGEIG

-813 TANLEHLKNAQE
+813 TANLEQLKNAQE

-1016 FQDAREKLIKFQLD
+1016 FQDAREKLIQFQLN

-1043 EQAGELDDDLTEYDR
+1043 EQAGELDDDLTKYDR
-1058 LWEEAERQGLDGK
+1058 LWEEAERRGLDGK

-1077 LLNNYYTQMNRPGN
+1077 LLDNYYTQMNRPGN

-1154 ASIKEQIAHNKDE
+1154 ASIKEQIAHSKDE

-1177 TVPKNLLSKTDTYN
+1177 TVPKTLDRAADAFKWVEEMYASIAYTVHRDNFGD
-1191 WAIKELERINYSVY
+1191 
-1205 RNGVGEIRISRKDIN
+1205 IRVSRKDIS
-1220 KGLKYAKTPEE
+1220 KGLRYAKTPEE
-1231 RAAIA
+1231 RAGIA
-1236 LVPDVLKHGR
+1236 LVPEVLKYGR

-1257 SKSTITLAA
+1257 SKSTITFAA

-1274 GNMAVMVNKNS
+1274 GNMAVLVNRNN
-1285 DSYNAHRIVLPDGR
+1285 DNYNTHRIVMPDGS
-1299 VFKFSDVK
+1299 VFKFSGEK
-1307 KDTTSGL
+1307 IDTTPERS
-1314 PQGVTQKGSLAKA
+1314 QGVAQTRSLAET
-1327 ADAVSDNSIPTNT
+1327 ADAVSENSIPTNT

-1351 RTPEQ
+1351 RTPDQ

-1377 FRHVDSIDRTRRR
+1377 FRHMDRIDGTRRS

-1460 GSYDINPTKKVGQ
+1460 
-1473 SVKSDT
+1473 
-1479 SLLMTG
+1479 
-1485 QPENSD
+1485 
-1491 TSSVGDSIRSSS
+1491 
-1503 ENANKQ
+1503 
-1509 FSMEAPIEDSNGRR
+1509 
-1523 LTNAQR
+1523 
-1529 EFFKDS
+1529 
-1535 KAIDS
+1535 
-1540 NGRLLTL
+1540 
-1547 YHGTGAKFTVFDKAH
+1547 
-1562 IGENFGNRGG
+1562 
-1572 DLGFYFSPYIEDA
+1572 
-1585 KGYAREA
+1585 
-1592 AGYKGKGEVMPVY
+1592 
-1605 LNLKNPLIIED
+1605 
-1616 DGWGSAISQA
+1616 
-1626 DIRHGDLKRWAEE
+1626 
-1639 GKHDGIIVKSTDEI
+1639 
-1653 DENDMPDAVYIAFS
+1653 
-1667 PEQIKNVTN
+1667 
-1676 ENPTSNPDIRYSV
+1676 
-1689 EEETA
+1689 ETA
-1694 SEEEPKE
+1694 NEEEPKE

-1756 GTVSEET
+1756 GMVSEET

-1910 YVEDGKAPAEK
+1910 YVEDGKAPADK

-1943 IANAKNLLTDHDK
+1943 IANARNLLTNHDK
-1956 IQVGRLLRGEIEL
+1956 LLVGRLLRGEIEL
-1969 EHLDPKQDNVKG
+1969 KHLDSTQDNVKG

-2299 RADTGKTEAEKTAII
+2299 RADTGKTEAEKTTII

-2402 GMKQTLAAMKESDGM
+2402 GMQQTLAAMKESDGM

-2436 WAQKASATL
+2436 WAQKASAKL

-2454 FTAGTLVRGRYNQ
+2454 FTAGTLVRTRYNQ

-2690 ILQYPVYNQSFSDS
+2690 ILQYPAYNQSFSDS

-2723 EWIGSGFKSFG
+2723 EWIDSGFKSFG

-2900 NNLEPQDG
+2900 NDLEPQDG
-2908 ADTVSGTQKWRAVVD
+2908 ADTVSSTQKWRAVVD

>member
-19 AKRYQESSKG
+19 AKRYQESSKSRIVG
-29 IPANNP
+29 
-35 AFVYAKVYGD
+35 

-56 KGKKI
+56 KGKNI

-68 HRDGEIAALGAGD
+68 HRDVEIAALGAGD

-166 KVKGAGDE
+166 KVRGVGDE

-386 QREYEKYQREL
+386 QRGYEKYQREL

-402 EAEPGSRAQKAAETY
+402 EAEPGSRAQKAAEKY

-473 GQRINQSERER
+473 GQRISQSERER

-492 EVINEVAL
+492 EVMNEVAL

-545 GREIRLYNADPSE
+545 GREIRLYDADPSE
-558 NGYYDRTT
+558 NGYYDRAT

-725 AAPAAKTTQAQ
+725 AAPSAKTTQA
-736 TTQTTQ
+736 TQQ
-742 EAAQEAA
+742 AAPAQEATQEVT

-766 TPDEYLESLRDQ
+766 TPDEYLESLRGQ

-813 TANLEHLKNAQE
+813 TANLEQLKNAQE
-825 METLGADMKSIRKAT
+825 METLGADMESIRKAT
-840 GWFKGMDG
+840 GWFKGRDG

-855 DSEMTYHRGG
+855 DSNMEY
-865 DAAFSRD
+865 RD
-872 HPDYA
+872 
-877 EYQKL
+877 
-882 MRKWMTGEVTAEEET
+882 
-897 RLRQMDETWGR
+897 
-908 EYGRLSERVDRGNAT
+908 
-923 LEDILDHEA
+923 
-932 LFRAYPQL
+932 
-940 RRTKVEFADMPK
+940 
-952 NTMGSYSPSQNLIT
+952 
-966 LSNELRNAPEST
+966 
-978 LVHEIQHAIQN
+978 
-989 AEGFTRGS
+989 
-997 NREYWEEKLT
+997 
-1007 SGDKIQSKG
+1007 
-1016 FQDAREKLIKFQLD
+1016 
-1030 KANEEALALKDKI
+1030 
-1043 EQAGELDDDLTEYDR
+1043 
-1058 LWEEAERQGLDGK
+1058 
-1071 INEYYD
+1071 
-1077 LLNNYYTQMNRPGN
+1077 
-1091 SVPSELY
+1091 
-1098 YNTAG
+1098 TAG
-1103 EIEARDAANRRSMSD
+1103 EIEARDAASRR
-1118 WTRKMVPPDYGDEN
+1118 TLTPEERKNKAPDLGDEN
-1132 TVFAEDEA
+1132 TVFAEDGKSYSISEITDESGKSYGRGVHLDSTLLENLTDSERVQMVKERVKELGGQHFTAYDGNGNEVDIQISEPNARFKNRSGKSKPVNKDLTTKYIGNKTKQEA
-1140 SGRWYSAE
+1140 VVLIDE
-1148 EYDPET
+1148 LIET
-1154 ASIKEQIAHNKDE
+1154 ANFDKSKAPEYSHDWLDNNGKNRWDYWTTFVQDRNKTIWEATLNIANTA
-1167 LNKMSPVAEK
+1167 NNEK
-1177 TVPKNLLSKTDTYN
+1177 ILY
-1191 WAIKELERINYSVY
+1191 
-1205 RNGVGEIRISRKDIN
+1205 DIN
-1220 KGLKYAKTPEE
+1220 PIKKVGQSVKSDTSLLMTGQPENSGTSSVGDSI
-1231 RAAIA
+1231 RSSS
-1236 LVPDVLKHGR
+1236 
-1246 EIGAHENHKGR
+1246 EN
-1257 SKSTITLAA
+1257 
-1266 PVVMNGVR
+1266 
-1274 GNMAVMVNKNS
+1274 
-1285 DSYNAHRIVLPDGR
+1285 
-1299 VFKFSDVK
+1299 
-1307 KDTTSGL
+1307 
-1314 PQGVTQKGSLAKA
+1314 
-1327 ADAVSDNSIPTNT
+1327 
-1340 QSVNKQFSVSE
+1340 VNKQFSVSE

-1377 FRHVDSIDRTRRR
+1377 FRHVDSIDGTRRS

-1445 QEALRMDGRRYSVEE
+1445 QEALRMDGR
-1460 GSYDINPTKKVGQ
+1460 
-1473 SVKSDT
+1473 
-1479 SLLMTG
+1479 
-1485 QPENSD
+1485 
-1491 TSSVGDSIRSSS
+1491 
-1503 ENANKQ
+1503 
-1509 FSMEAPIEDSNGRR
+1509 
-1523 LTNAQR
+1523 
-1529 EFFKDS
+1529 
-1535 KAIDS
+1535 
-1540 NGRLLTL
+1540 
-1547 YHGTGAKFTVFDKAH
+1547 
-1562 IGENFGNRGG
+1562 
-1572 DLGFYFSPYIEDA
+1572 
-1585 KGYAREA
+1585 
-1592 AGYKGKGEVMPVY
+1592 
-1605 LNLKNPLIIED
+1605 
-1616 DGWGSAISQA
+1616 
-1626 DIRHGDLKRWAEE
+1626 
-1639 GKHDGIIVKSTDEI
+1639 
-1653 DENDMPDAVYIAFS
+1653 
-1667 PEQIKNVTN
+1667 
-1676 ENPTSNPDIRYSV
+1676 RYSV

-1910 YVEDGKAPAEK
+1910 YVEDGKAPADK

-1969 EHLDPKQDNVKG
+1969 KHLDSTQDNVKG

-1994 IARTIR
+1994 ISRTIR

-2059 FMPVHQAEAKSTQF
+2059 FMPVHQAEAKSAQF

-2150 KAKIENAIKEFRGI
+2150 KAKIENAIKEFREI

-2402 GMKQTLAAMKESDGM
+2402 GMQQTLAAMKESDGM

-2436 WAQKASATL
+2436 WAQKASAKL

-2454 FTAGTLVRGRYNQ
+2454 FTAGTLVRARYNQ

-2495 GSTPTLFNQAN
+2495 GSTPTLFNQSN

-2625 GNLLR
+2625 GKLLR

-2665 IKKVAQGIDATIR
+2665 IKKAVEGIDATIR
-2678 GGSYTYDADGND
+2678 GGSYSVDADGND
-2690 ILQYPVYNQSFSDS
+2690 ILQYPVYNQSFGDS

-2793 EKQENG
+2793 EKQEDG

-2830 DIGKEYDTT
+2830 DIGKEYDTA

-2900 NNLEPQDG
+2900 NDLEPQDG
-2908 ADTVSGTQKWRAVVD
+2908 ADTVSSTQKWRAVVD

-2970 DADGNGTFKQAE
+2970 DADGNGSFKQAE

>member
-1 MASDWRE
+1 MGAKIDRDKLKSDL
-8 KYQKAIKDGSA
+8 KAAGYKVTGEGLSKSSGSA
-19 AKRYQESSKG
+19 VSDRINEMRNEFGTRQDKL
-29 IPANNP
+29 IANNP

-115 DARQRA
+115 DVRQRA

-166 KVKGAGDE
+166 KVRGAGDE

-244 RQGGR
+244 RQSRR

-386 QREYEKYQREL
+386 QRGYEKYQREL

-473 GQRINQSERER
+473 GQRISQSERER

-500 AGVKARA
+500 AGVKART

-545 GREIRLYNADPSE
+545 GREIRLYAADPSE
-558 NGYYDRTT
+558 NGYYDRAT

-649 KNLLTDEASIKAVVT
+649 KNLLTDETSIKAVVT

-778 LARGEIS
+778 LARGEIG

-813 TANLEHLKNAQE
+813 TANLENLKNAQE

-855 DSEMTYHRGG
+855 NSEMTYHRGG
-865 DAAFSRD
+865 DAAFSRN

-932 LFRAYPQL
+932 LFQAYPQL

-952 NTMGSYSPSQNLIT
+952 NTMGSYNPSQNLIT

-1016 FQDAREKLIKFQLD
+1016 FQDAREKLIQFQLD

-1043 EQAGELDDDLTEYDR
+1043 EQAGELGDDLTEYDR
-1058 LWEEAERQGLDGK
+1058 LWEEAERRGLDGK

-1077 LLNNYYTQMNRPGN
+1077 LRDNYYTQMNRPGN

-1154 ASIKEQIAHNKDE
+1154 ASIKEQIAHSKDE

-1177 TVPKNLLSKTDTYN
+1177 TVPKTLDRAADAFKWVEEMYASIAYTVHRDNFGD
-1191 WAIKELERINYSVY
+1191 
-1205 RNGVGEIRISRKDIN
+1205 IRVSRKDIS
-1220 KGLKYAKTPEE
+1220 KGLRYAKTPEE

-1236 LVPDVLKHGR
+1236 LVPEVLKYGR

-1257 SKSTITLAA
+1257 SKSTITFAA

-1274 GNMAVMVNKNS
+1274 GNMAVLVNRNN
-1285 DSYNAHRIVLPDGR
+1285 DNYNTHRIVMPDGS
-1299 VFKFSDVK
+1299 VFKFSGEK
-1307 KDTTSGL
+1307 IDTTPERS
-1314 PQGVTQKGSLAKA
+1314 QGVAQTRSLAET
-1327 ADAVSDNSIPTNT
+1327 ADAVSENSIPTNT

-1460 GSYDINPTKKVGQ
+1460 
-1473 SVKSDT
+1473 
-1479 SLLMTG
+1479 
-1485 QPENSD
+1485 
-1491 TSSVGDSIRSSS
+1491 
-1503 ENANKQ
+1503 
-1509 FSMEAPIEDSNGRR
+1509 
-1523 LTNAQR
+1523 
-1529 EFFKDS
+1529 
-1535 KAIDS
+1535 
-1540 NGRLLTL
+1540 
-1547 YHGTGAKFTVFDKAH
+1547 
-1562 IGENFGNRGG
+1562 
-1572 DLGFYFSPYIEDA
+1572 
-1585 KGYAREA
+1585 
-1592 AGYKGKGEVMPVY
+1592 
-1605 LNLKNPLIIED
+1605 
-1616 DGWGSAISQA
+1616 
-1626 DIRHGDLKRWAEE
+1626 
-1639 GKHDGIIVKSTDEI
+1639 
-1653 DENDMPDAVYIAFS
+1653 
-1667 PEQIKNVTN
+1667 
-1676 ENPTSNPDIRYSV
+1676 
-1689 EEETA
+1689 ETA
-1694 SEEEPKE
+1694 NEEEPKE
-1701 PRVRDTIPKK
+1701 PRVRDTIPEK
-1711 AETYLKRAE
+1711 AERYLKRAE
-1720 GALVK
+1720 ETLVK

-1896 AITDSLSALRTVKR
+1896 AITDSLSAMRTVKR

-2402 GMKQTLAAMKESDGM
+2402 GMKQTLAAMKESDGI

-2467 NIRQGMSEAAAM
+2467 NIRQGMSEASAM

-2596 LEDTA
+2596 LKDTA

-2637 DSKKRW
+2637 DSKKKRNAIW
-2643 STIGKELAKPATYT
+2643 KEVSKPITYT
-2657 LLPFGGGQ
+2657 ALPFGGGQ
-2665 IKKVAQGIDATIR
+2665 IKKAAQGIDATIR

-2690 ILQYPVYNQSFSDS
+2690 ILQYPVYNQSFGDS

-2773 IADSSLT
+2773 ISDSPLT

>member
-19 AKRYQESSKG
+19 AKRYQESSKDR
-29 IPANNP
+29 I
-35 AFVYAKVYGD
+35 VV

-56 KGKKI
+56 KGKNI
-61 TKPPKVQ
+61 TKPPKAQ
-68 HRDGEIAALGAGD
+68 HRDVEIAALGAGD

-166 KVKGAGDE
+166 KVRGAGDE

-194 EGLGGFGQFAVDL
+194 EGLGGFGQFAVGL
-207 GIAGAQFAGDIALNA
+207 GIAGAHFAGDIALNA

-386 QREYEKYQREL
+386 QRGYEKYQREL

-473 GQRINQSERER
+473 GQRISQSERER

-500 AGVKARA
+500 TGAKARA

-545 GREIRLYNADPSE
+545 GREIRLYDADPSE
-558 NGYYDRTT
+558 NGYYDRAT

-664 QSPSLGQRILQF
+664 QSPSLGRRILQF

-725 AAPAAKTTQAQ
+725 AAPSAKTTQA
-736 TTQTTQ
+736 TQQ
-742 EAAQEAA
+742 AAPAQEATQEVT

-766 TPDEYLESLRDQ
+766 TPDEYLESLRGQ

-813 TANLEHLKNAQE
+813 TANLEQLKNAQE
-825 METLGADMKSIRKAT
+825 METLGADMESIRKAT
-840 GWFKGMDG
+840 GWFKGRDG
-848 KWRFEID
+848 KWRFKIN
-855 DSEMTYHRGG
+855 DSEM
-865 DAAFSRD
+865 
-872 HPDYA
+872 
-877 EYQKL
+877 EY
-882 MRKWMTGEVTAEEET
+882 R
-897 RLRQMDETWGR
+897 
-908 EYGRLSERVDRGNAT
+908 
-923 LEDILDHEA
+923 
-932 LFRAYPQL
+932 
-940 RRTKVEFADMPK
+940 
-952 NTMGSYSPSQNLIT
+952 
-966 LSNELRNAPEST
+966 
-978 LVHEIQHAIQN
+978 
-989 AEGFTRGS
+989 
-997 NREYWEEKLT
+997 
-1007 SGDKIQSKG
+1007 
-1016 FQDAREKLIKFQLD
+1016 
-1030 KANEEALALKDKI
+1030 
-1043 EQAGELDDDLTEYDR
+1043 
-1058 LWEEAERQGLDGK
+1058 
-1071 INEYYD
+1071 
-1077 LLNNYYTQMNRPGN
+1077 
-1091 SVPSELY
+1091 
-1098 YNTAG
+1098 NTAG
-1103 EIEARDAANRRSMSD
+1103 EIEARDAASRR
-1118 WTRKMVPPDYGDEN
+1118 TLTPEERKNKAPDLGDEN
-1132 TVFAEDEA
+1132 TVFAEDGVSYSISEITDESGKSYGRGVHLDSALLENLTDSERVQMVKERVKELGGQHFTAYDNSGNEVDIQIAKPNIRFKNRAGKSKPVNKDLTTKYIGNKTKQEA
-1140 SGRWYSAE
+1140 VVLIDE
-1148 EYDPET
+1148 LIET
-1154 ASIKEQIAHNKDE
+1154 ANFDKSKAPLYSHDWLDN
-1167 LNKMSPVAEK
+1167 NG
-1177 TVPKNLLSKTDTYN
+1177 KNSWDYWTTFVQD
-1191 WAIKELERINYSVY
+1191 
-1205 RNGVGEIRISRKDIN
+1205 RNGTIWEATLNIANTANNEKILYDIN
-1220 KGLKYAKTPEE
+1220 PIKKVGQSVKSDTSLLMTGQPENSGTSSVGDSI
-1231 RAAIA
+1231 RSSS
-1236 LVPDVLKHGR
+1236 
-1246 EIGAHENHKGR
+1246 EN
-1257 SKSTITLAA
+1257 
-1266 PVVMNGVR
+1266 
-1274 GNMAVMVNKNS
+1274 
-1285 DSYNAHRIVLPDGR
+1285 
-1299 VFKFSDVK
+1299 
-1307 KDTTSGL
+1307 
-1314 PQGVTQKGSLAKA
+1314 
-1327 ADAVSDNSIPTNT
+1327 
-1340 QSVNKQFSVSE
+1340 VNKQFSVSE

-1377 FRHVDSIDRTRRR
+1377 FRHVDSIDGTRRS

-1460 GSYDINPTKKVGQ
+1460 
-1473 SVKSDT
+1473 
-1479 SLLMTG
+1479 
-1485 QPENSD
+1485 
-1491 TSSVGDSIRSSS
+1491 
-1503 ENANKQ
+1503 
-1509 FSMEAPIEDSNGRR
+1509 
-1523 LTNAQR
+1523 
-1529 EFFKDS
+1529 
-1535 KAIDS
+1535 
-1540 NGRLLTL
+1540 
-1547 YHGTGAKFTVFDKAH
+1547 
-1562 IGENFGNRGG
+1562 
-1572 DLGFYFSPYIEDA
+1572 
-1585 KGYAREA
+1585 
-1592 AGYKGKGEVMPVY
+1592 
-1605 LNLKNPLIIED
+1605 
-1616 DGWGSAISQA
+1616 
-1626 DIRHGDLKRWAEE
+1626 
-1639 GKHDGIIVKSTDEI
+1639 
-1653 DENDMPDAVYIAFS
+1653 
-1667 PEQIKNVTN
+1667 
-1676 ENPTSNPDIRYSV
+1676 
-1689 EEETA
+1689 ETA

-1725 DLSDKLNVPKFAQKE
+1725 DLSDKLNIPKFAQKE

-1884 EYKKWARADFET
+1884 KYKKWARADFET

-1910 YVEDGKAPAEK
+1910 YVEDGKAPADK

-1943 IANAKNLLTDHDK
+1943 IANARNLLTDHDK

-1969 EHLDPKQDNVKG
+1969 KHLDPTQDNVKG

-2059 FMPVHQAEAKSTQF
+2059 FMPVHQAEAKSAQF

-2113 DNAEMAS
+2113 DNAEMAR

-2150 KAKIENAIKEFRGI
+2150 KAKIENAIKEFREI

-2314 DDLNANGKYELSNW
+2314 DDLNANGKYKLSNW

-2369 AANMVAI
+2369 AANMVVI
-2376 NVGSWLTNFI
+2376 NGGSWLTNFI

-2417 VEASAFLTN
+2417 VEASSFLTN

-2495 GSTPTLFNQAN
+2495 GSTPTLFNQSN
-2506 PVTKLFTQFQLEVNN
+2506 PITKLFTQFQLEVNN
-2521 QLSYLFKD
+2521 QMSYLFKD
-2529 IPRETKDKGVKALAL
+2529 IPRETKDKGVKDLAA

-2555 YDEAYEYFIGRRPA
+2555 YNEVFEFLIGRRPA

-2625 GNLLR
+2625 GNLLK

-2665 IKKVAQGIDATIR
+2665 IKKAVEGIDATIR

-2690 ILQYPVYNQSFSDS
+2690 ILQYPVYNQSFGDS

-2773 IADSSLT
+2773 ISDSSLT

-2793 EKQENG
+2793 EKQEDG

-2900 NNLEPQDG
+2900 NDLEPQGG
-2908 ADTVSGTQKWRAVVD
+2908 ADTVSSTQKWRAVVD

-2970 DADGNGTFKQAE
+2970 DADGNGSFKQAE

-3024 NPYSVAIGQKVY
+3024 NPYSVAIGKKVY

>member
-1 MASDWRE
+1 MGAKIDRDKLKLDLKAAGYKVTGEGLSKSSGSVVSDRINE
-8 KYQKAIKDGSA
+8 MRNEFGTRQDKLI
-19 AKRYQESSKG
+19 
-29 IPANNP
+29 ANNP

-45 GKTGQEANKPV
+45 GRTGQEANKPV

-166 KVKGAGDE
+166 KVRGVGDE
-174 YFRKADEMKKRSEQQ
+174 YFKKADEMKKRSEQQ

-244 RQGGR
+244 RQDGR

-386 QREYEKYQREL
+386 QRGYEKYQREL

-431 LSDAETENLARLMD
+431 LSDAETENLSKLLISERDVPFVKSSLED
-445 APFAKK
+445 AG
-451 ALADANILIDD
+451 ILIDD

-473 GQRINQSERER
+473 GQRISQSERER

-545 GREIRLYNADPSE
+545 GREIRLYDADPSE
-558 NGYYDRTT
+558 NGYYDRAT

-697 ARGYYQTALRETE
+697 ARGYYQTALRETG

-725 AAPAAKTTQAQ
+725 AAPAAKTTQA
-736 TTQTTQ
+736 TQTTQ
-742 EAAQEAA
+742 EAAQEVT

-766 TPDEYLESLRDQ
+766 TPDEYLVSLRDQ

-813 TANLEHLKNAQE
+813 TANLEQLKNAQE

-855 DSEMTYHRGG
+855 DSKAEFRRDG
-865 DAAFSRD
+865 DARLMQEEGYQRMQELTDKWIASINDGTEFTE
-872 HPDYA
+872 A
-877 EYQKL
+877 EQTEMEQL
-882 MRKWMTGEVTAEEET
+882 GEKYYDAVWEEKYMLTDFLKHDELFEAYP
-897 RLRQMDETWGR
+897 RLKG
-908 EYGRLSERVDRGNAT
+908 VT
-923 LEDILDHEA
+923 LEFDELPAGANGFFSKRSNTIVLSDK
-932 LFRAYPQL
+932 LFG
-940 RRTKVEFADMPK
+940 KSADV
-952 NTMGSYSPSQNLIT
+952 LI
-966 LSNELRNAPEST
+966 
-978 LVHEIQHAIQN
+978 HEIQHIIQDY
-989 AEGFTRGS
+989 EGFAKGS
-997 NREYWEEKLT
+997 NPRYWNNRMENGYSKRWSTGEEMMP
-1007 SGDKIQSKG
+1007 
-1016 FQDAREKLIKFQLD
+1016 
-1030 KANEEALALKDKI
+1030 
-1043 EQAGELDDDLTEYDR
+1043 GELYR
-1058 LWEEAERQGLDGK
+1058 
-1071 INEYYD
+1071 
-1077 LLNNYYTQMNRPGN
+1077 
-1091 SVPSELY
+1091 
-1098 YNTAG
+1098 NTAG
-1103 EIEARDAANRRSMSD
+1103 EIEARDAASRR
-1118 WTRKMVPPDYGDEN
+1118 TLTPEERKNKAPDLGDEN
-1132 TVFAEDEA
+1132 TVFAEDGKSYSISEVEGTKRKYGEGVILDTDIFNGIPPKKWGNVLSQYVYENMAGAELTMYDETGAPEKVFLARSTDRVTKDGSKNSHKVIDKLAGYRGDTVRAQAIVQLSEVLASSTHKASSNEHTHQWMDENGWLIRTAYLQTQDGNIYEA
-1140 SGRWYSAE
+1140 TLNIADGRNRKILYE
-1148 EYDPET
+1148 
-1154 ASIKEQIAHNKDE
+1154 INRVHQIDKI
-1167 LNKMSPVAEK
+1167 
-1177 TVPKNLLSKTDTYN
+1177 KNLSEHTDT
-1191 WAIKELERINYSVY
+1191 
-1205 RNGVGEIRISRKDIN
+1205 GESQRSR
-1220 KGLKYAKTPEE
+1220 YQEHEP
-1231 RAAIA
+1231 
-1236 LVPDVLKHGR
+1236 GR
-1246 EIGAHENHKGR
+1246 TQSEI
-1257 SKSTITLAA
+1257 
-1266 PVVMNGVR
+1266 
-1274 GNMAVMVNKNS
+1274 
-1285 DSYNAHRIVLPDGR
+1285 
-1299 VFKFSDVK
+1299 
-1307 KDTTSGL
+1307 
-1314 PQGVTQKGSLAKA
+1314 
-1327 ADAVSDNSIPTNT
+1327 DNSIPTSP

-1377 FRHVDSIDRTRRR
+1377 FRHVDSIDGTRRR

-1405 YSDEAREIYDR
+1405 YSDEARGIYDR

-1460 GSYDINPTKKVGQ
+1460 KT
-1473 SVKSDT
+1473 
-1479 SLLMTG
+1479 
-1485 QPENSD
+1485 
-1491 TSSVGDSIRSSS
+1491 
-1503 ENANKQ
+1503 AN
-1509 FSMEAPIEDSNGRR
+1509 
-1523 LTNAQR
+1523 
-1529 EFFKDS
+1529 
-1535 KAIDS
+1535 
-1540 NGRLLTL
+1540 
-1547 YHGTGAKFTVFDKAH
+1547 
-1562 IGENFGNRGG
+1562 
-1572 DLGFYFSPYIEDA
+1572 
-1585 KGYAREA
+1585 
-1592 AGYKGKGEVMPVY
+1592 
-1605 LNLKNPLIIED
+1605 
-1616 DGWGSAISQA
+1616 
-1626 DIRHGDLKRWAEE
+1626 
-1639 GKHDGIIVKSTDEI
+1639 
-1653 DENDMPDAVYIAFS
+1653 
-1667 PEQIKNVTN
+1667 
-1676 ENPTSNPDIRYSV
+1676 
-1689 EEETA
+1689 
-1694 SEEEPKE
+1694 EEEPKE

-1756 GTVSEET
+1756 GMVSEET

-1852 HPADQIQRMLEVSKS
+1852 HPADQIQRMLEVGKS

-1910 YVEDGKAPAEK
+1910 YVEDGKAPAES

-1928 QNAYKGLK
+1928 HEAYKGLR

-1943 IANAKNLLTDHDK
+1943 IASARNLLTDHDK

-1969 EHLDPKQDNVKG
+1969 EHLDPTQDNVKG

-2059 FMPVHQAEAKSTQF
+2059 FMPVHQAEALATQF

-2078 GRVAALK
+2078 GRVAALN

-2096 AGKVSEAHAVQL
+2096 VGKVSEAHAVQL

-2113 DNAEMAS
+2113 DNAEMAR

-2402 GMKQTLAAMKESDGM
+2402 GMQQTLAAMKESDGM

-2436 WAQKASATL
+2436 WAQKASTKL

-2454 FTAGTLVRGRYNQ
+2454 FTAGTLVRARYNQ
-2467 NIRQGMSEAAAM
+2467 NIRQGMSETAAM

-2588 AYDVITGT
+2588 TYDVITGT
-2596 LEDTA
+2596 LKDTA

-2665 IKKVAQGIDATIR
+2665 IKKAAQGIDATIR

-2690 ILQYPVYNQSFSDS
+2690 ILQYPVYNQSFGDS

-2773 IADSSLT
+2773 ISDSSLT

-2900 NNLEPQDG
+2900 NDLEPQDG
-2908 ADTVSGTQKWRAVVD
+2908 ADTVSSTQKWRAVVD

-2993 YGTVLPGGSKLT
+2993 YGTVLSGGSKLT

>member
-115 DARQRA
+115 DVRQRA

-166 KVKGAGDE
+166 KVRGAGDE

-244 RQGGR
+244 RQSGR

-386 QREYEKYQREL
+386 QRGYEKYQREL

-473 GQRINQSERER
+473 GQRISQNERER

-492 EVINEVAL
+492 EVMNEVAL

-545 GREIRLYNADPSE
+545 GREIRLYDADPSE
-558 NGYYDRTT
+558 NGYYDRAT

-691 RAFLTK
+691 RAFLTR
-697 ARGYYQTALRETE
+697 ARGYYQTALRETG

-725 AAPAAKTTQAQ
+725 AASAAKTTQAQ

-840 GWFKGMDG
+840 GWFKGRDG

-855 DSEMTYHRGG
+855 DSEM
-865 DAAFSRD
+865 
-872 HPDYA
+872 
-877 EYQKL
+877 EY
-882 MRKWMTGEVTAEEET
+882 R
-897 RLRQMDETWGR
+897 
-908 EYGRLSERVDRGNAT
+908 
-923 LEDILDHEA
+923 
-932 LFRAYPQL
+932 
-940 RRTKVEFADMPK
+940 
-952 NTMGSYSPSQNLIT
+952 
-966 LSNELRNAPEST
+966 
-978 LVHEIQHAIQN
+978 
-989 AEGFTRGS
+989 
-997 NREYWEEKLT
+997 
-1007 SGDKIQSKG
+1007 
-1016 FQDAREKLIKFQLD
+1016 
-1030 KANEEALALKDKI
+1030 
-1043 EQAGELDDDLTEYDR
+1043 
-1058 LWEEAERQGLDGK
+1058 
-1071 INEYYD
+1071 
-1077 LLNNYYTQMNRPGN
+1077 
-1091 SVPSELY
+1091 
-1098 YNTAG
+1098 NTAG
-1103 EIEARDAANRRSMSD
+1103 EIEARDAASRR
-1118 WTRKMVPPDYGDEN
+1118 TLTPEERINKAPDLGDEN
-1132 TVFAEDEA
+1132 TIFAEDGV
-1140 SGRWYSAE
+1140 SYSINNTRDMPWEDQVQGYFSNDGTIKSSDSLYLGESNVNGVKDAPM
-1148 EYDPET
+1148 YIPTSVITKAIRPPRGSRSAHALSQKNILSLQD
-1154 ASIKEQIAHNKDE
+1154 SIKNAPLVINDPVRNSIVYVTADRDSAGNYIIVTLKKNNDLYGENAHKVT
-1167 LNKMSPVAEK
+1167 S
-1177 TVPKNLLSKTDTYN
+1177 
-1191 WAIKELERINYSVY
+1191 I
-1205 RNGVGEIRISRKDIN
+1205 
-1220 KGLKYAKTPEE
+1220 
-1231 RAAIA
+1231 
-1236 LVPDVLKHGR
+1236 HGR
-1246 EIGAHENHKGR
+1246 ENITAMLEKLSDDATVFVKNENKLNR
-1257 SKSTITLAA
+1257 ML
-1266 PVVMNGVR
+1266 P
-1274 GNMAVMVNKNS
+1274 GNQILK
-1285 DSYNAHRIVLPDGR
+1285 
-1299 VFKFSDVK
+1299 
-1307 KDTTSGL
+1307 
-1314 PQGVTQKGSLAKA
+1314 SLALRAK
-1327 ADAVSDNSIPTNT
+1327 VELDNSSVPNRP

-1356 KKEILAQARRYASG
+1356 KKEILAQARRYALG

-1377 FRHVDSIDRTRRR
+1377 FRHVDSIDGTRRG

-1460 GSYDINPTKKVGQ
+1460 
-1473 SVKSDT
+1473 
-1479 SLLMTG
+1479 
-1485 QPENSD
+1485 
-1491 TSSVGDSIRSSS
+1491 
-1503 ENANKQ
+1503 
-1509 FSMEAPIEDSNGRR
+1509 
-1523 LTNAQR
+1523 
-1529 EFFKDS
+1529 
-1535 KAIDS
+1535 
-1540 NGRLLTL
+1540 
-1547 YHGTGAKFTVFDKAH
+1547 
-1562 IGENFGNRGG
+1562 
-1572 DLGFYFSPYIEDA
+1572 
-1585 KGYAREA
+1585 
-1592 AGYKGKGEVMPVY
+1592 
-1605 LNLKNPLIIED
+1605 
-1616 DGWGSAISQA
+1616 
-1626 DIRHGDLKRWAEE
+1626 
-1639 GKHDGIIVKSTDEI
+1639 
-1653 DENDMPDAVYIAFS
+1653 
-1667 PEQIKNVTN
+1667 
-1676 ENPTSNPDIRYSV
+1676 
-1689 EEETA
+1689 ETA

-1701 PRVRDTIPKK
+1701 PRVRDTIPEK
-1711 AETYLKRAE
+1711 AERYLKRAE
-1720 GALVK
+1720 ETLVK

-1756 GTVSEET
+1756 GTVSEAT
-1763 KNELFETAWENGRHI
+1763 KSEHFEAAWENGKALA
-1778 DDEFYNTYKD
+1778 DEFYKAYKD
-1788 IKDYLKT
+1788 IKDYLRT
-1795 QSVTLSETDKADI
+1795 QSVTLSETDKTNIA
-1808 TDWNQFKNSAFG
+1808 DWNYFRKSALG
-1820 SLRIVNKGG
+1820 TLRIVNKGG

-1852 HPADQIQRMLEVSKS
+1852 HPADQIQRMLEVGKS
-1867 ISVSEKSLDD
+1867 ITMSKKSLND
-1877 HFGRNAE
+1877 HSGRKAE

-1936 EARKKYE
+1936 KARKKYE
-1943 IANAKNLLTDHDK
+1943 IANARNLLTDHDK

-1994 IARTIR
+1994 ISRTIR

-2059 FMPVHQAEAKSTQF
+2059 FMPVHQAEAMATQF

-2113 DNAEMAS
+2113 DNAKMA
-2120 RSRDKTRDGKTEA
+2120 RRAHDKKRDGKTAE

-2142 WKNNPDLD
+2142 WKNNPNLD
-2150 KAKIENAIKEFRGI
+2150 KEKIENAIKEFRGI

-2276 RALASQARYRTGP
+2276 RILADQVRYRTSP

-2299 RADTGKTEAEKTAII
+2299 RADTQLNEAQKKAIE
-2314 DDLNANGKYELSNW
+2314 DDLKERGKYELSNW

-2402 GMKQTLAAMKESDGM
+2402 GMQQTLAAMKESDGM

-2436 WAQKASATL
+2436 WAQKASAKL

-2454 FTAGTLVRGRYNQ
+2454 FTAGTLVRARYNQ

-2495 GSTPTLFNQAN
+2495 GSTPTLFNQSN

-2529 IPRETKDKGVKALAL
+2529 ITRETKDKGVKALAL

-2596 LEDTA
+2596 LKDTA

-2630 AATNEDW
+2630 AATKEDW
-2637 DSKKRW
+2637 DSKKKRNAIW
-2643 STIGKELAKPATYT
+2643 KEVSKPITYT
-2657 LLPFGGGQ
+2657 ALPFGGGQ
-2665 IKKVAQGIDATIR
+2665 IKKAVEGIDATIR

-2690 ILQYPVYNQSFSDS
+2690 ILQYPVYNQSFGDS

-2773 IADSSLT
+2773 ISDSSLT

>member
-166 KVKGAGDE
+166 KVRGVGDE
-174 YFRKADEMKKRSEQQ
+174 YFKKADEMKKRSEQQ

-244 RQGGR
+244 RQDGR

-386 QREYEKYQREL
+386 QRGYEKYQREL

-431 LSDAETENLARLMD
+431 LSDAETENLSKLLISERDVPFVKSSLED
-445 APFAKK
+445 AG
-451 ALADANILIDD
+451 ILIDD

-473 GQRINQSERER
+473 GQRISQSEREK

-500 AGVKARA
+500 AGVKART

-545 GREIRLYNADPSE
+545 GREIRLYDADPSE
-558 NGYYDRTT
+558 NGYYDRAT

-664 QSPSLGQRILQF
+664 QSPSLGHRILQF

-697 ARGYYQTALRETE
+697 ARGYYQTALRETG

-725 AAPAAKTTQAQ
+725 AAPAAKTTQA
-736 TTQTTQ
+736 TQQAAPAQ

-766 TPDEYLESLRDQ
+766 TPDEYLVSLRDQ

-813 TANLEHLKNAQE
+813 TANLEQLKNAQE

-855 DSEMTYHRGG
+855 DSKAEFRRDG
-865 DAAFSRD
+865 DARLMQEEGYQRMQELTDKWIASINDGTEFTE
-872 HPDYA
+872 A
-877 EYQKL
+877 EQTEMEQL
-882 MRKWMTGEVTAEEET
+882 GEKYYVAVWEEKYMLTDFLKHDELFEAYP
-897 RLRQMDETWGR
+897 RLKG
-908 EYGRLSERVDRGNAT
+908 VT
-923 LEDILDHEA
+923 LEFDELPAGANGFFSKRSNTIVLSDK
-932 LFRAYPQL
+932 LFG
-940 RRTKVEFADMPK
+940 KSAD
-952 NTMGSYSPSQNLIT
+952 TLI
-966 LSNELRNAPEST
+966 
-978 LVHEIQHAIQN
+978 HEIQHIIQDY
-989 AEGFTRGS
+989 EGFAKGS
-997 NREYWEEKLT
+997 NPRYWNNRMENGYSKRWSTGEEMMP
-1007 SGDKIQSKG
+1007 
-1016 FQDAREKLIKFQLD
+1016 
-1030 KANEEALALKDKI
+1030 
-1043 EQAGELDDDLTEYDR
+1043 GELYR
-1058 LWEEAERQGLDGK
+1058 
-1071 INEYYD
+1071 
-1077 LLNNYYTQMNRPGN
+1077 
-1091 SVPSELY
+1091 
-1098 YNTAG
+1098 NTAG
-1103 EIEARDAANRRSMSD
+1103 EIEARDAASRR
-1118 WTRKMVPPDYGDEN
+1118 TLTPEERKNKAPDLGDEN
-1132 TVFAEDEA
+1132 TVFAEDGKSYSISEVEGTKRKYGEGVILDTDIFNGIPPKKWGNVLSQYVYENMAGAELTMYDETGAPEKVFLARSTDRVTKDGSKNSHKVIDKLAGYRGDTVRAQAIVQLSEVLASSTHKASSNEHTHQWMDENGWLIRTAYLQTQDGNIYEA
-1140 SGRWYSAE
+1140 TLNIADGRNRKILYE
-1148 EYDPET
+1148 
-1154 ASIKEQIAHNKDE
+1154 INRVHQIDKI
-1167 LNKMSPVAEK
+1167 
-1177 TVPKNLLSKTDTYN
+1177 KNLSEHTDT
-1191 WAIKELERINYSVY
+1191 
-1205 RNGVGEIRISRKDIN
+1205 GESQRSR
-1220 KGLKYAKTPEE
+1220 YQEHEP
-1231 RAAIA
+1231 
-1236 LVPDVLKHGR
+1236 GR
-1246 EIGAHENHKGR
+1246 TQSEI
-1257 SKSTITLAA
+1257 
-1266 PVVMNGVR
+1266 
-1274 GNMAVMVNKNS
+1274 
-1285 DSYNAHRIVLPDGR
+1285 
-1299 VFKFSDVK
+1299 
-1307 KDTTSGL
+1307 
-1314 PQGVTQKGSLAKA
+1314 
-1327 ADAVSDNSIPTNT
+1327 DNSIPTSP

-1377 FRHVDSIDRTRRR
+1377 FHHVDSIDGTRRS

-1460 GSYDINPTKKVGQ
+1460 
-1473 SVKSDT
+1473 
-1479 SLLMTG
+1479 
-1485 QPENSD
+1485 
-1491 TSSVGDSIRSSS
+1491 
-1503 ENANKQ
+1503 
-1509 FSMEAPIEDSNGRR
+1509 
-1523 LTNAQR
+1523 
-1529 EFFKDS
+1529 
-1535 KAIDS
+1535 
-1540 NGRLLTL
+1540 
-1547 YHGTGAKFTVFDKAH
+1547 
-1562 IGENFGNRGG
+1562 
-1572 DLGFYFSPYIEDA
+1572 
-1585 KGYAREA
+1585 
-1592 AGYKGKGEVMPVY
+1592 
-1605 LNLKNPLIIED
+1605 
-1616 DGWGSAISQA
+1616 
-1626 DIRHGDLKRWAEE
+1626 
-1639 GKHDGIIVKSTDEI
+1639 
-1653 DENDMPDAVYIAFS
+1653 
-1667 PEQIKNVTN
+1667 
-1676 ENPTSNPDIRYSV
+1676 
-1689 EEETA
+1689 ETA
-1694 SEEEPKE
+1694 SEETHKE
-1701 PRVRDTIPKK
+1701 PRARDTIPKK

-1852 HPADQIQRMLEVSKS
+1852 HPADQIQRMLEVGKS
-1867 ISVSEKSLDD
+1867 ISVSEKSLND

-1910 YVEDGKAPAEK
+1910 YVEDSKAPADK

-1943 IANAKNLLTDHDK
+1943 IANARNLLTDHDK

-1969 EHLDPKQDNVKG
+1969 KHLDSTQDNVKG

-2000 EWNAQRK
+2000 EWNSQRK

-2113 DNAEMAS
+2113 DNAKMAS

-2402 GMKQTLAAMKESDGM
+2402 GMQQTLAAMKESDGM

-2436 WAQKASATL
+2436 WAQKASTKL

-2454 FTAGTLVRGRYNQ
+2454 FTAGTLVRARYNQ
-2467 NIRQGMSEAAAM
+2467 NIRQGMSETAAM

-2665 IKKVAQGIDATIR
+2665 IKKVAQGIDATIK

-2690 ILQYPVYNQSFSDS
+2690 ILQYPVYNQSFGDS

-2851 QQGWTADQKAAVND
+2851 QQGWMADQKAAVND

-2900 NNLEPQDG
+2900 NDLEPQDG
-2908 ADTVSGTQKWRAVVD
+2908 ADTVSSTQKWRAVVD

>member
-1 MASDWRE
+1 MGTKIDRDKLKSDL
-8 KYQKAIKDGSA
+8 KAAGYKVTGEGLSKSSDSSGSA
-19 AKRYQESSKG
+19 VSDRINEMRNEFGTRQDKLIAD
-29 IPANNP
+29 NP

-45 GKTGQEANKPV
+45 GRTGQEANKPV
-56 KGKKI
+56 KGTAIPRSRFKPADTGRPLGKASAQRAFTSTPTGNFKGEAVVKSALSSSGAAYKK
-61 TKPPKVQ
+61 
-68 HRDGEIAALGAGD
+68 LGADVTSSTGNLSMGESARTAIGEAKAAKKEGRQVKLGQAQRKAEQDKVKSFNNGWAGD
-81 YGASNSTRF
+81 L
-90 DKTMNAA
+90 KQKL
-97 IYSTAAAL
+97 L
-105 ENLHGTLKEK
+105 ESAVES
-115 DARQRA
+115 
-121 RDEADSKR
+121 SKR
-129 LKAGYDAMIQGEDIY
+129 A
-144 SRPGGLK
+144 
-151 KISEDAD
+151 
-158 KDFEARYE
+158 YE
-166 KVKGAGDE
+166 YE
-174 YFRKADEMKKRSEQQ
+174 
-189 QKEAK
+189 KEAK
-194 EGLGGFGQFAVDL
+194 EGLGGFGQFAVGL

-222 ALPGAGLA
+222 ALPGAGMA

-236 AGSAAQEA
+236 YGSASLDA
-244 RQGGR
+244 RRSGLSEGEQQ
-249 DIDTQLNTGLKSAA
+249 ISGLKSAA

-275 SKAAYGSGLIKNEKL
+275 SKAAYGAGLIKNEKL

-386 QREYEKYQREL
+386 QRGYEKYQREL

-473 GQRINQSERER
+473 GQRISQSEREK

-500 AGVKARA
+500 AGVKART
-507 LERTFTQELQPDG
+507 LERTFTQELQPDHEAEG
-520 ITLPRGDELLR
+520 ITLPRGDEMLR
-531 DKTIESAERLSKIT
+531 DKAIESAERLSKIT
-545 GREIRLYNADPSE
+545 GREIRLYDADPSE
-558 NGYYDRTT
+558 NGYYDRAT

-575 KNPLAQVVGHELTH
+575 KNPMAQVVGHELTH
-589 SIEDAGA
+589 SIEEAGA
-596 YTDLKSVIFSQIQKQ
+596 YTDLRSVIFSQIQKQ
-611 GGDLAKMRQEKAAL
+611 GGDLTKMRQEKAAL
-625 YEKHGHTLGSEEE
+625 YEKHGHTLGSDEE

-676 INDLLAKIGDRKAQE
+676 INDLLAKIGNKKAQE
-691 RAFLTK
+691 RAFLTR
-697 ARGYYQTALRETE
+697 ARGYYQKALKETG

-725 AAPAAKTTQAQ
+725 TAREAAPAQEATQAAATQ
-736 TTQTTQ
+736 AAPAQESTQEAAPAQAAATQEAPAQQTTQ
-742 EAAQEAA
+742 EAAQEA
-749 TREASQAQEAQA
+749 QP
-761 KSSEM
+761 KSSASEM

-825 METLGADMKSIRKAT
+825 METLGADMESIRKAT
-840 GWFKGMDG
+840 GWFKGRDG

-855 DSEMTYHRGG
+855 DSKAEFRRDG
-865 DAAFSRD
+865 DARLMQEEGYQRMQELTDKWIASINDGTEFTE
-872 HPDYA
+872 A
-877 EYQKL
+877 EQAEMEQL
-882 MRKWMTGEVTAEEET
+882 GEKYYDAVWEEKHMLT
-897 RLRQMDETWGR
+897 DFLKHDE
-908 EYGRLSERVDRGNAT
+908 
-923 LEDILDHEA
+923 
-932 LFRAYPQL
+932 LFEAYPRL
-940 RRTKVEFADMPK
+940 KGVALEFDELPAGANGFFSKRSNTIVLSDKLFGKSAD
-952 NTMGSYSPSQNLIT
+952 TLI
-966 LSNELRNAPEST
+966 
-978 LVHEIQHAIQN
+978 HEIQHIIQN
-989 AEGFTRGS
+989 YEGFAKGS
-997 NREYWEEKLT
+997 NPRYWNERMENGYSKRWSTGEEMMP
-1007 SGDKIQSKG
+1007 
-1016 FQDAREKLIKFQLD
+1016 
-1030 KANEEALALKDKI
+1030 
-1043 EQAGELDDDLTEYDR
+1043 GELYR
-1058 LWEEAERQGLDGK
+1058 
-1071 INEYYD
+1071 
-1077 LLNNYYTQMNRPGN
+1077 
-1091 SVPSELY
+1091 
-1098 YNTAG
+1098 NTAG
-1103 EIEARDAANRRSMSD
+1103 EIEARDAASRR
-1118 WTRKMVPPDYGDEN
+1118 TLTPEERKNKAPDLGDEN
-1132 TVFAEDEA
+1132 TVFAEEGK
-1140 SGRWYSAE
+1140 SYSINNTRDMPWKNQVQGYFSNDGTIKSSDSLYLGESNVNGVKDAPM
-1148 EYDPET
+1148 YIPT
-1154 ASIKEQIAHNKDE
+1154 SVITKAIRPPRGSRSAHALSQKNILSLQYSIKNAPLVINDPVRNSIVYVTADQDSAGNYIIVTLEKNNDLYGENAHKVT
-1167 LNKMSPVAEK
+1167 S
-1177 TVPKNLLSKTDTYN
+1177 
-1191 WAIKELERINYSVY
+1191 I
-1205 RNGVGEIRISRKDIN
+1205 
-1220 KGLKYAKTPEE
+1220 
-1231 RAAIA
+1231 
-1236 LVPDVLKHGR
+1236 HGR
-1246 EIGAHENHKGR
+1246 ENITAMLEKLSDDATVFVKNENKLNR
-1257 SKSTITLAA
+1257 ML
-1266 PVVMNGVR
+1266 P
-1274 GNMAVMVNKNS
+1274 GNQILK
-1285 DSYNAHRIVLPDGR
+1285 
-1299 VFKFSDVK
+1299 
-1307 KDTTSGL
+1307 
-1314 PQGVTQKGSLAKA
+1314 SLALRAK
-1327 ADAVSDNSIPTNT
+1327 VELDNSSVPNRP

-1356 KKEILAQARRYASG
+1356 KREILAQARRYASG

-1377 FRHVDSIDRTRRR
+1377 FRHVDSIDGTRRG

-1416 AHSEGV
+1416 AHGESV

-1460 GSYDINPTKKVGQ
+1460 
-1473 SVKSDT
+1473 
-1479 SLLMTG
+1479 
-1485 QPENSD
+1485 
-1491 TSSVGDSIRSSS
+1491 
-1503 ENANKQ
+1503 
-1509 FSMEAPIEDSNGRR
+1509 
-1523 LTNAQR
+1523 
-1529 EFFKDS
+1529 
-1535 KAIDS
+1535 
-1540 NGRLLTL
+1540 
-1547 YHGTGAKFTVFDKAH
+1547 
-1562 IGENFGNRGG
+1562 
-1572 DLGFYFSPYIEDA
+1572 
-1585 KGYAREA
+1585 
-1592 AGYKGKGEVMPVY
+1592 
-1605 LNLKNPLIIED
+1605 
-1616 DGWGSAISQA
+1616 
-1626 DIRHGDLKRWAEE
+1626 
-1639 GKHDGIIVKSTDEI
+1639 
-1653 DENDMPDAVYIAFS
+1653 
-1667 PEQIKNVTN
+1667 
-1676 ENPTSNPDIRYSV
+1676 
-1689 EEETA
+1689 ETA
-1694 SEEEPKE
+1694 NEEEPKE

-1720 GALVK
+1720 SNLVK
-1725 DLSDKLNVPKFAQKE
+1725 DLSDKLNVPKFAQRE
-1740 YLNEIAQEISE
+1740 YLNDIAQEISE

-1808 TDWNQFKNSAFG
+1808 ADWNQFKNSAFG

-1852 HPADQIQRMLEVSKS
+1852 HPADQIQRMLEAGKS
-1867 ISVSEKSLDD
+1867 ISVSEKSLND

-1910 YVEDGKAPAEK
+1910 YVEDGKAPAES

-1928 QNAYKGLK
+1928 RKAYKGLK

-1943 IANAKNLLTDHDK
+1943 IANARNLLTDHDK
-1956 IQVGRLLRGEIEL
+1956 ILVGRLLRGEIEPQ
-1969 EHLDPKQDNVKG
+1969 HLDPEQDNVKG

-1994 IARTIR
+1994 ISRTIR

-2113 DNAEMAS
+2113 DNAEMA
-2120 RSRDKTRDGKTEA
+2120 RRAHDKKRDGKTEA

-2142 WKNNPDLD
+2142 WKNNPELD

-2183 VNYRRGY
+2183 VNYRKGY

-2234 QWFGNALERTGFE
+2234 QWFGSALERTGFE

-2299 RADTGKTEAEKTAII
+2299 RADPNKTEAEKTTII

-2394 LGTKDLLT
+2394 LGTKDILT
-2402 GMKQTLAAMKESDGM
+2402 GMQQTLAAMKESDGM

-2436 WAQKASATL
+2436 WAQKASAKL

-2454 FTAGTLVRGRYNQ
+2454 FTAGTLVRARYNQ

-2495 GSTPTLFNQAN
+2495 GSTPTLFNQSN

-2625 GNLLR
+2625 GNLLK
-2630 AATNEDW
+2630 AATNGDW

-2665 IKKVAQGIDATIR
+2665 IKKIAQGVDATIK

-2690 ILQYPVYNQSFSDS
+2690 ILQYPVFNDS
-2704 AKSIAESVL
+2704 AGESIKSIAESAL
-2713 FGKTALPTGR
+2713 FGKTTLPTGR
-2723 EWIGSGFKSFG
+2723 EWIGSGFKNFS

-2741 KELTESGTSQKDV
+2741 KELTESGTSQKEV
-2754 YDTLKAI
+2754 YEVLKTV

-2773 IADSSLT
+2773 ISDSSLT

-2807 EIAAFK
+2807 EIAVFK

-2822 LKAQNQYT
+2822 LKTQNQYT
-2830 DIGKEYDTT
+2830 DIGKEYDTA

-2851 QQGWTADQKAAVND
+2851 QQSWTADQKSAVND
-2865 SFKYYSQ
+2865 CFKYYSQ
-2872 IPATAANYNSFA
+2872 IPATAANYNKLA
-2884 DAGLSDETAY
+2884 EAGLSDENAY

-2900 NNLEPQDG
+2900 NDLEPLDG
-2908 ADTVSGTQKWRAVVD
+2908 AETVSNMQKWRAVVD
-2923 TVKNTND
+2923 TVKNEND
-2930 QLAALAQVM
+2930 QLAALAQIM
-2939 SESEYRKVS
+2939 TESEYKKVS
-2948 AGRAHGVEPSSY
+2948 AGRTYGVSPSSY
-2960 VAFKESLPKF
+2960 VTFKEALPKF

-2982 IKAAIDAMGEK
+2982 IKAAIDAMGVK
-2993 YGTVLPGGSKLT
+2993 YGTVLPGGNKLT
-3005 IAQQAV
+3005 TTQQAV

-3036 NELNAK
+3036 NALNAK

>member
-166 KVKGAGDE
+166 KVRGVGDE
-174 YFRKADEMKKRSEQQ
+174 YFKKADEMKKRSEQQ
-189 QKEAK
+189 KKEAK

-244 RQGGR
+244 RQDGR

-379 FKAENAQ
+379 FKSENAQ
-386 QREYEKYQREL
+386 QRGYEKYQREL

-473 GQRINQSERER
+473 GQRISQSERER

-545 GREIRLYNADPSE
+545 GREIRLYDADPSE
-558 NGYYDRTT
+558 NGYYDRAT

-676 INDLLAKIGDRKAQE
+676 INDLLAKIGNRKAQE

-718 KAEAPTQ
+718 KADAPTQ

-736 TTQTTQ
+736 TTQTAQ
-742 EAAQEAA
+742 EAAPEAA
-749 TREASQAQEAQA
+749 TREVPAQQTTQETAQETQPKNNA
-761 KSSEM
+761 SEM

-813 TANLEHLKNAQE
+813 TANLEQLKNAQE

-855 DSEMTYHRGG
+855 DSEM
-865 DAAFSRD
+865 
-872 HPDYA
+872 
-877 EYQKL
+877 EY
-882 MRKWMTGEVTAEEET
+882 R
-897 RLRQMDETWGR
+897 
-908 EYGRLSERVDRGNAT
+908 
-923 LEDILDHEA
+923 
-932 LFRAYPQL
+932 
-940 RRTKVEFADMPK
+940 
-952 NTMGSYSPSQNLIT
+952 
-966 LSNELRNAPEST
+966 
-978 LVHEIQHAIQN
+978 
-989 AEGFTRGS
+989 
-997 NREYWEEKLT
+997 
-1007 SGDKIQSKG
+1007 
-1016 FQDAREKLIKFQLD
+1016 
-1030 KANEEALALKDKI
+1030 
-1043 EQAGELDDDLTEYDR
+1043 
-1058 LWEEAERQGLDGK
+1058 
-1071 INEYYD
+1071 
-1077 LLNNYYTQMNRPGN
+1077 
-1091 SVPSELY
+1091 
-1098 YNTAG
+1098 NTAG
-1103 EIEARDAANRRSMSD
+1103 EIEARDAASRR
-1118 WTRKMVPPDYGDEN
+1118 TLTPEERKNKAPDLGDEN

-1140 SGRWYSAE
+1140 SGRWHSAE

-1154 ASIKEQIAHNKDE
+1154 ASIKEQIAHSKDE

-1177 TVPKNLLSKTDTYN
+1177 TVPKNLLSKTDAYN
-1191 WAIKELERINYSVY
+1191 WAVKELERINYSVY

-1257 SKSTITLAA
+1257 SKSTVTFAA

-1285 DSYNAHRIVLPDGR
+1285 NSYNAHRIVLPDGR

-1314 PQGVTQKGSLAKA
+1314 PQGVTRKGSLAKA
-1327 ADAVSDNSIPTNT
+1327 ADAVSENSIPTNT

-1377 FRHVDSIDRTRRR
+1377 FRHVDSIDGTRRS

-1460 GSYDINPTKKVGQ
+1460 
-1473 SVKSDT
+1473 
-1479 SLLMTG
+1479 
-1485 QPENSD
+1485 
-1491 TSSVGDSIRSSS
+1491 
-1503 ENANKQ
+1503 
-1509 FSMEAPIEDSNGRR
+1509 
-1523 LTNAQR
+1523 
-1529 EFFKDS
+1529 
-1535 KAIDS
+1535 
-1540 NGRLLTL
+1540 
-1547 YHGTGAKFTVFDKAH
+1547 
-1562 IGENFGNRGG
+1562 
-1572 DLGFYFSPYIEDA
+1572 
-1585 KGYAREA
+1585 
-1592 AGYKGKGEVMPVY
+1592 
-1605 LNLKNPLIIED
+1605 
-1616 DGWGSAISQA
+1616 
-1626 DIRHGDLKRWAEE
+1626 
-1639 GKHDGIIVKSTDEI
+1639 
-1653 DENDMPDAVYIAFS
+1653 
-1667 PEQIKNVTN
+1667 
-1676 ENPTSNPDIRYSV
+1676 
-1689 EEETA
+1689 ETA
-1694 SEEEPKE
+1694 SEETHKE

-1910 YVEDGKAPAEK
+1910 YVEDGKAPADK

-1943 IANAKNLLTDHDK
+1943 IANARNLLTNHDK
-1956 IQVGRLLRGEIEL
+1956 LLVGRLLRGEIEL
-1969 EHLDPKQDNVKG
+1969 KHLDSTQDNVKG

-2402 GMKQTLAAMKESDGM
+2402 GMQQTLAAMKESDGM

-2436 WAQKASATL
+2436 WAQKASAKL

-2454 FTAGTLVRGRYNQ
+2454 FTAGTLVRARYNQ

-2495 GSTPTLFNQAN
+2495 GSTPTLFNQSN

-2690 ILQYPVYNQSFSDS
+2690 ILQYPVYNQSFGDS

-2793 EKQENG
+2793 EKHENG

-2948 AGRAHGVEPSSY
+2948 TGRAHGVEPSSY

>member
-19 AKRYQESSKG
+19 AKRYQESSKSRIVG
-29 IPANNP
+29 
-35 AFVYAKVYGD
+35 

-56 KGKKI
+56 KGKNI

-68 HRDGEIAALGAGD
+68 HRDVEIAALGAGD

-166 KVKGAGDE
+166 KVRGAGDE
-174 YFRKADEMKKRSEQQ
+174 YFRKADKMKKRSEQQ

-386 QREYEKYQREL
+386 QRGYEKYQREL

-473 GQRINQSERER
+473 GQRISQSERER

-492 EVINEVAL
+492 EVMNEVAL
-500 AGVKARA
+500 TGAKARA

-545 GREIRLYNADPSE
+545 GREIRLYDADPSE
-558 NGYYDRTT
+558 NGYYDRAT

-664 QSPSLGQRILQF
+664 QSPSLGHRILQF

-725 AAPAAKTTQAQ
+725 AAPSAKTTQATQ
-736 TTQTTQ
+736 QAAPAQEATQAAATQEAPAQQTTQ
-742 EAAQEAA
+742 ETAQETQPKNNA
-749 TREASQAQEAQA
+749 
-761 KSSEM
+761 SEM

-799 GTERQYSFAGQKAS
+799 GTDRQYSFAGQKAS
-813 TANLEHLKNAQE
+813 TANLEKLKNAQE
-825 METLGADMKSIRKAT
+825 METLGADMESIRKAT
-840 GWFKGMDG
+840 GWFKGRDG
-848 KWRFEID
+848 KWRFEIN
-855 DSEMTYHRGG
+855 DSNMEY
-865 DAAFSRD
+865 RD
-872 HPDYA
+872 
-877 EYQKL
+877 
-882 MRKWMTGEVTAEEET
+882 
-897 RLRQMDETWGR
+897 
-908 EYGRLSERVDRGNAT
+908 
-923 LEDILDHEA
+923 
-932 LFRAYPQL
+932 
-940 RRTKVEFADMPK
+940 
-952 NTMGSYSPSQNLIT
+952 
-966 LSNELRNAPEST
+966 
-978 LVHEIQHAIQN
+978 
-989 AEGFTRGS
+989 
-997 NREYWEEKLT
+997 
-1007 SGDKIQSKG
+1007 
-1016 FQDAREKLIKFQLD
+1016 
-1030 KANEEALALKDKI
+1030 
-1043 EQAGELDDDLTEYDR
+1043 
-1058 LWEEAERQGLDGK
+1058 
-1071 INEYYD
+1071 
-1077 LLNNYYTQMNRPGN
+1077 
-1091 SVPSELY
+1091 
-1098 YNTAG
+1098 TAG
-1103 EIEARDAANRRSMSD
+1103 EIEARDAASRR
-1118 WTRKMVPPDYGDEN
+1118 TLTPEERRNKAPDLGDEN
-1132 TVFAEDEA
+1132 TVFAEDGKSYSINNTRDMTISEQLKEYRA
-1140 SGRWYSAE
+1140 GRLTSHDEFYYGSAPTVLNTAGLNGQPLVMSQTDFKKAKSE
-1148 EYDPET
+1148 KHNVPTRAMTRLTESLSDPILSFGAGDKIGILTNDIDGDGKPLLVAISKNVDLDGET
-1154 ASIKEQIAHNKDE
+1154 VNRIKSAYGLDNPQAWIKNQLSEGKELRIFDNKKADSFLDE
-1167 LNKMSPVAEK
+1167 FGYLAER
-1177 TVPKNLLSKTDTYN
+1177 PKN
-1191 WAIKELERINYSVY
+1191 Y
-1205 RNGVGEIRISRKDIN
+1205 RLGDIVTGIREK
-1220 KGLKYAKTPEE
+1220 
-1231 RAAIA
+1231 
-1236 LVPDVLKHGR
+1236 V
-1246 EIGAHENHKGR
+1246 
-1257 SKSTITLAA
+1257 KS
-1266 PVVMNGVR
+1266 P
-1274 GNMAVMVNKNS
+1274 S
-1285 DSYNAHRIVLPDGR
+1285 
-1299 VFKFSDVK
+1299 
-1307 KDTTSGL
+1307 
-1314 PQGVTQKGSLAKA
+1314 Q
-1327 ADAVSDNSIPTNT
+1327 

-1356 KKEILAQARRYASG
+1356 KKEILVQARRYASG

-1377 FRHVDSIDRTRRR
+1377 FRHVDRIDGTRRS

-1460 GSYDINPTKKVGQ
+1460 
-1473 SVKSDT
+1473 
-1479 SLLMTG
+1479 
-1485 QPENSD
+1485 
-1491 TSSVGDSIRSSS
+1491 
-1503 ENANKQ
+1503 
-1509 FSMEAPIEDSNGRR
+1509 
-1523 LTNAQR
+1523 
-1529 EFFKDS
+1529 
-1535 KAIDS
+1535 
-1540 NGRLLTL
+1540 
-1547 YHGTGAKFTVFDKAH
+1547 
-1562 IGENFGNRGG
+1562 
-1572 DLGFYFSPYIEDA
+1572 
-1585 KGYAREA
+1585 
-1592 AGYKGKGEVMPVY
+1592 
-1605 LNLKNPLIIED
+1605 
-1616 DGWGSAISQA
+1616 
-1626 DIRHGDLKRWAEE
+1626 
-1639 GKHDGIIVKSTDEI
+1639 
-1653 DENDMPDAVYIAFS
+1653 
-1667 PEQIKNVTN
+1667 
-1676 ENPTSNPDIRYSV
+1676 
-1689 EEETA
+1689 ETA
-1694 SEEEPKE
+1694 NEEEPKE

-1910 YVEDGKAPAEK
+1910 YVEDGKAPADK

-1969 EHLDPKQDNVKG
+1969 KHLDPTQDNVKG

-1994 IARTIR
+1994 ISRTIR

-2059 FMPVHQAEAKSTQF
+2059 FMPVHQAEAKSAQF

-2113 DNAEMAS
+2113 DNAEMAR

-2150 KAKIENAIKEFRGI
+2150 KAKIENAIKEFREI

-2436 WAQKASATL
+2436 WAQKASAKL

-2495 GSTPTLFNQAN
+2495 GSTPTLFNQSN
-2506 PVTKLFTQFQLEVNN
+2506 PVTKLFTQFQIEVNN

-2555 YDEAYEYFIGRRPA
+2555 FDEAYEYFIGRRPA

-2665 IKKVAQGIDATIR
+2665 IKKAVEGIDATIR

-2690 ILQYPVYNQSFSDS
+2690 ILQYPVYNQSFGDS

-2773 IADSSLT
+2773 ISDSSLT

-2884 DAGLSDETAY
+2884 DAGLGDETAY

-2900 NNLEPQDG
+2900 NDLEPQDG
-2908 ADTVSGTQKWRAVVD
+2908 ADTVSSTQKWRAVVD

-2970 DADGNGTFKQAE
+2970 DADGNGSFKQAE

>member
-45 GKTGQEANKPV
+45 GRTGQEANKPV

-166 KVKGAGDE
+166 KVRGAGDE
-174 YFRKADEMKKRSEQQ
+174 YFKKADEMKKRSEQQ

-244 RQGGR
+244 RQDGS

-386 QREYEKYQREL
+386 QRGYEKYQREL

-473 GQRINQSERER
+473 GQRISQSEREK

-500 AGVKARA
+500 AGVKART

-545 GREIRLYNADPSE
+545 GREIRFYDADPSE
-558 NGYYDRTT
+558 NGYYDRAT

-625 YEKHGHTLGSEEE
+625 YEKHGHTLGSEED

-725 AAPAAKTTQAQ
+725 AASAAKTTQAQ

-1016 FQDAREKLIKFQLD
+1016 FQDAREKLIQFQLD

-1058 LWEEAERQGLDGK
+1058 LWEEAERRGLDGK

-1077 LLNNYYTQMNRPGN
+1077 LLDNYYTQMNRPGN

-1098 YNTAG
+1098 YSTAG
-1103 EIEARDAANRRSMSD
+1103 EIESRDAASRR
-1118 WTRKMVPPDYGDEN
+1118 TLTPEERKNKSPNLGDEN

-1154 ASIKEQIAHNKDE
+1154 ASIKEQIAHSKDE

-1177 TVPKNLLSKTDTYN
+1177 TVPKTLDRAADAFKWVEEMYASIAYTVHRDNFGD
-1191 WAIKELERINYSVY
+1191 
-1205 RNGVGEIRISRKDIN
+1205 IRVSRKDIS
-1220 KGLKYAKTPEE
+1220 KGLRYAKTPEE
-1231 RAAIA
+1231 RAGIA
-1236 LVPDVLKHGR
+1236 LVPEVLKYGR

-1257 SKSTITLAA
+1257 SKSTITFAG

-1274 GNMAVMVNKNS
+1274 GNMAVLVNRNN
-1285 DSYNAHRIVLPDGR
+1285 DNYNAHRIVMPDGS
-1299 VFKFSDVK
+1299 VFKFSDEK
-1307 KDTTSGL
+1307 IDTTPERS
-1314 PQGVTQKGSLAKA
+1314 QGVAQTRSLAET
-1327 ADAVSDNSIPTNT
+1327 ADAVSENSIPTNT

-1351 RTPEQ
+1351 RTPDQ

-1377 FRHVDSIDRTRRR
+1377 FRHMDRIDGTRRS

-1460 GSYDINPTKKVGQ
+1460 
-1473 SVKSDT
+1473 
-1479 SLLMTG
+1479 
-1485 QPENSD
+1485 
-1491 TSSVGDSIRSSS
+1491 
-1503 ENANKQ
+1503 
-1509 FSMEAPIEDSNGRR
+1509 
-1523 LTNAQR
+1523 
-1529 EFFKDS
+1529 
-1535 KAIDS
+1535 
-1540 NGRLLTL
+1540 
-1547 YHGTGAKFTVFDKAH
+1547 
-1562 IGENFGNRGG
+1562 
-1572 DLGFYFSPYIEDA
+1572 
-1585 KGYAREA
+1585 
-1592 AGYKGKGEVMPVY
+1592 
-1605 LNLKNPLIIED
+1605 
-1616 DGWGSAISQA
+1616 
-1626 DIRHGDLKRWAEE
+1626 
-1639 GKHDGIIVKSTDEI
+1639 
-1653 DENDMPDAVYIAFS
+1653 
-1667 PEQIKNVTN
+1667 
-1676 ENPTSNPDIRYSV
+1676 
-1689 EEETA
+1689 ETA
-1694 SEEEPKE
+1694 NEEEPKE

-1756 GTVSEET
+1756 GMVSEET

-1910 YVEDGKAPAEK
+1910 YVEDGKAPADK

-1943 IANAKNLLTDHDK
+1943 IANARNLLTNHDK
-1956 IQVGRLLRGEIEL
+1956 LLVGRLLRGEIEL
-1969 EHLDPKQDNVKG
+1969 KHLDSTQDNVKG

-2120 RSRDKTRDGKTEA
+2120 RSRNKTRDGKTEA

-2394 LGTKDLLT
+2394 LGTKDILT
-2402 GMKQTLAAMKESDGM
+2402 GMQQTLAAMKESDGM

-2436 WAQKASATL
+2436 WAQKASTKL

-2454 FTAGTLVRGRYNQ
+2454 FTAGTLVRARYNQ

-2529 IPRETKDKGVKALAL
+2529 IPRETKDKGVNALAL

-2665 IKKVAQGIDATIR
+2665 IKKAAQGIDATIR

-2690 ILQYPVYNQSFSDS
+2690 ILQYPVYNQSFGDS

-2773 IADSSLT
+2773 ISDSSLT

-2822 LKAQNQYT
+2822 LKAQNRYT

-2900 NNLEPQDG
+2900 NDLEPQDG
-2908 ADTVSGTQKWRAVVD
+2908 ADTVSSTQKWRAVVD

-2960 VAFKESLPKF
+2960 VTFKESLPKF